1 MRKRL
6 LIVFSVL
13 LFLLCLSVV
22 SATDE
27 NTNSSIVAQDYDGNE
42 FYVDLGGDDS
52 NSGQLNSPFNSI
64 NKAVEVS
71 KSNDNV
77 VIHLGEGTF
86 EGNGNV
92 MISINKAHLS
102 QGGSITIVGAGADK
116 TIIKGSSAYYAFNI
130 YADSVVTL
138 RDLSIVDCK
147 SVEGGAICNSG
158 TLLVDNCIFRNN
170 FAFNTGGAIS
180 SIENGDCKIYNSV
193 FINNS
198 VICNDEYENANG
210 GAVYSLKSDLLV
222 DSCRFVGNF
231 AKGNC
236 LNAISGG
243 AIYSGTTANLN
254 IYSST
259 FEDNVVTNNGGAV
272 FSYSYVG
279 IYDSTF
285 LRNKGTGTY
294 STGGSIYIN
303 GNSNKYSVLNRN
315 IFKDTSVAR
324 QGGALYLSYVNV
336 TNCIFENAS
345 TTDTGSS
352 NGGGAIYGSS
362 FNLKNNTMTNC
373 VSKSGN
379 GNYIFASSGFNG
391 VVTILE
397 GKTADVTSSTFT
409 LNATATDDMGHPIH
423 GGSYTFYLD
432 DIRIGSASSVNG
444 FITGTFSKLL
454 DDGKYIVTVSGPLN
468 NNAIV
473 KTTTAN
479 VKIDRDYV
487 DYYVSPNGDD
497 DNNDGSKDK
506 PFKTINKAITEAFA
520 KNIYVNIYLLE
531 GTYSGTGNVNLEL
544 TKLLGY
550 LNIIGV
556 DGKTIIDGNDKDYA
570 FNFGTTL
577 NVNIKNIIFTNL
589 YSKKY
594 AGLIKGGSGD
604 FTVNIDN
611 CTFEK
616 CNAKTL
622 IQING
627 KVNDVIMRENVVSSS
642 FITNVISINNLLFE
656 NNSGNGH
663 ISAEK
668 GIYNSTFVNNK
679 ITVKSSTDYG
689 IIYVSRA
696 NFVSSNNVFENNTV
710 KGLYINRGS
719 ANFTSINDTFVNNDG
734 VSGGAVKG
742 GGTFINAKFINN
754 KATKGGAIYHDYGVL
769 TLKDCIFENN
779 KADDGDDIYGYIA
792 PNGLTGGS
800 CLNMSNTLTLVS
812 TSSSNVKSELK
823 AIFDLGGLKVSG
835 YNIKFYLNG
844 VYKGSAPLVNGVAT
858 FVAVANDGKYEISA
872 SGDYINKTTV
882 VKGVLN
888 VDANPVSVF
897 DVYVS
902 GTGSDESGDGSLAK
916 PFATIKKAF
925 EYGMSQNTLSLTIHI
940 IGTLKGE
947 GNVNLDLAPLIDLT
961 IVGEN
966 KETSIID
973 AEKNKYIFDFTP
985 AYDNVKVYLKNLT
998 IKNGVT
1004 TTYPTQGGG
1013 KTVDVGLVR
1022 IDGYYLSVDD
1032 CVFRNTTGH
1041 GISADKLFSTLIVN
1055 NTKFIESSGGV
1066 YSATKA
1072 LNVIVANTEFINC
1085 NLGVNKNGR
1094 TVYLTGLIAV
1104 SDIFISSSS
1113 IPRYNVT
1120 QVLLDN
1126 VTFDGNY
1133 KGTKTV
1139 GSALYLE
1146 GTNATVIN
1154 SKFINLKDISA
1165 IHAFS
1170 SSGYKCNVTII
1181 GTYFE
1186 NNTRDIDYGYGATN
1200 DYRPIFWLINSTFIN
1215 SGAFACP
1222 DMRYQD
1228 AWWVVNNTKF
1238 INMTN
1243 QVLFRG
1249 SVSSTH
1255 KDDSLPD
1262 GVNNIITIINSLF
1275 LNNEKGVHFIG
1286 GNVTGSSF
1294 YNTVVTASG
1303 RAYIVYLDNNFWN
1316 SSEPTYVYS
1325 PTISCDTWLVQ
1336 ALVTDNASGPV
1347 QTIKLVYLAFNG
1359 TDYSYYD
1366 VSKVPIFDVNANL
1379 TVSNGVINPNKGIF
1393 NTDGLTANYTY
1404 NGVGNQTVTATLS
1417 DGNILKLNVTFYRI
1431 DTFTNMTISNNAPQ
1445 TGDYITVNVV
1455 VRDKNGKLLNGSVN
1469 VYLNSVLKGTISLI
1483 NGMGS
1488 FDVLAEK
1495 TGPCEIFVNY
1505 TGDLDNSYSSNMT
1518 IVSVKNTQ
1526 MNVSVSDSDSASNV
1540 TFTVDFD
1547 HVANGFVF
1555 VTIGG
1560 VTYNAT
1566 VLGKEAKVIVPPLAV
1581 GKYDAIV
1588 SYNGVVN
1595 KTVAVNIS
1603 PDRNPVLNISDIVM
1617 IYKDGTRM
1625 VAVLTDYKGNPI
1637 ANATV
1642 YFSINGVTYVRTTDV
1657 NGSASIGLNLGSGVY
1672 GASVYYNGSD
1682 MYDKV
1687 SKNITVTINPTV
1699 LADDLVKMYK
1709 NATKFSAKFTDSTGK
1724 ALVNSDV
1731 RFNINGVFYT
1741 RTTDAN
1747 GVASLAINLRP
1758 GDYILTAYNPVNGEQ
1773 KGVTITVKS
1782 LIVQNDLTKYY
1793 LNASR
1798 FQATIYNKDGSLAVN
1813 KNVTFNINGV
1823 FYIRTTDSNGV
1834 VSLAINLRPGDYI
1847 ITTIFDGLDIGNKVT
1862 VLPTL
1867 VTKDLNMKYMDGSNF
1882 TAQTLDSQGKA
1893 LANQNVSFNVNGV
1906 FYHRITNEDGI
1917 ASLRIR
1923 LMSGEYIIT
1932 SYWNNFQTGNTI
1944 KISP

>member
-1 MRKRL
+1 LRNKLAILIL
-6 LIVFSVL
+6 LI
-13 LFLLCLSVV
+13 LFIVSISCV
-22 SATDE
+22 SAE
-27 NTNSSIVAQDYDGNE
+27 
-42 FYVDLGGDDS
+42 DS
-52 NSGQLNSPFNSI
+52 NSVSVLSGSNSDVYVSPTGNDNNVGDVNNPFATI
-64 NKAVEVS
+64 NKAIDSNVS
-71 KSNDNV
+71 N
-77 VIHLGEGTF
+77 IHLSEGKFIGT
-86 EGNGNV
+86 GNNGLT
-92 MISINKAHLS
+92 IENK
-102 QGGSITIVGAGADK
+102 SITIIGAGADK
-116 TIIKGSSAYYAFNI
+116 TIIDLNKTQFMDIKSTS
-130 YADSVVTL
+130 SVVLTNL
-138 RDLSIVDCK
+138 TIINGYTK
-147 SVEGGAICNSG
+147 YGGAIYNNGNLTIQNCN
-158 TLLVDNCIFRNN
+158 F
-170 FAFNTGGAIS
+170 
-180 SIENGDCKIYNSV
+180 K
-193 FINNS
+193 NNS
-198 VICNDEYENANG
+198 AT
-210 GAVYSLKSDLLV
+210 
-222 DSCRFVGNF
+222 
-231 AKGNC
+231 
-236 LNAISGG
+236 SGG
-243 AIYSGTTANLN
+243 AIYNNGNLD
-254 IYSST
+254 IYYST
-259 FEDNVVTNNGGAV
+259 FEDNVVTDRGGAV
-272 FSYSYVG
+272 LSYSYVG

-285 LRNKGTGTY
+285 IRNKGTGTS

-315 IFKDTSVAR
+315 IFKDTSVVR

-373 VSKSGN
+373 VAKSGN
-379 GNYIFASSGFNG
+379 GNYIFASYDFNG

-397 GKTADVTSSTFT
+397 GKTADITSSTFT

-444 FITGTFSKLL
+444 FINGTFSKLL
-454 DDGKYIVTVSGPLN
+454 DDGKYTVTVSDPLN
-468 NNAIV
+468 DNAVV
-473 KTTTAN
+473 KKATAN

-487 DYYVSPNGDD
+487 DYYVSPDGDD
-497 DNNDGSKDK
+497 VNNDGSKDK

-556 DGKTIIDGNDKDYA
+556 DGKTIIDGNGKDYA

-577 NVNIKNIIFTNL
+577 NVNLKNIIFTNL
-589 YSKKY
+589 YNKKY
-594 AGLIKGGSGD
+594 VDLIKGGSGD

-616 CNAKTL
+616 CNARYLIKTNGE
-622 IQING
+622 IN
-627 KVNDVIMRENVVSSS
+627 NVIMRDNNIASS
-642 FITNVISINNLLFE
+642 FISGAISIDNLLFE
-656 NNSGNGH
+656 NNSGNGQ
-663 ISAEK
+663 ISSIEK
-668 GIYNSTFVNNK
+668 GIYNSTFINNK
-679 ITVKSSTDYG
+679 ITAKSTNDYG
-689 IIYVSRA
+689 IISVSDA

-710 KGLYINRGS
+710 KGFSISRGC
-719 ANFTSINDTFVNNDG
+719 ANFTSINDTFINNAG
-734 VSGGAVKG
+734 VTGGAVKG
-742 GGTFINAKFINN
+742 GGTFIHAKFINN
-754 KATKGGAIYHDYGVL
+754 TATKGGAIYHDSNAL

-792 PNGLTGGS
+792 TNGMTRGL

-812 TSSSNVKSELK
+812 TNSSSIKSELK

-882 VKGVLN
+882 VNGVLN

-925 EYGMSQNTLSLTIHI
+925 EYGMSQNTLSLIIHI

-1004 TTYPTQGGG
+1004 TKYPSQGGG
-1013 KTVDVGLVR
+1013 ATVDVGLVR
-1022 IDGYYLSVDD
+1022 IDGYYLNVDN

-1066 YSATKA
+1066 SSARA
-1072 LNVIVANTEFINC
+1072 LNVIVVNTEFINC
-1085 NLGVNKNGR
+1085 NLGVNNNGR

-1104 SDIFISSSS
+1104 SDIFSSTGS
-1113 IPRYNVT
+1113 RYNVT

-1133 KGTKTV
+1133 NGTKTV
-1139 GSALYLE
+1139 GSALYLK
-1146 GTNATVIN
+1146 GTNTTVIN

-1165 IHAFS
+1165 IYAFS

-1181 GTYFE
+1181 DTYFE
-1186 NNTRDIDYGYGATN
+1186 NNTRDIDYGYVQTN

-1222 DMRYQD
+1222 DGRYQD

-1249 SVSSTH
+1249 SVSSPH
-1255 KDDSLPD
+1255 KDDPLPD

-1275 LNNEKGVHFIG
+1275 LNNEKGVRFIG

-1294 YNTVVTASG
+1294 YNTVVTAGGSYG
-1303 RAYIVYLDNNFWN
+1303 VYLDNNFWN

-1325 PTISCDTWLVQ
+1325 PSISCGSWIVPV
-1336 ALVTDNASGPV
+1336 LVTDNASGPV

-1366 VSKVPIFDVNANL
+1366 VSKVPILDVNA
-1379 TVSNGVINPNKGIF
+1379 TFSVSGGIINPGAGIF
-1393 NTDGLTANYTY
+1393 TRDGLTANYTY
-1404 NGVGNQTVTATLS
+1404 NGVGNQVVTATLS

-1431 DTFTNMTISNNAPQ
+1431 DTFTNMTISNNVPQ

-1566 VLGKEAKVIVPPLAV
+1566 VSGKEAKVIVPPLAV

-1625 VAVLTDYKGNPI
+1625 VAVLTDYLGNPI
-1637 ANATV
+1637 ANAIV
-1642 YFSINGVTYVRTTDV
+1642 YFTINGQTYNKTTDV
-1657 NGSASIGLNLGSGVY
+1657 NGTASMGLNLASNVY
-1672 GASVYYNGSD
+1672 KATVSYNGSD
-1682 MYDKV
+1682 KYNAV
-1687 SKNITVTINPTV
+1687 SKNITVTINPTIV
-1699 LADDLVKMYK
+1699 ADDLVKMYQ
-1709 NATKFSAKFTDSTGK
+1709 NATRFYAKFTDSTGK
-1724 ALVNSDV
+1724 AIANKEI

-1741 RTTDAN
+1741 KKTDKD
-1747 GVASLAINLRP
+1747 GVADLGIMLRP
-1758 GDYILTAYNPVNGEQ
+1758 GSYILTAYNPVTGEE
-1773 KGVTITVKS
+1773 KGFNITVKS
-1782 LIVQNDLTKYY
+1782 LIMQNDLTKYY

-1798 FQATIYNKDGSLAVN
+1798 FEATVYNKDGSLAVN
-1813 KNVTFNINGV
+1813 KEVTFNINGV
-1823 FYIRTTDSNGV
+1823 FYTKTTDKNGV
-1834 VSLAINLRPGDYI
+1834 ASLGIALRPGNYT
-1847 ITTIFDGLDIGNKVT
+1847 ITTMYDGLDIGNRVS

-1867 VTKDLNMKYMDGSNF
+1867 VTKDLNMKHLDGSNF
-1882 TAQTLDSQGKA
+1882 TALTLDGQGKP

-1906 FYHRITNEDGI
+1906 FYHKVTNKDGI
-1917 ASLRIR
+1917 ASLGIR

-1932 SYWNNFQTGNTI
+1932 SYWNDFQTGNTI
-1944 KISP
+1944 KISS

>member
-1 MRKRL
+1 MRNKLAILTL
-6 LIVFSVL
+6 LVLFIVSISCVSAEDNSSVSVL
-13 LFLLCLSVV
+13 S
-22 SATDE
+22 
-27 NTNSSIVAQDYDGNE
+27 G
-42 FYVDLGGDDS
+42 S
-52 NSGQLNSPFNSI
+52 NSDVYVSPTGNDNNVGDVNNPFATI
-64 NKAVEVS
+64 NKAIDSNVS
-71 KSNDNV
+71 N
-77 VIHLGEGTF
+77 IHLSEGKF
-86 EGNGNV
+86 IGAGNNGLT
-92 MISINKAHLS
+92 IENKT
-102 QGGSITIVGAGADK
+102 ITIIGAGVDK
-116 TIIKGSSAYYAFNI
+116 TIIDLNGTQFMDIKSTS
-130 YADSVVTL
+130 SVVLTNL
-138 RDLSIVDCK
+138 TIINGYGK
-147 SVEGGAICNSG
+147 YGGAIYGSGNLTIQNCN
-158 TLLVDNCIFRNN
+158 F
-170 FAFNTGGAIS
+170 
-180 SIENGDCKIYNSV
+180 K
-193 FINNS
+193 NNS
-198 VICNDEYENANG
+198 AT
-210 GAVYSLKSDLLV
+210 A
-222 DSCRFVGNF
+222 
-231 AKGNC
+231 
-236 LNAISGG
+236 GG
-243 AIYSGTTANLN
+243 AIYSGTSANLN

-259 FEDNVVTNNGGAV
+259 FEDNVVT
-272 FSYSYVG
+272 
-279 IYDSTF
+279 D
-285 LRNKGTGTY
+285 
-294 STGGSIYIN
+294 
-303 GNSNKYSVLNRN
+303 
-315 IFKDTSVAR
+315 
-324 QGGALYLSYVNV
+324 
-336 TNCIFENAS
+336 
-345 TTDTGSS
+345 
-352 NGGGAIYGSS
+352 
-362 FNLKNNTMTNC
+362 
-373 VSKSGN
+373 
-379 GNYIFASSGFNG
+379 
-391 VVTILE
+391 
-397 GKTADVTSSTFT
+397 
-409 LNATATDDMGHPIH
+409 
-423 GGSYTFYLD
+423 
-432 DIRIGSASSVNG
+432 
-444 FITGTFSKLL
+444 
-454 DDGKYIVTVSGPLN
+454 
-468 NNAIV
+468 
-473 KTTTAN
+473 
-479 VKIDRDYV
+479 
-487 DYYVSPNGDD
+487 
-497 DNNDGSKDK
+497 
-506 PFKTINKAITEAFA
+506 
-520 KNIYVNIYLLE
+520 
-531 GTYSGTGNVNLEL
+531 
-544 TKLLGY
+544 
-550 LNIIGV
+550 
-556 DGKTIIDGNDKDYA
+556 
-570 FNFGTTL
+570 
-577 NVNIKNIIFTNL
+577 
-589 YSKKY
+589 
-594 AGLIKGGSGD
+594 
-604 FTVNIDN
+604 
-611 CTFEK
+611 
-616 CNAKTL
+616 
-622 IQING
+622 
-627 KVNDVIMRENVVSSS
+627 
-642 FITNVISINNLLFE
+642 
-656 NNSGNGH
+656 
-663 ISAEK
+663 
-668 GIYNSTFVNNK
+668 
-679 ITVKSSTDYG
+679 
-689 IIYVSRA
+689 
-696 NFVSSNNVFENNTV
+696 
-710 KGLYINRGS
+710 
-719 ANFTSINDTFVNNDG
+719 
-734 VSGGAVKG
+734 SGGAVKG

-792 PNGLTGGS
+792 PNGITGGL

-925 EYGMSQNTLSLTIHI
+925 EYGMSQNTLSLIIHI

-1004 TTYPTQGGG
+1004 TKYPSQGGG
-1013 KTVDVGLVR
+1013 ATVDVGLVR
-1022 IDGYYLSVDD
+1022 IDGYYLNVDN

-1066 YSATKA
+1066 SSARA

-1085 NLGVNKNGR
+1085 NLGVNNKGR

-1104 SDIFISSSS
+1104 SDIFSSTSFS
-1113 IPRYNVT
+1113 PRYNVT

-1133 KGTKTV
+1133 NGTKTV
-1139 GSALYLE
+1139 GSALYLS
-1146 GTNATVIN
+1146 GTNTTVIN
-1154 SKFINLKDISA
+1154 SKFTNLKDISA

-1170 SSGYKCNVTII
+1170 DGGYKCNVTII

-1186 NNTRDIDYGYGATN
+1186 NNTRDIDYGYHQTN

-1222 DMRYQD
+1222 DIRYRD

-1249 SVSSTH
+1249 SISSTH

-1275 LNNEKGVHFIG
+1275 LNNERGVQFIG

-1294 YNTVVTASG
+1294 YNTEVTASG
-1303 RAYIVYLDNNFWN
+1303 TAYIVYLDNNFWN

-1325 PTISCDTWLVQ
+1325 PSISCGSWIVPVLVG
-1336 ALVTDNASGPV
+1336 DNASGPV
-1347 QTIKLVYLAFNG
+1347 QVIRLVYMAFNG

-1625 VAVLTDYKGNPI
+1625 VAVLTDYKSNPI

-1731 RFNINGVFYT
+1731 RFNINGVIYT
-1741 RTTDAN
+1741 RTTDAY

-1758 GDYILTAYNPVNGEQ
+1758 GDYILTA
-1773 KGVTITVKS
+1773 
-1782 LIVQNDLTKYY
+1782 
-1793 LNASR
+1793 
-1798 FQATIYNKDGSLAVN
+1798 
-1813 KNVTFNINGV
+1813 
-1823 FYIRTTDSNGV
+1823 
-1834 VSLAINLRPGDYI
+1834 
-1847 ITTIFDGLDIGNKVT
+1847 
-1862 VLPTL
+1862 
-1867 VTKDLNMKYMDGSNF
+1867 
-1882 TAQTLDSQGKA
+1882 
-1893 LANQNVSFNVNGV
+1893 
-1906 FYHRITNEDGI
+1906 
-1917 ASLRIR
+1917 
-1923 LMSGEYIIT
+1923 
-1932 SYWNNFQTGNTI
+1932 
-1944 KISP
+1944 

>member
-1 MRKRL
+1 MRNKLAILTL
-6 LIVFSVL
+6 LI
-13 LFLLCLSVV
+13 LFIVSISCV
-22 SATDE
+22 SAE
-27 NTNSSIVAQDYDGNE
+27 
-42 FYVDLGGDDS
+42 DS
-52 NSGQLNSPFNSI
+52 NSVSVLSDSNSDVYVSPTGNDNNVGDVNNPFATI
-64 NKAVEVS
+64 NKAIDSNVS
-71 KSNDNV
+71 N
-77 VIHLGEGTF
+77 IHLSEGKFIGT
-86 EGNGNV
+86 GNNGLT
-92 MISINKAHLS
+92 IENK
-102 QGGSITIVGAGADK
+102 SITIIGAGADK
-116 TIIKGSSAYYAFNI
+116 TIIDLNKTQFMDIKSTS
-130 YADSVVTL
+130 SVVLTNL
-138 RDLSIVDCK
+138 TIINGYTK
-147 SVEGGAICNSG
+147 YGGAIYNNGNLTIQNCN
-158 TLLVDNCIFRNN
+158 F
-170 FAFNTGGAIS
+170 
-180 SIENGDCKIYNSV
+180 K
-193 FINNS
+193 NNS
-198 VICNDEYENANG
+198 AT
-210 GAVYSLKSDLLV
+210 
-222 DSCRFVGNF
+222 
-231 AKGNC
+231 
-236 LNAISGG
+236 SGG
-243 AIYSGTTANLN
+243 AIYSGTTANLD
-254 IYSST
+254 IYYST
-259 FEDNVVTNNGGAV
+259 FEDNVVTDSGGAV

-285 LRNKGTGTY
+285 LRNRGTGTS

-432 DIRIGSASSVNG
+432 DIIIGSASSVNG

-1325 PTISCDTWLVQ
+1325 PTISCDTWLVP

-1404 NGVGNQTVTATLS
+1404 NGVGNQVVTATLS

-1431 DTFTNMTISNNAPQ
+1431 DTFTNMTISNNVPQ

-1483 NGMGS
+1483 NGRGS

-1566 VLGKEAKVIVPPLAV
+1566 VSGKEAKVIVPPLAV

-1625 VAVLTDYKGNPI
+1625 VAVLTDYLGNPI
-1637 ANATV
+1637 ANAIV
-1642 YFSINGVTYVRTTDV
+1642 YFTINGKTYNKTTDV
-1657 NGSASIGLNLGSGVY
+1657 NGTASMGLNLASNVY
-1672 GASVYYNGSD
+1672 KATVSYNGSD
-1682 MYDKV
+1682 KYNAV
-1687 SKNITVTINPTV
+1687 SKNITVTINPTIV
-1699 LADDLVKMYK
+1699 ADDLVKMYQ
-1709 NATKFSAKFTDSTGK
+1709 NATRFYAKFTDSTGK
-1724 ALVNSDV
+1724 AIANKEI

-1741 RTTDAN
+1741 KKTDKDGMADL
-1747 GVASLAINLRP
+1747 GIMLRP
-1758 GDYILTAYNPVNGEQ
+1758 GSYILTAYNPVTGEE
-1773 KGVTITVKS
+1773 KGFNITVKS
-1782 LIVQNDLTKYY
+1782 LIMQNDLTKYY

-1798 FQATIYNKDGSLAVN
+1798 FEATVYNKDGSLAVN
-1813 KNVTFNINGV
+1813 KEVTFNINGV
-1823 FYIRTTDSNGV
+1823 FYTKTTDKNGV
-1834 VSLAINLRPGDYI
+1834 ASLGIALRPGNYT
-1847 ITTIFDGLDIGNKVT
+1847 ITTMYDGLDIGNRVS

-1867 VTKDLNMKYMDGSNF
+1867 VTKDLNMKHLDGSNF
-1882 TAQTLDSQGKA
+1882 TALTLDGQGKP

-1906 FYHRITNEDGI
+1906 FYHKVTNKDGI
-1917 ASLRIR
+1917 ASLGIR

-1932 SYWNNFQTGNTI
+1932 SYWNDFQTGNTI

>member
-1 MRKRL
+1 MRNKLAILIL
-6 LIVFSVL
+6 LI
-13 LFLLCLSVV
+13 LFIVSISCV
-22 SATDE
+22 SAE
-27 NTNSSIVAQDYDGNE
+27 
-42 FYVDLGGDDS
+42 DS
-52 NSGQLNSPFNSI
+52 NSVSVLSGSNSDVYVSPTGNDNNVGDVNNPFATI
-64 NKAVEVS
+64 NKAIDSNVS
-71 KSNDNV
+71 N
-77 VIHLGEGTF
+77 IHLSEGKFIGT
-86 EGNGNV
+86 GNNGLT
-92 MISINKAHLS
+92 IENK
-102 QGGSITIVGAGADK
+102 SITIIGAGADK
-116 TIIKGSSAYYAFNI
+116 TIIDLNKTQFMDIKSTS
-130 YADSVVTL
+130 SVVLTNL
-138 RDLSIVDCK
+138 TIINGYTK
-147 SVEGGAICNSG
+147 YGGAIYNNGNLTIQNCN
-158 TLLVDNCIFRNN
+158 F
-170 FAFNTGGAIS
+170 
-180 SIENGDCKIYNSV
+180 K
-193 FINNS
+193 NNS
-198 VICNDEYENANG
+198 AT
-210 GAVYSLKSDLLV
+210 
-222 DSCRFVGNF
+222 
-231 AKGNC
+231 
-236 LNAISGG
+236 SGG
-243 AIYSGTTANLN
+243 AIYNNGNLD
-254 IYSST
+254 IYYST
-259 FEDNVVTNNGGAV
+259 FEDNVVTNRGGAV

-285 LRNKGTGTY
+285 IRNKGTGTS

-315 IFKDTSVAR
+315 IFKDTSVVR

-373 VSKSGN
+373 VAKSGN
-379 GNYIFASSGFNG
+379 GNYIFASYDFNG

-397 GKTADVTSSTFT
+397 GKTADITSSTFT

-444 FITGTFSKLL
+444 FINGTFSKLL
-454 DDGKYIVTVSGPLN
+454 DDGKYTVTVSGPLN
-468 NNAIV
+468 DNAVV
-473 KTTTAN
+473 KKATAN

-487 DYYVSPNGDD
+487 DYYVSPDGDD
-497 DNNDGSKDK
+497 VNNDGSKDK

-556 DGKTIIDGNDKDYA
+556 DGKTIIDGNGKDYA

-577 NVNIKNIIFTNL
+577 NVNLKNIIFTNL
-589 YSKKY
+589 YNKKY
-594 AGLIKGGSGD
+594 VDLIKGGSGD

-616 CNAKTL
+616 CNARYLIKTNGE
-622 IQING
+622 IN
-627 KVNDVIMRENVVSSS
+627 NVIMRDNNIASS
-642 FITNVISINNLLFE
+642 FISGAISIDNLLFE
-656 NNSGNGH
+656 NNSGNGQ
-663 ISAEK
+663 ISSIEK
-668 GIYNSTFVNNK
+668 GIYNSTFINNK
-679 ITVKSSTDYG
+679 ITAKSTNDYG
-689 IIYVSRA
+689 IISVSDA

-710 KGLYINRGS
+710 KGFSISRGC
-719 ANFTSINDTFVNNDG
+719 ANFTSINDTFINNAG
-734 VSGGAVKG
+734 VTGGAVKG
-742 GGTFINAKFINN
+742 GGTFIHAKFINN
-754 KATKGGAIYHDYGVL
+754 TATKGGAIYHDSNAL

-792 PNGLTGGS
+792 TNGMTRGL

-812 TSSSNVKSELK
+812 TNSSSIKSELK

-882 VKGVLN
+882 VNGVLN

-925 EYGMSQNTLSLTIHI
+925 EYGMSQNTLSLIIHI

-1004 TTYPTQGGG
+1004 TKYPSQGSGYA
-1013 KTVDVGLVR
+1013 VDTGLVR
-1022 IDGYYLSVDD
+1022 IDGYYLNVDN

-1066 YSATKA
+1066 SSARA

-1085 NLGVNKNGR
+1085 NLGVINNGR
-1094 TVYLTGLIAV
+1094 TVYLTGLIAI
-1104 SDIFISSSS
+1104 SDIFSSTSSS
-1113 IPRYNVT
+1113 PRYNVT

-1325 PTISCDTWLVQ
+1325 PTISCDTWLVP

-1566 VLGKEAKVIVPPLAV
+1566 VSGKEAKVIVPPLAV

-1625 VAVLTDYKGNPI
+1625 VAVLTDYLGNPI
-1637 ANATV
+1637 ANAIV
-1642 YFSINGVTYVRTTDV
+1642 YFTINGKTYNKTTDV
-1657 NGSASIGLNLGSGVY
+1657 NGTASMGLNLASNVY
-1672 GASVYYNGSD
+1672 KATVSYNGSD
-1682 MYDKV
+1682 KYNAV
-1687 SKNITVTINPTV
+1687 SKNITVTINPTIISK
-1699 LADDLVKMYK
+1699 DLVKMYQ
-1709 NATKFSAKFTDSTGK
+1709 NATRFYAKFTDSTGK
-1724 ALVNSDV
+1724 AIANKEI

-1741 RTTDAN
+1741 KKTDKD
-1747 GVASLAINLRP
+1747 GVADLGIMLRP
-1758 GDYILTAYNPVNGEQ
+1758 GNYILTAYNPVTGEE
-1773 KGVTITVKS
+1773 KGFNITVKS
-1782 LIVQNDLTKYY
+1782 LIMQNDLTKYY

-1798 FQATIYNKDGSLAVN
+1798 FEATVYNKDGSLAVN
-1813 KNVTFNINGV
+1813 KEVTFNINGV
-1823 FYIRTTDSNGV
+1823 FYHKKTDENGV
-1834 VSLAINLRPGDYI
+1834 ASLGIALRPGNYT
-1847 ITTIFDGLDIGNKVT
+1847 ITTMYDGLDIGNRVS

-1867 VTKDLNMKYMDGSNF
+1867 VTKDLNMKHLDGSNF
-1882 TAQTLDSQGKA
+1882 TALTLDGQGKP

-1906 FYHRITNEDGI
+1906 FYHKVTNKDGI
-1917 ASLRIR
+1917 ASLGIR

-1932 SYWNNFQTGNTI
+1932 SYWNDFQTGNTI

>member
-1 MRKRL
+1 MRNKLAILIL
-6 LIVFSVL
+6 LI
-13 LFLLCLSVV
+13 LFIVSISCV
-22 SATDE
+22 SAE
-27 NTNSSIVAQDYDGNE
+27 
-42 FYVDLGGDDS
+42 DS
-52 NSGQLNSPFNSI
+52 NSVSVLSGSNSDVYVSPTGNDNNVGDVNNPFATI
-64 NKAVEVS
+64 NKAIDSNVS
-71 KSNDNV
+71 N
-77 VIHLGEGTF
+77 IHLSEGKF
-86 EGNGNV
+86 IGAGNNGLT
-92 MISINKAHLS
+92 IENK
-102 QGGSITIVGAGADK
+102 SITIIGAGADK
-116 TIIKGSSAYYAFNI
+116 TIIDLNKTQFMDIKSTS
-130 YADSVVTL
+130 SVVLTNL
-138 RDLSIVDCK
+138 TIINGYTK
-147 SVEGGAICNSG
+147 YGGAIYNNGNLTIQNCN
-158 TLLVDNCIFRNN
+158 F
-170 FAFNTGGAIS
+170 
-180 SIENGDCKIYNSV
+180 K
-193 FINNS
+193 NNS
-198 VICNDEYENANG
+198 AT
-210 GAVYSLKSDLLV
+210 
-222 DSCRFVGNF
+222 
-231 AKGNC
+231 
-236 LNAISGG
+236 SGG

-285 LRNKGTGTY
+285 IRNKGTGTY

-303 GNSNKYSVLNRN
+303 GNSDKYSVLNRN

-324 QGGALYLSYVNV
+324 QGGAIYLSYGNV

-345 TTDTGSS
+345 TTATGSS
-352 NGGGAIYGSS
+352 YGGGAIYGSS

-373 VSKSGN
+373 VAKSGN

-397 GKTADVTSSTFT
+397 GKTADITSSTFT

-444 FITGTFSKLL
+444 FINGTFSKLL
-454 DDGKYIVTVSGPLN
+454 DDGKYTVTVSGPLN
-468 NNAIV
+468 DNAVV
-473 KTTTAN
+473 KKATAN

-487 DYYVSPNGDD
+487 DYYVSPGGDD
-497 DNNDGSKDK
+497 VNNDGSKDK

-556 DGKTIIDGNDKDYA
+556 DGKTIIDGNGKDYA

-577 NVNIKNIIFTNL
+577 NVNLKNIIFTNL
-589 YSKKY
+589 YNKKY
-594 AGLIKGGSGD
+594 VDLIKGGSGD

-616 CNAKTL
+616 CNARYL
-622 IQING
+622 IETNGEIN
-627 KVNDVIMRENVVSSS
+627 NVIMRDNNIASS
-642 FITNVISINNLLFE
+642 FISGAVSIDNLLFE
-656 NNSGNGH
+656 NNSGNGQ
-663 ISAEK
+663 ISSIEK
-668 GIYNSTFVNNK
+668 GIYNSTFINNK
-679 ITVKSSTDYG
+679 ITAKSTNDYG
-689 IIYVSRA
+689 IISVSDA

-710 KGLYINRGS
+710 KGFSISRGC
-719 ANFTSINDTFVNNDG
+719 ANFTSINDTFINNAG
-734 VSGGAVKG
+734 VTGGAVKG
-742 GGTFINAKFINN
+742 GGTFIHAKFINN
-754 KATKGGAIYHDYGVL
+754 TATKGGAIYHDSNVL

-779 KADDGDDIYGYIA
+779 KADDGDDIYGFIA
-792 PNGLTGGS
+792 TNGMTGGL

-812 TSSSNVKSELK
+812 TNSSSIKSELK

-844 VYKGSAPLVNGVAT
+844 VYKGSAPLVNSVAT
-858 FVAVANDGKYEISA
+858 FVVVANDGKYEISA

-882 VKGVLN
+882 VNGVLN

-925 EYGMSQNTLSLTIHI
+925 EYGMSQNTLSLIIHI

-1004 TTYPTQGGG
+1004 TKYPSQGGG
-1013 KTVDVGLVR
+1013 ATVDVGLVR

-1133 KGTKTV
+1133 NGTKTV

-1146 GTNATVIN
+1146 STNATVIN

-1186 NNTRDIDYGYGATN
+1186 NNTRDIDYGYGQTN

-1222 DMRYQD
+1222 DIRYQD

-1249 SVSSTH
+1249 SISSTH
-1255 KDDSLPD
+1255 KDDPLPD

-1275 LNNEKGVHFIG
+1275 LNNEKGVRFIG

-1294 YNTVVTASG
+1294 YNTVVTAGGSYG
-1303 RAYIVYLDNNFWN
+1303 VYLDNNFWN

-1325 PTISCDTWLVQ
+1325 PSISCGSWIVP

-1366 VSKVPIFDVNANL
+1366 VSKVPILDVNA
-1379 TVSNGVINPNKGIF
+1379 TFSVSGGIINPGAGIF
-1393 NTDGLTANYTY
+1393 TRDGLTANYTY

-1483 NGMGS
+1483 NGRGS

-1566 VLGKEAKVIVPPLAV
+1566 VSGKEAKVIVPPLAV

-1625 VAVLTDYKGNPI
+1625 VAVLTDYLGNPI
-1637 ANATV
+1637 ANAIV
-1642 YFSINGVTYVRTTDV
+1642 YFTINGKTYNKTTDV
-1657 NGSASIGLNLGSGVY
+1657 NGTASMGLNLASNVY
-1672 GASVYYNGSD
+1672 KATVSYNGSD
-1682 MYDKV
+1682 MYNAV
-1687 SKNITVTINPTV
+1687 SKNITVTINPTIV
-1699 LADDLVKMYK
+1699 ADDLVKMYQ
-1709 NATKFSAKFTDSTGK
+1709 NATRFYAKFTDSTGK
-1724 ALVNSDV
+1724 AIANKEI

-1741 RTTDAN
+1741 KKTDKD
-1747 GVASLAINLRP
+1747 GVADLGIMLRP
-1758 GDYILTAYNPVNGEQ
+1758 GSYILTAYNPVTGEE
-1773 KGVTITVKS
+1773 KGFNITVKS
-1782 LIVQNDLTKYY
+1782 LIMQNDLTKYY

-1798 FQATIYNKDGSLAVN
+1798 FEATVYNKDGSLAVN
-1813 KNVTFNINGV
+1813 KEVTFNINGV
-1823 FYIRTTDSNGV
+1823 FYTKTTDKNGV
-1834 VSLAINLRPGDYI
+1834 ASLGIALRPGEYT
-1847 ITTIFDGLDIGNKVT
+1847 ITTMYDGLDIGNKVN

-1867 VTKDLNMKYMDGSNF
+1867 VTKDLSMKYLDGSNF
-1882 TAQTLDSQGKA
+1882 TALTLDGQGKP

-1906 FYHRITNEDGI
+1906 FYHKVTNKDGI
-1917 ASLRIR
+1917 ASLGIR

-1932 SYWNNFQTGNTI
+1932 SYWNDFQTGNTI

>member
-1 MRKRL
+1 MRNKLAILIL
-6 LIVFSVL
+6 LI
-13 LFLLCLSVV
+13 LFIVSISCV
-22 SATDE
+22 SAE
-27 NTNSSIVAQDYDGNE
+27 
-42 FYVDLGGDDS
+42 DS
-52 NSGQLNSPFNSI
+52 NSVSVLSGSNSDVYVSPTGNDNNVGDVNNPFATI
-64 NKAVEVS
+64 NKAIDSNVS
-71 KSNDNV
+71 N
-77 VIHLGEGTF
+77 IHLSEGKFIGT
-86 EGNGNV
+86 GNNGLT
-92 MISINKAHLS
+92 IENK
-102 QGGSITIVGAGADK
+102 SITIIGAGADK
-116 TIIKGSSAYYAFNI
+116 TIIDLNKTQFMDIKSTS
-130 YADSVVTL
+130 SVVLTNL
-138 RDLSIVDCK
+138 TIINGYTK
-147 SVEGGAICNSG
+147 YGGAIYNNGNLTIQNCN
-158 TLLVDNCIFRNN
+158 F
-170 FAFNTGGAIS
+170 
-180 SIENGDCKIYNSV
+180 K
-193 FINNS
+193 NNS
-198 VICNDEYENANG
+198 AT
-210 GAVYSLKSDLLV
+210 
-222 DSCRFVGNF
+222 
-231 AKGNC
+231 
-236 LNAISGG
+236 SGG
-243 AIYSGTTANLN
+243 AIYSGTSANLD
-254 IYSST
+254 IYYST
-259 FEDNVVTNNGGAV
+259 FEDNVVTDRGGAI

-285 LRNKGTGTY
+285 IRNKGTGTS

-324 QGGALYLSYVNV
+324 QGGAIYLSYGNV

-345 TTDTGSS
+345 TTATGSS
-352 NGGGAIYGSS
+352 YGGGAIYGSS

-373 VSKSGN
+373 VAKSGN

-397 GKTADVTSSTFT
+397 GKTADITSSTFT

-444 FITGTFSKLL
+444 FINGTFSKLL
-454 DDGKYIVTVSGPLN
+454 DDGKYTVTVSGPLN
-468 NNAIV
+468 DNAVV
-473 KTTTAN
+473 KKATAN

-487 DYYVSPNGDD
+487 DYYVSPDGDD
-497 DNNDGSKDK
+497 VNNDGSKDK

-556 DGKTIIDGNDKDYA
+556 DGKTIIDGNGKDYA

-589 YSKKY
+589 YNKKY
-594 AGLIKGGSGD
+594 AGLIEGGSGD

-616 CNAKTL
+616 CNAKYL
-622 IQING
+622 IETNGEIN
-627 KVNDVIMRENVVSSS
+627 NVIMRDNNIASS
-642 FITNVISINNLLFE
+642 FISGAVSIDNLLFE
-656 NNSGNGH
+656 NNSGNGQ
-663 ISAEK
+663 ISSIEK
-668 GIYNSTFVNNK
+668 GIYNSTFINNK
-679 ITVKSSTDYG
+679 ITAKSTNDYG
-689 IIYVSRA
+689 IISVSDA

-710 KGLYINRGS
+710 KGFSISRGC
-719 ANFTSINDTFVNNDG
+719 ANFTSINDTFINNAG
-734 VSGGAVKG
+734 VTGGAVKG
-742 GGTFINAKFINN
+742 GGTFIHAKFINN
-754 KATKGGAIYHDYGVL
+754 TATKGGAIYHDSNVL

-779 KADDGDDIYGYIA
+779 KADDGDDIYGFIA
-792 PNGLTGGS
+792 TNGMTGGL

-812 TSSSNVKSELK
+812 TNSSSIKSELK

-844 VYKGSAPLVNGVAT
+844 VYKGSAPLVNSVAT

-882 VKGVLN
+882 VNGVLN

-925 EYGMSQNTLSLTIHI
+925 EYGMSQNTLSLIIHI

-1004 TTYPTQGGG
+1004 TKYPSQGGG
-1013 KTVDVGLVR
+1013 ATVDVGLVR
-1022 IDGYYLSVDD
+1022 IDGYYLNVDD

-1066 YSATKA
+1066 YSATQA

-1133 KGTKTV
+1133 NGTKTV

-1186 NNTRDIDYGYGATN
+1186 NNTRDIDYGYGQTN

-1222 DMRYQD
+1222 DIRYQD

-1249 SVSSTH
+1249 SISSTH
-1255 KDDSLPD
+1255 KDDPLPD

-1275 LNNEKGVHFIG
+1275 LNNEKGVRFIG

-1294 YNTVVTASG
+1294 YNTVVTAGGSYG
-1303 RAYIVYLDNNFWN
+1303 VYLDNNFWN

-1325 PTISCDTWLVQ
+1325 PSISCGSWIVP

-1366 VSKVPIFDVNANL
+1366 VSKVPILDVNA
-1379 TVSNGVINPNKGIF
+1379 TFSVSGGIINPGAGIF
-1393 NTDGLTANYTY
+1393 TRDGLTANYTY

-1566 VLGKEAKVIVPPLAV
+1566 VSGKEAKVIVPPLAV

-1625 VAVLTDYKGNPI
+1625 VAVLTDYLGNPI
-1637 ANATV
+1637 ANAIV
-1642 YFSINGVTYVRTTDV
+1642 YFTINGQTYNKTTDV
-1657 NGSASIGLNLGSGVY
+1657 NGTASMGLNLASNVY
-1672 GASVYYNGSD
+1672 KATVSYNGSD
-1682 MYDKV
+1682 KYNAV
-1687 SKNITVTINPTV
+1687 SKNITVTINPTIV
-1699 LADDLVKMYK
+1699 ADDLVKMYQ
-1709 NATKFSAKFTDSTGK
+1709 NATRFYAKFTDSTGK
-1724 ALVNSDV
+1724 AIANKEI

-1741 RTTDAN
+1741 KKTDKD
-1747 GVASLAINLRP
+1747 GVADLGIMLRP
-1758 GDYILTAYNPVNGEQ
+1758 GSYILTAYNPVTGEE
-1773 KGVTITVKS
+1773 KGFNITVKS
-1782 LIVQNDLTKYY
+1782 LIMQNDLTKYY

-1798 FQATIYNKDGSLAVN
+1798 FEATVYNKDGSLAVN
-1813 KNVTFNINGV
+1813 KEVTFNINGV
-1823 FYIRTTDSNGV
+1823 FYHKKTDENGV
-1834 VSLAINLRPGDYI
+1834 ASLGIALRPGEYT
-1847 ITTIFDGLDIGNKVT
+1847 ITTMYDGLDIGNKVT

-1867 VTKDLNMKYMDGSNF
+1867 VTKDLSMKYLDGSNF
-1882 TAQTLDSQGKA
+1882 TALTLDGQGKP

-1906 FYHRITNEDGI
+1906 FYHKVTNKNGI
-1917 ASLRIR
+1917 ASLGIR

-1932 SYWNNFQTGNTI
+1932 SYWNDFQTGNTI
-1944 KISP
+1944 KIS

>member
-1 MRKRL
+1 MRNKLAILIL
-6 LIVFSVL
+6 LI
-13 LFLLCLSVV
+13 LFIVSISCV
-22 SATDE
+22 SAE
-27 NTNSSIVAQDYDGNE
+27 
-42 FYVDLGGDDS
+42 DS
-52 NSGQLNSPFNSI
+52 NSVSVLSGSNSDVYVSPTGNDNNVGDVNNPFATI
-64 NKAVEVS
+64 NKAIDSNVS
-71 KSNDNV
+71 N
-77 VIHLGEGTF
+77 IHLSEGKFIGT
-86 EGNGNV
+86 GNNGLT
-92 MISINKAHLS
+92 IENK
-102 QGGSITIVGAGADK
+102 SITIIGAGADK
-116 TIIKGSSAYYAFNI
+116 TIIDLNKTQFMDIKSTS
-130 YADSVVTL
+130 SVVLTNL
-138 RDLSIVDCK
+138 TIINGYTK
-147 SVEGGAICNSG
+147 YGGAIYNNGNLTIQNCN
-158 TLLVDNCIFRNN
+158 F
-170 FAFNTGGAIS
+170 
-180 SIENGDCKIYNSV
+180 K
-193 FINNS
+193 NNS
-198 VICNDEYENANG
+198 AT
-210 GAVYSLKSDLLV
+210 
-222 DSCRFVGNF
+222 
-231 AKGNC
+231 
-236 LNAISGG
+236 SGG
-243 AIYSGTTANLN
+243 AIYNKGNLD
-254 IYSST
+254 IYYST
-259 FEDNVVTNNGGAV
+259 FEDNVVTYRGGAV
-272 FSYSYVG
+272 LSYSYVG

-285 LRNKGTGTY
+285 IRNKGTGTS

-315 IFKDTSVAR
+315 IFKDTSVVR

-373 VSKSGN
+373 VAKSGN
-379 GNYIFASSGFNG
+379 GNYIFASYDFNG

-397 GKTADVTSSTFT
+397 GKTADITSSTFT

-432 DIRIGSASSVNG
+432 DIAIGSAKSVNG
-444 FITGTFSKLL
+444 FIAGTFSKLL
-454 DDGKYIVTVSGPLN
+454 DDGKYTVTVSGPLN
-468 NNAIV
+468 DNAVV
-473 KTTTAN
+473 KKATAN
-479 VKIDRDYV
+479 VKINRDYV
-487 DYYVSPNGDD
+487 DYYVSPDGDD
-497 DNNDGSKDK
+497 VNNDGSKDK

-556 DGKTIIDGNDKDYA
+556 DGKTIIEGNGKNYA

-577 NVNIKNIIFTNL
+577 NVNLKNIIFTNL
-589 YSKKY
+589 YNKKY
-594 AGLIKGGSGD
+594 VDLIKGGSGD

-616 CNAKTL
+616 CNARYLIKTNGE
-622 IQING
+622 IN
-627 KVNDVIMRENVVSSS
+627 NVIMRDNNIASS
-642 FITNVISINNLLFE
+642 FISGAISIDNLLFE
-656 NNSGNGH
+656 NNSGNGQ
-663 ISAEK
+663 ISSIEK
-668 GIYNSTFVNNK
+668 GIYNSTFINNK
-679 ITVKSSTDYG
+679 ITAKSTNDYG
-689 IIYVSRA
+689 IISVSDA

-710 KGLYINRGS
+710 KGFSISRGC
-719 ANFTSINDTFVNNDG
+719 ANFTSINDTFINNAG
-734 VSGGAVKG
+734 VTGGAVKG
-742 GGTFINAKFINN
+742 GGTFIHAKFINN
-754 KATKGGAIYHDYGVL
+754 TATKGGAIYHDSNAL

-792 PNGLTGGS
+792 TNGMTRGL

-812 TSSSNVKSELK
+812 TNSSSIKSELK

-882 VKGVLN
+882 VNGVLN

-925 EYGMSQNTLSLTIHI
+925 EYGMSQNTLSLIIHI

-1004 TTYPTQGGG
+1004 TKYPSQGGG
-1013 KTVDVGLVR
+1013 ATVDVGLVR
-1022 IDGYYLSVDD
+1022 IDGYYLNVDD

-1133 KGTKTV
+1133 NGTKTV

-1186 NNTRDIDYGYGATN
+1186 NNTRDIDYGYGQTN
-1200 DYRPIFWLINSTFIN
+1200 DYCPIFWLINSTFIN

-1222 DMRYQD
+1222 DIRYQD

-1249 SVSSTH
+1249 SISSTH
-1255 KDDSLPD
+1255 KDDPLPD

-1275 LNNEKGVHFIG
+1275 LNNEKGVRFIG

-1294 YNTVVTASG
+1294 YNTVVTAGGSYG
-1303 RAYIVYLDNNFWN
+1303 VYLDNNFWN

-1325 PTISCDTWLVQ
+1325 PSISCGSWIVP

-1366 VSKVPIFDVNANL
+1366 VSKVPILDVNA
-1379 TVSNGVINPNKGIF
+1379 TFSVSGGIINPGAGIF
-1393 NTDGLTANYTY
+1393 TRDGLTANYTY

-1566 VLGKEAKVIVPPLAV
+1566 VSGKEAKVIVPPLVV

-1625 VAVLTDYKGNPI
+1625 VAVLTDYLGNPI
-1637 ANATV
+1637 ANAIV
-1642 YFSINGVTYVRTTDV
+1642 YFTINGKTYNKTTDV
-1657 NGSASIGLNLGSGVY
+1657 NGTASMGLNLASNVY
-1672 GASVYYNGSD
+1672 KATVSYNGSD
-1682 MYDKV
+1682 KYNAV
-1687 SKNITVTINPTV
+1687 SKNITVTINPTIV
-1699 LADDLVKMYK
+1699 ADDLVKMYQ
-1709 NATKFSAKFTDSTGK
+1709 NATRFYAKFTDSTGK
-1724 ALVNSDV
+1724 AIANKEI

-1741 RTTDAN
+1741 KKTDKD
-1747 GVASLAINLRP
+1747 GVADLGIMLRP
-1758 GDYILTAYNPVNGEQ
+1758 GSYILTAYNPVTGEE
-1773 KGVTITVKS
+1773 KGFNITVKS
-1782 LIVQNDLTKYY
+1782 LIMQNDLTKYY

-1798 FQATIYNKDGSLAVN
+1798 FEATVYNKDGSLAVN
-1813 KNVTFNINGV
+1813 KEVTFNINGV
-1823 FYIRTTDSNGV
+1823 FYHKKTDENGV
-1834 VSLAINLRPGDYI
+1834 ASLGIALRPGNYT
-1847 ITTIFDGLDIGNKVT
+1847 ITTMYDGLDIGNRVS

-1867 VTKDLNMKYMDGSNF
+1867 VTKDLNMKHLDGSNF
-1882 TAQTLDSQGKA
+1882 TALTLDGQGKP

-1906 FYHRITNEDGI
+1906 FYHKVTNKDGI
-1917 ASLRIR
+1917 ASLGIR

-1932 SYWNNFQTGNTI
+1932 SYWNDFQTGNTI

>member
-1 MRKRL
+1 MRNKLAILTL
-6 LIVFSVL
+6 LI
-13 LFLLCLSVV
+13 LFIVSISCV
-22 SATDE
+22 SAE
-27 NTNSSIVAQDYDGNE
+27 
-42 FYVDLGGDDS
+42 DS
-52 NSGQLNSPFNSI
+52 NSVSVLSDSNSDVYVSPTGNDNNVGDVNNPFATI
-64 NKAVEVS
+64 NKAIDSNVS
-71 KSNDNV
+71 N
-77 VIHLGEGTF
+77 IHLSEGKFIGT
-86 EGNGNV
+86 GNNGLT
-92 MISINKAHLS
+92 IENK
-102 QGGSITIVGAGADK
+102 SITIIGAGADK
-116 TIIKGSSAYYAFNI
+116 TIIDLNKTQFMDIKSTS
-130 YADSVVTL
+130 SVVLTNL
-138 RDLSIVDCK
+138 TIINGYTK
-147 SVEGGAICNSG
+147 YGGAIYNNGNLTIQNCN
-158 TLLVDNCIFRNN
+158 F
-170 FAFNTGGAIS
+170 
-180 SIENGDCKIYNSV
+180 K
-193 FINNS
+193 NNS
-198 VICNDEYENANG
+198 AT
-210 GAVYSLKSDLLV
+210 
-222 DSCRFVGNF
+222 
-231 AKGNC
+231 
-236 LNAISGG
+236 SGG
-243 AIYSGTTANLN
+243 AIYSGTTANLD
-254 IYSST
+254 IYYST
-259 FEDNVVTNNGGAV
+259 FEDNVVTDSGGAV

-285 LRNKGTGTY
+285 LRNRGTGTS

-432 DIRIGSASSVNG
+432 DIIIGSASSVNG

-1325 PTISCDTWLVQ
+1325 PTISCDTWLVP

-1404 NGVGNQTVTATLS
+1404 NGVGNQVVTATLS

-1431 DTFTNMTISNNAPQ
+1431 DTFTNMTISNNVPQ

-1483 NGMGS
+1483 NGRGS

-1566 VLGKEAKVIVPPLAV
+1566 VSGKEAKVIVPPLAV

-1625 VAVLTDYKGNPI
+1625 VAVLTDYLGNPI
-1637 ANATV
+1637 ANAIV
-1642 YFSINGVTYVRTTDV
+1642 YFTINGKTYNKTTDV
-1657 NGSASIGLNLGSGVY
+1657 NGTASMGLNLASNVY
-1672 GASVYYNGSD
+1672 KATVSYNGSD
-1682 MYDKV
+1682 KYNAV
-1687 SKNITVTINPTV
+1687 SKNITVTINPTIV
-1699 LADDLVKMYK
+1699 ADDLVKMYQ
-1709 NATKFSAKFTDSTGK
+1709 NATRFYAKFTDSTGK
-1724 ALVNSDV
+1724 AIANKEI

-1741 RTTDAN
+1741 KKTDKD
-1747 GVASLAINLRP
+1747 GVADLGIMLRP
-1758 GDYILTAYNPVNGEQ
+1758 GSYILTAYNPVTGEE
-1773 KGVTITVKS
+1773 KGFNITVKS
-1782 LIVQNDLTKYY
+1782 LIMQNDLTKYY

-1798 FQATIYNKDGSLAVN
+1798 FEATVYNKDGSLAVN

-1823 FYIRTTDSNGV
+1823 FYHKKTDENGV
-1834 VSLAINLRPGDYI
+1834 ASLGIALRPGEYT
-1847 ITTIFDGLDIGNKVT
+1847 ITTMYDGLDIGNRVS

-1867 VTKDLNMKYMDGSNF
+1867 VTKDLNMKHLDGSNF
-1882 TAQTLDSQGKA
+1882 TALTLDGQGKP

-1906 FYHRITNEDGI
+1906 FYHKVTNKDGI
-1917 ASLRIR
+1917 ASLGIR

-1932 SYWNNFQTGNTI
+1932 SYWNDFQTGNTI

>member
-1 MRKRL
+1 MKNKFAILIL
-6 LIVFSVL
+6 LI
-13 LFLLCLSVV
+13 LFMVSISCV
-22 SATDE
+22 SAEDNDSSNILTDGASDIYVSPSG
-27 NTNSSIVAQDYDGNE
+27 NDANVGDMNNPVAT
-42 FYVDLGGDDS
+42 
-52 NSGQLNSPFNSI
+52 I
-64 NKAVEVS
+64 NKAINS
-71 KSNDNV
+71 TATN
-77 VIHLGEGTF
+77 IHLSEGKFTGT
-86 EGNGNV
+86 GNNGLT
-92 MISINKAHLS
+92 IENKT
-102 QGGSITIVGAGADK
+102 ITIVGAGIDK
-116 TIIKGSSAYYAFNI
+116 TIIDLNGTQFMDIKSTS
-130 YADSVVTL
+130 SVVLTNL
-138 RDLSIVDCK
+138 TIINGYSNY
-147 SVEGGAICNSG
+147 GGAIYNDGNLTIQNCN
-158 TLLVDNCIFRNN
+158 F
-170 FAFNTGGAIS
+170 
-180 SIENGDCKIYNSV
+180 K
-193 FINNS
+193 NNS
-198 VICNDEYENANG
+198 AT
-210 GAVYSLKSDLLV
+210 
-222 DSCRFVGNF
+222 
-231 AKGNC
+231 
-236 LNAISGG
+236 SGG
-243 AIYSGTTANLN
+243 AIYSGTSANLD
-254 IYSST
+254 IYDST
-259 FEDNVVTNNGGAV
+259 FEDNVVTDRGGAI

-285 LRNKGTGTY
+285 IRNKGTGTS

-324 QGGALYLSYVNV
+324 QGGAIYLSYVNV

-373 VSKSGN
+373 VAKSGN
-379 GNYIFASSGFNG
+379 GNYIFASYDFNG

-397 GKTADVTSSTFT
+397 GKTADITSSTFT

-444 FITGTFSKLL
+444 FINGTFSKLL
-454 DDGKYIVTVSGPLN
+454 DDGKYTVTVSGPLN
-468 NNAIV
+468 DNAVV
-473 KTTTAN
+473 KKATAN

-487 DYYVSPNGDD
+487 DYYVSPDGDD
-497 DNNDGSKDK
+497 VNNDGSKDK

-556 DGKTIIDGNDKDYA
+556 DGKTIIDGNGKDYA

-577 NVNIKNIIFTNL
+577 NVNLKNIIFTNL
-589 YSKKY
+589 YNKKY
-594 AGLIKGGSGD
+594 VGLIKGGSGD

-616 CNAKTL
+616 CNARYLIKTNGE
-622 IQING
+622 IN
-627 KVNDVIMRENVVSSS
+627 NVIMRDNNIASS
-642 FITNVISINNLLFE
+642 FISGAVSIDNLLFE
-656 NNSGNGH
+656 NNSGNGQ
-663 ISAEK
+663 ISSIEK
-668 GIYNSTFVNNK
+668 GIYNSTFINNK
-679 ITVKSSTDYG
+679 ITAKSTNDYG
-689 IIYVSRA
+689 IISVSDA
-696 NFVSSNNVFENNTV
+696 NFVSFNNVFENNTV
-710 KGLYINRGS
+710 KGFSISRGC
-719 ANFTSINDTFVNNDG
+719 ANFTSINDTFINNAG
-734 VSGGAVKG
+734 VTGGAVKG
-742 GGTFINAKFINN
+742 GGTFIHAKFINN
-754 KATKGGAIYHDYGVL
+754 TATKGGAIYHDSNVL

-779 KADDGDDIYGYIA
+779 KADDGDDIYGFIA
-792 PNGLTGGS
+792 TNGMTGGL

-812 TSSSNVKSELK
+812 TNSSSIKSELK
-823 AIFDLGGLKVSG
+823 AIFDLDGLKVSG

-1133 KGTKTV
+1133 NGTKTV
-1139 GSALYLE
+1139 GYALYLS
-1146 GTNATVIN
+1146 GTNTTVIN

-1222 DMRYQD
+1222 DVRYQD

-1249 SVSSTH
+1249 SVSFSH
-1255 KDDSLPD
+1255 KDDPLPD

-1275 LNNEKGVHFIG
+1275 LNNEKGVRFIG

-1294 YNTVVTASG
+1294 YNTVVTAGGSYG
-1303 RAYIVYLDNNFWN
+1303 VYLDNNFWN

-1325 PTISCDTWLVQ
+1325 PSISCGSWIVP

-1366 VSKVPIFDVNANL
+1366 VSKVPILDVNA
-1379 TVSNGVINPNKGIF
+1379 TFSVSGGIINPGAGIF
-1393 NTDGLTANYTY
+1393 TRDGLTANYTY
-1404 NGVGNQTVTATLS
+1404 NGVGNQVVTATLS

-1431 DTFTNMTISNNAPQ
+1431 DTFTNMTISNNVPQ

-1566 VLGKEAKVIVPPLAV
+1566 VSGKEAKVIVPPLAV

-1625 VAVLTDYKGNPI
+1625 VAVLTDYLGNPI
-1637 ANATV
+1637 ANAIV
-1642 YFSINGVTYVRTTDV
+1642 YFTINGKTYNKTTDV
-1657 NGSASIGLNLGSGVY
+1657 NGTASMGLNLASNVY
-1672 GASVYYNGSD
+1672 KATVSYNGSD
-1682 MYDKV
+1682 KYNAV
-1687 SKNITVTINPTV
+1687 SKNITVTINPTIV
-1699 LADDLVKMYK
+1699 ADDLVKMYQ
-1709 NATKFSAKFTDSTGK
+1709 NATRFYAKFTDSTGK
-1724 ALVNSDV
+1724 AIANKEI

-1741 RTTDAN
+1741 KKTDKD
-1747 GVASLAINLRP
+1747 GVADLGIMLRP
-1758 GDYILTAYNPVNGEQ
+1758 GSYILTAYNPVTGEE
-1773 KGVTITVKS
+1773 KGFNITVKS
-1782 LIVQNDLTKYY
+1782 LIMQNDLTKYY

-1798 FQATIYNKDGSLAVN
+1798 FEATVYNKDGSLAVN
-1813 KNVTFNINGV
+1813 KEVTFNINGV
-1823 FYIRTTDSNGV
+1823 FYTKTTDKNGV
-1834 VSLAINLRPGDYI
+1834 ASLGIALRPGNYT
-1847 ITTIFDGLDIGNKVT
+1847 ITTMYDGLDIGNRVS

-1867 VTKDLNMKYMDGSNF
+1867 VTKDLSMKYLDGSNF
-1882 TAQTLDSQGKA
+1882 TALTLDGQGKP

-1906 FYHRITNEDGI
+1906 FYHKVTNKDGI
-1917 ASLRIR
+1917 ASLGIR

-1932 SYWNNFQTGNTI
+1932 SYWNDFQTGNTI

>member
-1 MRKRL
+1 MRNKLAILIL
-6 LIVFSVL
+6 LILVIVSIS
-13 LFLLCLSVV
+13 CV
-22 SATDE
+22 SAE
-27 NTNSSIVAQDYDGNE
+27 
-42 FYVDLGGDDS
+42 DS
-52 NSGQLNSPFNSI
+52 NSVSVLSGSNSDVYVSPTGNDNNVGDVNNPFATI
-64 NKAVEVS
+64 NKAIDSNVS
-71 KSNDNV
+71 N
-77 VIHLGEGTF
+77 IHLSEGKFIGT
-86 EGNGNV
+86 GNNGLT
-92 MISINKAHLS
+92 IENK
-102 QGGSITIVGAGADK
+102 SITIIGAGADK
-116 TIIKGSSAYYAFNI
+116 TIIDLNKTQFMDIKSTS
-130 YADSVVTL
+130 SVVLTNL
-138 RDLSIVDCK
+138 TIINGYTK
-147 SVEGGAICNSG
+147 YGGAIYNNGNLTIQNCN
-158 TLLVDNCIFRNN
+158 F
-170 FAFNTGGAIS
+170 
-180 SIENGDCKIYNSV
+180 K
-193 FINNS
+193 NNS
-198 VICNDEYENANG
+198 AT
-210 GAVYSLKSDLLV
+210 
-222 DSCRFVGNF
+222 
-231 AKGNC
+231 
-236 LNAISGG
+236 SGG
-243 AIYSGTTANLN
+243 AIYNNGNLD
-254 IYSST
+254 IYYST
-259 FEDNVVTNNGGAV
+259 FEDNVVTDRGGAV
-272 FSYSYVG
+272 LSYSYVG

-285 LRNKGTGTY
+285 IRNKGTGTS

-315 IFKDTSVAR
+315 IFKDTSVVR

-373 VSKSGN
+373 VAKSGN
-379 GNYIFASSGFNG
+379 GNYIFASYDFNG

-397 GKTADVTSSTFT
+397 GKTADITSSTFT

-444 FITGTFSKLL
+444 FINGTFSKLL
-454 DDGKYIVTVSGPLN
+454 DDGKYTVTVSGPLN
-468 NNAIV
+468 DNAVV
-473 KTTTAN
+473 KKATAN

-487 DYYVSPNGDD
+487 DYYVSPDGDD
-497 DNNDGSKDK
+497 VNNDGSKDK

-556 DGKTIIDGNDKDYA
+556 DGKTIIDGNGKDYA

-577 NVNIKNIIFTNL
+577 NVNLKNIIFTNL
-589 YSKKY
+589 YNKKY
-594 AGLIKGGSGD
+594 VDLIKGGSGD

-616 CNAKTL
+616 CNARYLIKTNGE
-622 IQING
+622 IN
-627 KVNDVIMRENVVSSS
+627 NVIMRDNNIAFS
-642 FITNVISINNLLFE
+642 FISGAISIDNLLFE
-656 NNSGNGH
+656 NNSGNGQ
-663 ISAEK
+663 ISSIEK
-668 GIYNSTFVNNK
+668 GIYNSTFINNK
-679 ITVKSSTDYG
+679 ITAKSTNDYG
-689 IIYVSRA
+689 IISVSDA

-710 KGLYINRGS
+710 KGFSISRGC
-719 ANFTSINDTFVNNDG
+719 ANFTSINDTFINNAG
-734 VSGGAVKG
+734 VTGGAVKG
-742 GGTFINAKFINN
+742 GGTFIHAKFINN
-754 KATKGGAIYHDYGVL
+754 TATKGGAIYHDSNAL

-792 PNGLTGGS
+792 TNGMTRGL

-812 TSSSNVKSELK
+812 TNSSSIKSELK

-882 VKGVLN
+882 VNGVLN

-925 EYGMSQNTLSLTIHI
+925 EYGMSQNTLSLIIHI

-1004 TTYPTQGGG
+1004 TKYPSQGGG
-1013 KTVDVGLVR
+1013 ATVDVGLVR
-1022 IDGYYLSVDD
+1022 IDGYYLNVDN

-1066 YSATKA
+1066 SSARA
-1072 LNVIVANTEFINC
+1072 LNVIVVNTEFINC
-1085 NLGVNKNGR
+1085 NLGVNNNGR

-1104 SDIFISSSS
+1104 SDIFSSTGS
-1113 IPRYNVT
+1113 RYNVT

-1133 KGTKTV
+1133 NGTKTV
-1139 GSALYLE
+1139 GSALYLK
-1146 GTNATVIN
+1146 GTNTTVIN

-1165 IHAFS
+1165 IYAFS

-1181 GTYFE
+1181 DTYFE
-1186 NNTRDIDYGYGATN
+1186 NNTRDIDYGYVQTN

-1222 DMRYQD
+1222 DGRYQD

-1249 SVSSTH
+1249 SVSFSH
-1255 KDDSLPD
+1255 KDDPLPD

-1275 LNNEKGVHFIG
+1275 LNNEKGVRFIG

-1294 YNTVVTASG
+1294 YNTVVTAGGSYG
-1303 RAYIVYLDNNFWN
+1303 VYLDNNFWN

-1325 PTISCDTWLVQ
+1325 PSISCGSWIVP

-1366 VSKVPIFDVNANL
+1366 VSKVPILDVNA
-1379 TVSNGVINPNKGIF
+1379 TFSVSGGIINPGAGIF
-1393 NTDGLTANYTY
+1393 TRDGLTANYTY
-1404 NGVGNQTVTATLS
+1404 NGVGNQVVTATLS

-1431 DTFTNMTISNNAPQ
+1431 DTFTNMTISNNVPQ

-1566 VLGKEAKVIVPPLAV
+1566 VSGKEAKVIVPPLAV

-1625 VAVLTDYKGNPI
+1625 
-1637 ANATV
+1637 
-1642 YFSINGVTYVRTTDV
+1642 
-1657 NGSASIGLNLGSGVY
+1657 
-1672 GASVYYNGSD
+1672 
-1682 MYDKV
+1682 
-1687 SKNITVTINPTV
+1687 
-1699 LADDLVKMYK
+1699 
-1709 NATKFSAKFTDSTGK
+1709 
-1724 ALVNSDV
+1724 
-1731 RFNINGVFYT
+1731 
-1741 RTTDAN
+1741 
-1747 GVASLAINLRP
+1747 
-1758 GDYILTAYNPVNGEQ
+1758 
-1773 KGVTITVKS
+1773 
-1782 LIVQNDLTKYY
+1782 
-1793 LNASR
+1793 
-1798 FQATIYNKDGSLAVN
+1798 
-1813 KNVTFNINGV
+1813 
-1823 FYIRTTDSNGV
+1823 
-1834 VSLAINLRPGDYI
+1834 
-1847 ITTIFDGLDIGNKVT
+1847 
-1862 VLPTL
+1862 
-1867 VTKDLNMKYMDGSNF
+1867 
-1882 TAQTLDSQGKA
+1882 
-1893 LANQNVSFNVNGV
+1893 
-1906 FYHRITNEDGI
+1906 
-1917 ASLRIR
+1917 
-1923 LMSGEYIIT
+1923 
-1932 SYWNNFQTGNTI
+1932 
-1944 KISP
+1944 

>member
-1 MRKRL
+1 MRNKLAILTL
-6 LIVFSVL
+6 LI
-13 LFLLCLSVV
+13 LFIVSISCV
-22 SATDE
+22 SAE
-27 NTNSSIVAQDYDGNE
+27 
-42 FYVDLGGDDS
+42 DS
-52 NSGQLNSPFNSI
+52 NSVSVLSDSNSD
-64 NKAVEVS
+64 VYVS
-71 KSNDNV
+71 PTGNDNNV
-77 VIHLGEGTF
+77 GDVNNPFATISKAIDSNVSNIHLSEGKF
-86 EGNGNV
+86 IGAGNNGLT
-92 MISINKAHLS
+92 IENKT
-102 QGGSITIVGAGADK
+102 ITIIGAGVDK
-116 TIIKGSSAYYAFNI
+116 TIIDLNGTQFMDIKSTS
-130 YADSVVTL
+130 SVVLTNL
-138 RDLSIVDCK
+138 TI
-147 SVEGGAICNSG
+147 I
-158 TLLVDNCIFRNN
+158 
-170 FAFNTGGAIS
+170 
-180 SIENGDCKIYNSV
+180 NGYG
-193 FINNS
+193 
-198 VICNDEYENANG
+198 EY
-210 GAVYSLKSDLLV
+210 
-222 DSCRFVGNF
+222 
-231 AKGNC
+231 
-236 LNAISGG
+236 GG
-243 AIYSGTTANLN
+243 AIYGSGNLTIQNCNFKNNSATAGGAIYFGTTANLN

-259 FEDNVVTNNGGAV
+259 FEDNVVTDSGGAV

-285 LRNKGTGTY
+285 IRNKGTGTY

-324 QGGALYLSYVNV
+324 QGGAIHLSYGNV

-345 TTDTGSS
+345 TTATGSS
-352 NGGGAIYGSS
+352 NGGGAIYGSD

-379 GNYIFASSGFNG
+379 GNYIFAFSGFNG

-423 GGSYTFYLD
+423 GGFYTFYLD
-432 DIRIGSASSVNG
+432 DIKIGSASSVNG

-531 GTYSGTGNVNLEL
+531 GTYLGTGNVNLAL
-544 TKLLGY
+544 TNLGY

-556 DGKTIIDGNDKDYA
+556 DGKTIIDGNGKDYA

-577 NVNIKNIIFTNL
+577 NVNLKNIIFTNL

-604 FTVNIDN
+604 YTVNIDN

-679 ITVKSSTDYG
+679 ITVKSTTDYG
-689 IIYVSRA
+689 IIYVSCA
-696 NFVSSNNVFENNTV
+696 NFVSANNVFENNTV
-710 KGLYINRGS
+710 KGLYINGGS

-902 GTGSDESGDGSLAK
+902 ESGSDESGDGSLAK

-1022 IDGYYLSVDD
+1022 IDGYLSVDD

-1055 NTKFIESSGGV
+1055 NTKFIESRGGV
-1066 YSATKA
+1066 CSATKA

-1085 NLGVNKNGR
+1085 NLGVNNKGR

-1104 SDIFISSSS
+1104 SDIVSSTSFS
-1113 IPRYNVT
+1113 PRYNVT

-1133 KGTKTV
+1133 NGTKTV
-1139 GSALYLE
+1139 GSALYLS
-1146 GTNATVIN
+1146 GTNTTVIN
-1154 SKFINLKDISA
+1154 SKFTNLKDISA

-1170 SSGYKCNVTII
+1170 DGGYKCNVTII

-1186 NNTRDIDYGYGATN
+1186 NNTRDIDYGYHQTN

-1222 DMRYQD
+1222 DIRYRD

-1249 SVSSTH
+1249 SISSTH
-1255 KDDSLPD
+1255 KDDPLPD

-1275 LNNEKGVHFIG
+1275 LNNEKGVRFIG

-1294 YNTVVTASG
+1294 YNTEVTASG
-1303 RAYIVYLDNNFWN
+1303 TAYIVYLDNNFWN

-1325 PTISCDTWLVQ
+1325 PSISCGSWIVPVLVG
-1336 ALVTDNASGPV
+1336 DNASGPV
-1347 QTIKLVYLAFNG
+1347 QVIRLVYMAFNG

-1625 VAVLTDYKGNPI
+1625 VAVLTDYKSNPI

-1642 YFSINGVTYVRTTDV
+1642 YFTINGVTYVRTTDV

-1773 KGVTITVKS
+1773 KGFNITVKS

-1823 FYIRTTDSNGV
+1823 FYIRTTDAYGV

-1867 VTKDLNMKYMDGSNF
+1867 VTKDLNMKYLDGSNF
-1882 TAQTLDSQGKA
+1882 TAQVLDGKGTP
-1893 LANQNVSFNVNGV
+1893 LANQTVSFNVNGV

>member
-1 MRKRL
+1 MRNKLAILIL
-6 LIVFSVL
+6 LI
-13 LFLLCLSVV
+13 LFIVSISCV
-22 SATDE
+22 SAE
-27 NTNSSIVAQDYDGNE
+27 
-42 FYVDLGGDDS
+42 DS
-52 NSGQLNSPFNSI
+52 NSVSVLSGSNSDVYVSPTGNDNNVGDVNNPFATI
-64 NKAVEVS
+64 NKAIDSNVS
-71 KSNDNV
+71 N
-77 VIHLGEGTF
+77 IHLSEGKFIGT
-86 EGNGNV
+86 GNNGLT
-92 MISINKAHLS
+92 IENK
-102 QGGSITIVGAGADK
+102 SITIIGAGADK
-116 TIIKGSSAYYAFNI
+116 TIIDLNKTQFMDIKSTS
-130 YADSVVTL
+130 SVVLTNL
-138 RDLSIVDCK
+138 TIINGYTK
-147 SVEGGAICNSG
+147 YGGAIYNNGNLTIQNCN
-158 TLLVDNCIFRNN
+158 F
-170 FAFNTGGAIS
+170 
-180 SIENGDCKIYNSV
+180 K
-193 FINNS
+193 NNS
-198 VICNDEYENANG
+198 AT
-210 GAVYSLKSDLLV
+210 
-222 DSCRFVGNF
+222 
-231 AKGNC
+231 
-236 LNAISGG
+236 SGG
-243 AIYSGTTANLN
+243 AIYNNGNLD
-254 IYSST
+254 IYYST
-259 FEDNVVTNNGGAV
+259 FEDNVVTDRGGAV
-272 FSYSYVG
+272 LSYSYVG

-285 LRNKGTGTY
+285 IRNKGTGTS

-315 IFKDTSVAR
+315 IFKDTSVVR

-373 VSKSGN
+373 VAKSGN
-379 GNYIFASSGFNG
+379 GNYIFASYDFNG

-397 GKTADVTSSTFT
+397 GKTADITSSTFT

-444 FITGTFSKLL
+444 FINGTFSKLL
-454 DDGKYIVTVSGPLN
+454 DDGKYTVTVSGPLN
-468 NNAIV
+468 DNAVV
-473 KTTTAN
+473 KKATAN

-487 DYYVSPNGDD
+487 DYYVSPDGDD
-497 DNNDGSKDK
+497 VNNDGSKDK

-556 DGKTIIDGNDKDYA
+556 DGKTIIDGNGKDYA

-589 YSKKY
+589 YNKKY
-594 AGLIKGGSGD
+594 AGLIEGGSGD

-616 CNAKTL
+616 CNAKYL
-622 IQING
+622 IETNGEIN
-627 KVNDVIMRENVVSSS
+627 NVIMRDNNIASS
-642 FITNVISINNLLFE
+642 FISGAVSIDNLLFE
-656 NNSGNGH
+656 NNSGNGQ
-663 ISAEK
+663 ISSIEK
-668 GIYNSTFVNNK
+668 GIYNSTFINNK
-679 ITVKSSTDYG
+679 ITAKSTNDYG
-689 IIYVSRA
+689 IISVSDA

-710 KGLYINRGS
+710 KGFSISRGC
-719 ANFTSINDTFVNNDG
+719 ANFTSINDTFINNAG
-734 VSGGAVKG
+734 VTGGAVKG
-742 GGTFINAKFINN
+742 GGTFIHAKFINN
-754 KATKGGAIYHDYGVL
+754 TATKGGAIYHDSNVL

-779 KADDGDDIYGYIA
+779 KADDGDDIYGFIA
-792 PNGLTGGS
+792 TNGMTGGL

-812 TSSSNVKSELK
+812 TNSSSIKSELK

-844 VYKGSAPLVNGVAT
+844 VYKGSAPLVNSVAT

-882 VKGVLN
+882 VNGVLN

-925 EYGMSQNTLSLTIHI
+925 EYGMSQNTLSLIIHI

-1004 TTYPTQGGG
+1004 TKYPSQGGG
-1013 KTVDVGLVR
+1013 ATVDVGLVR
-1022 IDGYYLSVDD
+1022 IDGYYLNVDD

-1133 KGTKTV
+1133 NGTKTV

-1186 NNTRDIDYGYGATN
+1186 NNTRDIDYGYGQTK

-1222 DMRYQD
+1222 DIRYQD

-1249 SVSSTH
+1249 SISSTH
-1255 KDDSLPD
+1255 KDDPLPD

-1275 LNNEKGVHFIG
+1275 LNNEKGVRFIG

-1294 YNTVVTASG
+1294 YNTVVTAGGSYG
-1303 RAYIVYLDNNFWN
+1303 VYLDNNFWN

-1325 PTISCDTWLVQ
+1325 PSISCGSWIVP

-1366 VSKVPIFDVNANL
+1366 VSKVPILDVNA
-1379 TVSNGVINPNKGIF
+1379 TFSVSGGIINPGAGIF
-1393 NTDGLTANYTY
+1393 TRDGLTANYTY

-1566 VLGKEAKVIVPPLAV
+1566 VSGKEAKVIVPPLAV

-1625 VAVLTDYKGNPI
+1625 VAVLTDYLGNPI
-1637 ANATV
+1637 ANAIV
-1642 YFSINGVTYVRTTDV
+1642 YFTINGKTYNKTTDV
-1657 NGSASIGLNLGSGVY
+1657 NGTASMGLNLASNVY
-1672 GASVYYNGSD
+1672 KATVSYNGSD
-1682 MYDKV
+1682 KYNAV
-1687 SKNITVTINPTV
+1687 SKNITVTINPTIV
-1699 LADDLVKMYK
+1699 ADDLVKMYQ
-1709 NATKFSAKFTDSTGK
+1709 NATRFYAKFTDSTGK
-1724 ALVNSDV
+1724 AIANKEI

-1741 RTTDAN
+1741 KKTDKD
-1747 GVASLAINLRP
+1747 GVADLGIMLRP
-1758 GDYILTAYNPVNGEQ
+1758 GSYILTAYNPVTGEE
-1773 KGVTITVKS
+1773 KGFNITVKS
-1782 LIVQNDLTKYY
+1782 LIMQNDLTKYY

-1798 FQATIYNKDGSLAVN
+1798 FEATVYNKDGSLAVN
-1813 KNVTFNINGV
+1813 KEVTFNINGV
-1823 FYIRTTDSNGV
+1823 FYTKTTDKNGV
-1834 VSLAINLRPGDYI
+1834 ASLGIALRPGNYT
-1847 ITTIFDGLDIGNKVT
+1847 ITTMYDGLDIGNRVS

-1867 VTKDLNMKYMDGSNF
+1867 VTKDLNMKHLDGSNF
-1882 TAQTLDSQGKA
+1882 TALTLDGQGKP

-1906 FYHRITNEDGI
+1906 FYHKVTNKDGI
-1917 ASLRIR
+1917 ASLGIR

-1932 SYWNNFQTGNTI
+1932 SYWNDFQTGNTI
-1944 KISP
+1944 KISS

>member
-1 MRKRL
+1 MRNKLAILIL
-6 LIVFSVL
+6 LI
-13 LFLLCLSVV
+13 LFIVSISCV
-22 SATDE
+22 SAE
-27 NTNSSIVAQDYDGNE
+27 
-42 FYVDLGGDDS
+42 DS
-52 NSGQLNSPFNSI
+52 NSVSVLSGSNSDVYVSPTGNDNNVGDVNNPFATI
-64 NKAVEVS
+64 NKAIDSNVS
-71 KSNDNV
+71 N
-77 VIHLGEGTF
+77 IHLSEGKFIGT
-86 EGNGNV
+86 GNNGLT
-92 MISINKAHLS
+92 IENK
-102 QGGSITIVGAGADK
+102 SITIIGAGADK
-116 TIIKGSSAYYAFNI
+116 TIIDLNKTQFMDIKSTS
-130 YADSVVTL
+130 SVVLTNL
-138 RDLSIVDCK
+138 TIINGYTK
-147 SVEGGAICNSG
+147 YGGAIYNNGNLTIQNCN
-158 TLLVDNCIFRNN
+158 F
-170 FAFNTGGAIS
+170 
-180 SIENGDCKIYNSV
+180 K
-193 FINNS
+193 NNS
-198 VICNDEYENANG
+198 AT
-210 GAVYSLKSDLLV
+210 
-222 DSCRFVGNF
+222 
-231 AKGNC
+231 
-236 LNAISGG
+236 SGG
-243 AIYSGTTANLN
+243 AIYNNGNLD
-254 IYSST
+254 IYYST
-259 FEDNVVTNNGGAV
+259 FEDNVVTDRGGAV
-272 FSYSYVG
+272 LSYSYVG

-285 LRNKGTGTY
+285 IRNKGTGTS

-315 IFKDTSVAR
+315 IFKDTSVVR

-373 VSKSGN
+373 VAKSGN
-379 GNYIFASSGFNG
+379 GNYIFASYDFNG

-397 GKTADVTSSTFT
+397 GKTADITSSTFT

-444 FITGTFSKLL
+444 FINGTFSKLL
-454 DDGKYIVTVSGPLN
+454 DDGKYTVTVSDPLN
-468 NNAIV
+468 DNAVV
-473 KTTTAN
+473 KKATAN

-487 DYYVSPNGDD
+487 DYYVSPDGDD
-497 DNNDGSKDK
+497 VNNDGSKDK

-556 DGKTIIDGNDKDYA
+556 DGKTIIDGNGKDYA

-577 NVNIKNIIFTNL
+577 NVNLKNIIFTNL
-589 YSKKY
+589 YNKKY
-594 AGLIKGGSGD
+594 VDLIKGGSGD

-616 CNAKTL
+616 CNARYLIKTNGE
-622 IQING
+622 IN
-627 KVNDVIMRENVVSSS
+627 NVIMRDNNIASS
-642 FITNVISINNLLFE
+642 FISGAISIDNLLFE
-656 NNSGNGH
+656 NNSGNGQ
-663 ISAEK
+663 ISSIEK
-668 GIYNSTFVNNK
+668 GIYNSTFINNK
-679 ITVKSSTDYG
+679 ITAKSTNDYG
-689 IIYVSRA
+689 IISVSDA

-710 KGLYINRGS
+710 KGFSISRGC
-719 ANFTSINDTFVNNDG
+719 ANFTSINDTFINNAG
-734 VSGGAVKG
+734 VTGGAVKG
-742 GGTFINAKFINN
+742 GGTFIHAKFINN
-754 KATKGGAIYHDYGVL
+754 TATKGGAIYHDSNAL

-792 PNGLTGGS
+792 TNGMTRGL

-812 TSSSNVKSELK
+812 TNSSSIKSELK

-882 VKGVLN
+882 VNGVLN

-925 EYGMSQNTLSLTIHI
+925 EYGMSQNTLSLIIHI

-1004 TTYPTQGGG
+1004 TKYPSQGSGYA
-1013 KTVDVGLVR
+1013 VDTGLVR
-1022 IDGYYLSVDD
+1022 IDGYYLNVDN

-1066 YSATKA
+1066 SSARA

-1085 NLGVNKNGR
+1085 NLGVINNGR
-1094 TVYLTGLIAV
+1094 TVYLTGLIAI
-1104 SDIFISSSS
+1104 SDIFSSTSSS
-1113 IPRYNVT
+1113 PRYNVT

-1133 KGTKTV
+1133 NGTKTV
-1139 GSALYLE
+1139 GSLYLS
-1146 GTNATVIN
+1146 GTNTTVIN

-1186 NNTRDIDYGYGATN
+1186 NNTRDIDYGYGQTN

-1249 SVSSTH
+1249 SVSSPH
-1255 KDDSLPD
+1255 KDDPLPD

-1275 LNNEKGVHFIG
+1275 LNNEKGVRFIG

-1294 YNTVVTASG
+1294 YNTVVTAGGSYG
-1303 RAYIVYLDNNFWN
+1303 VYLDNNFWN

-1325 PTISCDTWLVQ
+1325 PSISCGSWIVP

-1366 VSKVPIFDVNANL
+1366 VSKVPILDVNA
-1379 TVSNGVINPNKGIF
+1379 TFSVSGGIINPGAGIF
-1393 NTDGLTANYTY
+1393 TRDGLTANYTY
-1404 NGVGNQTVTATLS
+1404 NGVGNQVVTATLS

-1455 VRDKNGKLLNGSVN
+1455 VRDKNGKLL
-1469 VYLNSVLKGTISLI
+1469 
-1483 NGMGS
+1483 M
-1488 FDVLAEK
+1488 
-1495 TGPCEIFVNY
+1495 
-1505 TGDLDNSYSSNMT
+1505 
-1518 IVSVKNTQ
+1518 
-1526 MNVSVSDSDSASNV
+1526 
-1540 TFTVDFD
+1540 
-1547 HVANGFVF
+1547 
-1555 VTIGG
+1555 
-1560 VTYNAT
+1560 
-1566 VLGKEAKVIVPPLAV
+1566 
-1581 GKYDAIV
+1581 
-1588 SYNGVVN
+1588 VV
-1595 KTVAVNIS
+1595 
-1603 PDRNPVLNISDIVM
+1603 
-1617 IYKDGTRM
+1617 
-1625 VAVLTDYKGNPI
+1625 
-1637 ANATV
+1637 
-1642 YFSINGVTYVRTTDV
+1642 
-1657 NGSASIGLNLGSGVY
+1657 
-1672 GASVYYNGSD
+1672 
-1682 MYDKV
+1682 
-1687 SKNITVTINPTV
+1687 
-1699 LADDLVKMYK
+1699 
-1709 NATKFSAKFTDSTGK
+1709 
-1724 ALVNSDV
+1724 
-1731 RFNINGVFYT
+1731 
-1741 RTTDAN
+1741 
-1747 GVASLAINLRP
+1747 
-1758 GDYILTAYNPVNGEQ
+1758 
-1773 KGVTITVKS
+1773 
-1782 LIVQNDLTKYY
+1782 
-1793 LNASR
+1793 
-1798 FQATIYNKDGSLAVN
+1798 
-1813 KNVTFNINGV
+1813 
-1823 FYIRTTDSNGV
+1823 
-1834 VSLAINLRPGDYI
+1834 
-1847 ITTIFDGLDIGNKVT
+1847 
-1862 VLPTL
+1862 
-1867 VTKDLNMKYMDGSNF
+1867 
-1882 TAQTLDSQGKA
+1882 
-1893 LANQNVSFNVNGV
+1893 
-1906 FYHRITNEDGI
+1906 
-1917 ASLRIR
+1917 
-1923 LMSGEYIIT
+1923 
-1932 SYWNNFQTGNTI
+1932 
-1944 KISP
+1944 

>member
-1 MRKRL
+1 MRNKLAILIL
-6 LIVFSVL
+6 LI
-13 LFLLCLSVV
+13 LFIVSISCV
-22 SATDE
+22 SAE
-27 NTNSSIVAQDYDGNE
+27 
-42 FYVDLGGDDS
+42 DS
-52 NSGQLNSPFNSI
+52 NSVSVLSGSNSDVYVSPTGNDNNVGDVNNPFATI
-64 NKAVEVS
+64 NKAIDSNVS
-71 KSNDNV
+71 N
-77 VIHLGEGTF
+77 IHLSEGKFIGT
-86 EGNGNV
+86 GNNGLT
-92 MISINKAHLS
+92 IENK
-102 QGGSITIVGAGADK
+102 SITIIGAGADK
-116 TIIKGSSAYYAFNI
+116 TIIDLNKTQFMDIKSTS
-130 YADSVVTL
+130 SVVLTNL
-138 RDLSIVDCK
+138 TIINGYTK
-147 SVEGGAICNSG
+147 YGGAIYNNGNLTIQNCN
-158 TLLVDNCIFRNN
+158 F
-170 FAFNTGGAIS
+170 
-180 SIENGDCKIYNSV
+180 K
-193 FINNS
+193 NNS
-198 VICNDEYENANG
+198 AT
-210 GAVYSLKSDLLV
+210 
-222 DSCRFVGNF
+222 
-231 AKGNC
+231 
-236 LNAISGG
+236 SGG
-243 AIYSGTTANLN
+243 AIYSGTSANLD
-254 IYSST
+254 IYYST
-259 FEDNVVTNNGGAV
+259 FEDNVVTDRGGAV

-285 LRNKGTGTY
+285 IRNKCTGTS

-315 IFKDTSVAR
+315 IFKDTSVVR

-373 VSKSGN
+373 VAKSGN
-379 GNYIFASSGFNG
+379 GNYIFATSEFNG

-397 GKTADVTSSTFT
+397 GKTADITSSTFT

-444 FITGTFSKLL
+444 FINGTFSKLL
-454 DDGKYIVTVSGPLN
+454 DDGKYTVTVSGPLN
-468 NNAIV
+468 DNAVV
-473 KTTTAN
+473 KKATAN

-487 DYYVSPNGDD
+487 DYYVSPDGDD
-497 DNNDGSKDK
+497 VNNDGSKDK

-556 DGKTIIDGNDKDYA
+556 DGKTIIDGNGKDYA

-589 YSKKY
+589 YNKKY
-594 AGLIKGGSGD
+594 VVLIKGGSGD
-604 FTVNIDN
+604 YTVNIDN

-616 CNAKTL
+616 CNAKSL

-627 KVNDVIMRENVVSSS
+627 KVNNVIMRDNSLSSS
-642 FITNVISINNLLFE
+642 FISGAVSIDNLLFE
-656 NNSGNGH
+656 NNSGKGQ
-663 ISAEK
+663 ISSIKK
-668 GIYNSTFVNNK
+668 GIYNSTFINNK
-679 ITVKSSTDYG
+679 ITSTNDYG
-689 IIYVSRA
+689 IISVSNA
-696 NFVSSNNVFENNTV
+696 NFVSANNVFENNTV
-710 KGLYINRGS
+710 KGLYINKGC
-719 ANFTSINDTFVNNDG
+719 ANFTSINDTFINNAG
-734 VSGGAVKG
+734 VTGGAVKG
-742 GGTFINAKFINN
+742 GGTFIHAKFINN
-754 KATKGGAIYHDYGVL
+754 TATKGGAIYHDSNVL

-779 KADDGDDIYGYIA
+779 KADDGDDIYGFIA
-792 PNGLTGGS
+792 TNGMTGGL

-812 TSSSNVKSELK
+812 TNSSSIKSELK

-882 VKGVLN
+882 VNGVLN

-925 EYGMSQNTLSLTIHI
+925 EYGMSQNTLSLIIHI

-1004 TTYPTQGGG
+1004 TKYPSQGGG
-1013 KTVDVGLVR
+1013 ATVDVGLVR
-1022 IDGYYLSVDD
+1022 IDGYYLNVDN

-1066 YSATKA
+1066 SSARA

-1085 NLGVNKNGR
+1085 NLGVINNGR
-1094 TVYLTGLIAV
+1094 TVYLTGLIAI
-1104 SDIFISSSS
+1104 SDIFSSTSSS
-1113 IPRYNVT
+1113 PRYNVT

-1133 KGTKTV
+1133 NGTKAV
-1139 GSALYLE
+1139 GSALYLS
-1146 GTNATVIN
+1146 GTNTTVIN

-1170 SSGYKCNVTII
+1170 SSEYKCNVTII

-1186 NNTRDIDYGYGATN
+1186 NNTRDIDYGYGQTN

-1249 SVSSTH
+1249 SVSSPH
-1255 KDDSLPD
+1255 KDDPLPD

-1275 LNNEKGVHFIG
+1275 LNNEKGVRFIG

-1294 YNTVVTASG
+1294 YNTVVTAGGSYG
-1303 RAYIVYLDNNFWN
+1303 VYLDNNFWN

-1325 PTISCDTWLVQ
+1325 PSISCGSWIVP

-1366 VSKVPIFDVNANL
+1366 VSKVPILDVNA
-1379 TVSNGVINPNKGIF
+1379 TFSVSGGIINPGAGIF
-1393 NTDGLTANYTY
+1393 TRDGLTANYTY
-1404 NGVGNQTVTATLS
+1404 NGVGNQVVTATLS

-1566 VLGKEAKVIVPPLAV
+1566 VSGKEAKVIVPPLAV

-1625 VAVLTDYKGNPI
+1625 VAVLTDYLGNPI
-1637 ANATV
+1637 ANAIV
-1642 YFSINGVTYVRTTDV
+1642 YFTINGKTYNKTTDV
-1657 NGSASIGLNLGSGVY
+1657 NGTASMGLNLASNVY
-1672 GASVYYNGSD
+1672 KATVSYKGSD
-1682 MYDKV
+1682 KYNAV
-1687 SKNITVTINPTV
+1687 SKNITVTINPTIISK
-1699 LADDLVKMYK
+1699 DLVKMYQ
-1709 NATKFSAKFTDSTGK
+1709 NATRFYAKFTDSTGK
-1724 ALVNSDV
+1724 AIANKEI

-1741 RTTDAN
+1741 KKTDKD
-1747 GVASLAINLRP
+1747 GVADLGIMLRP
-1758 GDYILTAYNPVNGEQ
+1758 GNYILTAYNPVTGEE
-1773 KGVTITVKS
+1773 KGFNITVKS
-1782 LIVQNDLTKYY
+1782 LIMQNDLTKYY

-1798 FQATIYNKDGSLAVN
+1798 FEATVYNKDGSLAVN

-1823 FYIRTTDSNGV
+1823 FYTKTTDKNGV
-1834 VSLAINLRPGDYI
+1834 ASLGIALRPGNYT
-1847 ITTIFDGLDIGNKVT
+1847 ITTMYDGLDIGNRVS

-1867 VTKDLNMKYMDGSNF
+1867 VTKDLNMKHLDGSNF
-1882 TAQTLDSQGKA
+1882 TALTLDGQGKP

-1906 FYHRITNEDGI
+1906 FYHKVTNKDGI
-1917 ASLRIR
+1917 ASLGIR

-1932 SYWNNFQTGNTI
+1932 SYWNDFQTGNTI

>member
-1 MRKRL
+1 MRNKLAILIL
-6 LIVFSVL
+6 LI
-13 LFLLCLSVV
+13 LFIVSISCV
-22 SATDE
+22 SAE
-27 NTNSSIVAQDYDGNE
+27 
-42 FYVDLGGDDS
+42 DS
-52 NSGQLNSPFNSI
+52 NSVSVLSGSNSDVYVSPTGNDNNVGDVNNPFATI
-64 NKAVEVS
+64 NKAIDSNVS
-71 KSNDNV
+71 N
-77 VIHLGEGTF
+77 IHLSEGKFIGT
-86 EGNGNV
+86 GNNGLT
-92 MISINKAHLS
+92 IENK
-102 QGGSITIVGAGADK
+102 SITIIGAGADK
-116 TIIKGSSAYYAFNI
+116 TIIDLNKTQFMDIKSTS
-130 YADSVVTL
+130 SVVLTNL
-138 RDLSIVDCK
+138 TIINGYTK
-147 SVEGGAICNSG
+147 YGGAIYNNGNLTIQNCN
-158 TLLVDNCIFRNN
+158 F
-170 FAFNTGGAIS
+170 
-180 SIENGDCKIYNSV
+180 K
-193 FINNS
+193 NNS
-198 VICNDEYENANG
+198 AT
-210 GAVYSLKSDLLV
+210 
-222 DSCRFVGNF
+222 
-231 AKGNC
+231 
-236 LNAISGG
+236 SGG
-243 AIYSGTTANLN
+243 AIYNNGNLD
-254 IYSST
+254 IYYST
-259 FEDNVVTNNGGAV
+259 FEDNVVTDRGGAV
-272 FSYSYVG
+272 LSYSYVG

-285 LRNKGTGTY
+285 IRNKGTGTS

-315 IFKDTSVAR
+315 IFKDTSVVR

-345 TTDTGSS
+345 TTATGSS

-373 VSKSGN
+373 VAKSGN
-379 GNYIFASSGFNG
+379 GNYIFASYDFNG

-397 GKTADVTSSTFT
+397 GKTADITSSTFT

-444 FITGTFSKLL
+444 FINGTFSKLL
-454 DDGKYIVTVSGPLN
+454 DDGKYTVTVSDPLN
-468 NNAIV
+468 DNAVV
-473 KTTTAN
+473 KKATAN

-487 DYYVSPNGDD
+487 DYYVSPDGDD
-497 DNNDGSKDK
+497 VNNDGSKDK

-556 DGKTIIDGNDKDYA
+556 DGKTIIDGNGKDYA

-577 NVNIKNIIFTNL
+577 NVNLKNIIFTNL
-589 YSKKY
+589 YNKKY
-594 AGLIKGGSGD
+594 VDLIKGGSGD

-616 CNAKTL
+616 CNARYLIKTNGE
-622 IQING
+622 IN
-627 KVNDVIMRENVVSSS
+627 NVIMRDNNIASS
-642 FITNVISINNLLFE
+642 FISGAISIDNLLFE
-656 NNSGNGH
+656 NNSGNGQ
-663 ISAEK
+663 ISSIEK
-668 GIYNSTFVNNK
+668 GIYNSTFINNK
-679 ITVKSSTDYG
+679 ITAKSTNDYG
-689 IIYVSRA
+689 IISVSDA

-710 KGLYINRGS
+710 KGFSISRGC
-719 ANFTSINDTFVNNDG
+719 ANFTSINDTFINNAG
-734 VSGGAVKG
+734 VTGGAVKG
-742 GGTFINAKFINN
+742 GGTFIHAKFINN
-754 KATKGGAIYHDYGVL
+754 TATKGGAIYHDSNAL

-792 PNGLTGGS
+792 TNGMTRGL

-812 TSSSNVKSELK
+812 TNSSSIKSELK

-844 VYKGSAPLVNGVAT
+844 VYKGSTPLVNGVAT

-882 VKGVLN
+882 VNGVLN

-925 EYGMSQNTLSLTIHI
+925 EYGMSQNTLSLIIHI

-1004 TTYPTQGGG
+1004 TTYPSQGGG
-1013 KTVDVGLVR
+1013 ATVDVGLVR
-1022 IDGYYLSVDD
+1022 IDGYYLNVDN

-1055 NTKFIESSGGV
+1055 NTKFIESRGGV
-1066 YSATKA
+1066 SSARA
-1072 LNVIVANTEFINC
+1072 LNVIVVNTEFINC
-1085 NLGVNKNGR
+1085 NLGVNNNGR

-1104 SDIFISSSS
+1104 SDIFSSTGS
-1113 IPRYNVT
+1113 RYNVT

-1133 KGTKTV
+1133 NGTKTV

-1146 GTNATVIN
+1146 GTNTTVIN

-1165 IHAFS
+1165 IYAFS

-1181 GTYFE
+1181 DTYFE
-1186 NNTRDIDYGYGATN
+1186 NNTRDIDYGYHQTN

-1222 DMRYQD
+1222 DGRYQD

-1249 SVSSTH
+1249 SVSFSH
-1255 KDDSLPD
+1255 KDDPLPD

-1275 LNNEKGVHFIG
+1275 LNNEKGVRFIG

-1294 YNTVVTASG
+1294 YNTVVTAGGSYG
-1303 RAYIVYLDNNFWN
+1303 VYLDNNFWN

-1325 PTISCDTWLVQ
+1325 PTISCDTWLVP

-1366 VSKVPIFDVNANL
+1366 VSKVPILDVNA
-1379 TVSNGVINPNKGIF
+1379 TFSVSGGIINPGAGIF
-1393 NTDGLTANYTY
+1393 TRDGLTANYTY
-1404 NGVGNQTVTATLS
+1404 NGVGNQVVTATLS

-1431 DTFTNMTISNNAPQ
+1431 DTFTNMTISNNVPQ

-1566 VLGKEAKVIVPPLAV
+1566 VSGKEAKVIVPPLAV

-1625 VAVLTDYKGNPI
+1625 VAVLTDYLGNPI
-1637 ANATV
+1637 ANAIV
-1642 YFSINGVTYVRTTDV
+1642 YFTINGKTYNKTTDV
-1657 NGSASIGLNLGSGVY
+1657 NGTASMGLNLASNVY
-1672 GASVYYNGSD
+1672 KATVSYNGSD
-1682 MYDKV
+1682 KYNAV
-1687 SKNITVTINPTV
+1687 SKNITVTINPTIV
-1699 LADDLVKMYK
+1699 ADDLVKMYQ
-1709 NATKFSAKFTDSTGK
+1709 NATRFYAKFTDSTGK
-1724 ALVNSDV
+1724 AIANKEI

-1741 RTTDAN
+1741 KKTDKD
-1747 GVASLAINLRP
+1747 GVADLGIMLRP
-1758 GDYILTAYNPVNGEQ
+1758 GSYILTAYNPVTGEE
-1773 KGVTITVKS
+1773 KGFNITVKS
-1782 LIVQNDLTKYY
+1782 LIMQNDLTKYY

-1798 FQATIYNKDGSLAVN
+1798 FEATVYNKDGSLAVN
-1813 KNVTFNINGV
+1813 KEVTFNINGV
-1823 FYIRTTDSNGV
+1823 FYHKKTDENGV
-1834 VSLAINLRPGDYI
+1834 ASLGIALRPGNYT
-1847 ITTIFDGLDIGNKVT
+1847 ITTMYDGLDIGNKVN

-1867 VTKDLNMKYMDGSNF
+1867 VTKDLSMKYLDGSNF
-1882 TAQTLDSQGKA
+1882 TAQTLDGQGKP

-1906 FYHRITNEDGI
+1906 FYHKVTNKEGI
-1917 ASLRIR
+1917 ASLGIR

-1932 SYWNNFQTGNTI
+1932 SYWNDFQTGNTI
-1944 KISP
+1944 KISS

>member
-1 MRKRL
+1 MRNKLAILTL
-6 LIVFSVL
+6 LI
-13 LFLLCLSVV
+13 LFIVSISCV
-22 SATDE
+22 SAE
-27 NTNSSIVAQDYDGNE
+27 
-42 FYVDLGGDDS
+42 DS
-52 NSGQLNSPFNSI
+52 NSVSVLSDSNSDVYVSPTGNDNNVGDVNNPFATI
-64 NKAVEVS
+64 NKAIDSNVS
-71 KSNDNV
+71 N
-77 VIHLGEGTF
+77 IHLSEGKFIGT
-86 EGNGNV
+86 GNNGLT
-92 MISINKAHLS
+92 IENK
-102 QGGSITIVGAGADK
+102 SITIIGAGADK
-116 TIIKGSSAYYAFNI
+116 TIIDLNKTQFMDIKSTS
-130 YADSVVTL
+130 SVVLTNL
-138 RDLSIVDCK
+138 TIINGYTK
-147 SVEGGAICNSG
+147 YGGAIYNNGNLTIQNCN
-158 TLLVDNCIFRNN
+158 F
-170 FAFNTGGAIS
+170 
-180 SIENGDCKIYNSV
+180 K
-193 FINNS
+193 NNS
-198 VICNDEYENANG
+198 AT
-210 GAVYSLKSDLLV
+210 
-222 DSCRFVGNF
+222 
-231 AKGNC
+231 
-236 LNAISGG
+236 SGG

-259 FEDNVVTNNGGAV
+259 FEDNVVTDSGGAV

-285 LRNKGTGTY
+285 IRNKGTGTY

-303 GNSNKYSVLNRN
+303 GNSDKYSVLNRN

-324 QGGALYLSYVNV
+324 QGGAIHLSYGNV

-345 TTDTGSS
+345 TTATGSS
-352 NGGGAIYGSS
+352 NGGGAIYGSD

-373 VSKSGN
+373 VAKSGN
-379 GNYIFASSGFNG
+379 GNYIFAFSGFNG

-397 GKTADVTSSTFT
+397 GKTIDITSSTFS

-423 GGSYTFYLD
+423 GGFYTFYLD
-432 DIRIGSASSVNG
+432 DIKIGSASSVNG

-556 DGKTIIDGNDKDYA
+556 DGKTIIDGNGKDYA

-642 FITNVISINNLLFE
+642 FITDVISINNLLFE
-656 NNSGNGH
+656 NNSGNGQ

-668 GIYNSTFVNNK
+668 GIYNSTFINNK
-679 ITVKSSTDYG
+679 ITVKSTNDYG

-696 NFVSSNNVFENNTV
+696 NFVSANNVFENNTV

-779 KADDGDDIYGYIA
+779 KADDGDDIYGHIA
-792 PNGLTGGS
+792 PNGITNGL

-812 TSSSNVKSELK
+812 TNSSSIRSELK
-823 AIFDLGGLKVSG
+823 AIFDLDGLKVSG

-1133 KGTKTV
+1133 NGTKTV

-1186 NNTRDIDYGYGATN
+1186 NNTRDIDYGYGQTN

-1228 AWWVVNNTKF
+1228 ALWVVNNTKF

-1325 PTISCDTWLVQ
+1325 PTISCDTWLVP

-1773 KGVTITVKS
+1773 KGVNITVKS

-1867 VTKDLNMKYMDGSNF
+1867 VTKDLNMKYLDGSNF
-1882 TAQTLDSQGKA
+1882 TAQVLDGKGTP
-1893 LANQNVSFNVNGV
+1893 LANQTVSFNVNGV

>member
-1 MRKRL
+1 MRNKLAILIL
-6 LIVFSVL
+6 LI
-13 LFLLCLSVV
+13 LFIVSISCV
-22 SATDE
+22 SAE
-27 NTNSSIVAQDYDGNE
+27 
-42 FYVDLGGDDS
+42 DS
-52 NSGQLNSPFNSI
+52 NSVSVLSGSNSDVYVSPTGNDNNVGDVNNPFATI
-64 NKAVEVS
+64 NKAIDSNVS
-71 KSNDNV
+71 N
-77 VIHLGEGTF
+77 IHLSEGKFIGT
-86 EGNGNV
+86 GNNGLT
-92 MISINKAHLS
+92 IENK
-102 QGGSITIVGAGADK
+102 SITIIGAGADK
-116 TIIKGSSAYYAFNI
+116 TIIDLNKTQFMDIKSTS
-130 YADSVVTL
+130 SVVLTNL
-138 RDLSIVDCK
+138 TIINGYTK
-147 SVEGGAICNSG
+147 YGGAIYNNGNLTIQNCN
-158 TLLVDNCIFRNN
+158 F
-170 FAFNTGGAIS
+170 
-180 SIENGDCKIYNSV
+180 K
-193 FINNS
+193 NNS
-198 VICNDEYENANG
+198 AT
-210 GAVYSLKSDLLV
+210 
-222 DSCRFVGNF
+222 
-231 AKGNC
+231 
-236 LNAISGG
+236 SGG
-243 AIYSGTTANLN
+243 AIYSGTSANLD
-254 IYSST
+254 IYYST
-259 FEDNVVTNNGGAV
+259 FEDNVVTDRGGAI

-285 LRNKGTGTY
+285 IRNKGTGTS

-324 QGGALYLSYVNV
+324 QGGAIYLSYGNV

-345 TTDTGSS
+345 TTATGSS
-352 NGGGAIYGSS
+352 YGGGAIYGSS

-373 VSKSGN
+373 VAKSGN

-397 GKTADVTSSTFT
+397 GKTADITSSTFT

-444 FITGTFSKLL
+444 FINGTFSKLL
-454 DDGKYIVTVSGPLN
+454 DDGKYTVTVSGPLN
-468 NNAIV
+468 DNAVV
-473 KTTTAN
+473 KKATAN

-487 DYYVSPNGDD
+487 DYYVSPDGDD
-497 DNNDGSKDK
+497 VNNDGSKDK

-556 DGKTIIDGNDKDYA
+556 DGKTIIDGNGKDYA

-589 YSKKY
+589 YNKKY
-594 AGLIKGGSGD
+594 AGLIEGGSGD

-616 CNAKTL
+616 CNAKYL
-622 IQING
+622 IETNGEIN
-627 KVNDVIMRENVVSSS
+627 NVIMRDNNIASS
-642 FITNVISINNLLFE
+642 FISGAVSIDNLLFE
-656 NNSGNGH
+656 NNSGNGQ
-663 ISAEK
+663 ISSIEK
-668 GIYNSTFVNNK
+668 GIYNSTFINNK
-679 ITVKSSTDYG
+679 ITAKSTNDYG
-689 IIYVSRA
+689 IISVSDA

-710 KGLYINRGS
+710 KGFSISRGC
-719 ANFTSINDTFVNNDG
+719 ANFTSINDTFINNAG
-734 VSGGAVKG
+734 VTGGAVKG
-742 GGTFINAKFINN
+742 GGTFIHAKFINN
-754 KATKGGAIYHDYGVL
+754 TATKGGAIYHDSNVL

-779 KADDGDDIYGYIA
+779 KADDGDDIYGFIA
-792 PNGLTGGS
+792 TNGMTGGL

-812 TSSSNVKSELK
+812 TNSSSIKSELK

-844 VYKGSAPLVNGVAT
+844 VYKGSAPLVNSVAT

-882 VKGVLN
+882 VNGVLN

-925 EYGMSQNTLSLTIHI
+925 EYGMSQNTLSLIIHI

-1004 TTYPTQGGG
+1004 TKYPSQGGG
-1013 KTVDVGLVR
+1013 ATVDVGLVR
-1022 IDGYYLSVDD
+1022 IDGYYLNVDD

-1133 KGTKTV
+1133 NGTKTV

-1186 NNTRDIDYGYGATN
+1186 NNTRDIDYGYGQTN

-1222 DMRYQD
+1222 DIRYQD

-1249 SVSSTH
+1249 SISSTH
-1255 KDDSLPD
+1255 KDDPLPD

-1275 LNNEKGVHFIG
+1275 LNNEKGVRFIG

-1294 YNTVVTASG
+1294 YNTVVTAGGSYG
-1303 RAYIVYLDNNFWN
+1303 VYLDNNFWN

-1325 PTISCDTWLVQ
+1325 PSISCGSWIVP

-1366 VSKVPIFDVNANL
+1366 VSKVPILDVNA
-1379 TVSNGVINPNKGIF
+1379 TFSVSGGIINPGAGIF
-1393 NTDGLTANYTY
+1393 TRDGLTANYTY

-1625 VAVLTDYKGNPI
+1625 VAVLTDYLGNPI

-1642 YFSINGVTYVRTTDV
+1642 YFTINGKTYAKSTDA
-1657 NGSASIGLNLGSGVY
+1657 NGTASMGLNLASNVY
-1672 GASVYYNGSD
+1672 KATVSYNGSD
-1682 MYDKV
+1682 MYNAV
-1687 SKNITVTINPTV
+1687 SKNITVTINPTIISK
-1699 LADDLVKMYK
+1699 DLVKMYQ
-1709 NATKFSAKFTDSTGK
+1709 NATRFYAKFTDSTGK
-1724 ALVNSDV
+1724 AIANKEI

-1741 RTTDAN
+1741 KKTDKD
-1747 GVASLAINLRP
+1747 GVADLGIMLRP
-1758 GDYILTAYNPVNGEQ
+1758 GSYILTAYNPVTGEE
-1773 KGVTITVKS
+1773 KGFNIIVKS
-1782 LIVQNDLTKYY
+1782 LIMQNDLTKYY

-1798 FQATIYNKDGSLAVN
+1798 FEATVYNKDGSLAVN
-1813 KNVTFNINGV
+1813 KEVTFNINGV
-1823 FYIRTTDSNGV
+1823 FYHKKTDENGV
-1834 VSLAINLRPGDYI
+1834 ASLGIALRPGNYT
-1847 ITTIFDGLDIGNKVT
+1847 ITTMYDGLDIGNKVS
-1862 VLPTL
+1862 VLSTL
-1867 VTKDLNMKYMDGSNF
+1867 VTKDLSMKYLDGSNF
-1882 TAQTLDSQGKA
+1882 TAQTLDGQGKP

-1906 FYHRITNEDGI
+1906 FYHKVTNKDGI
-1917 ASLRIR
+1917 ASLGIR

-1932 SYWNNFQTGNTI
+1932 SYWNDFQTGNTI

>member
-1 MRKRL
+1 MRNKLAILIL
-6 LIVFSVL
+6 LI
-13 LFLLCLSVV
+13 LFIVSISCV
-22 SATDE
+22 SAE
-27 NTNSSIVAQDYDGNE
+27 
-42 FYVDLGGDDS
+42 DS
-52 NSGQLNSPFNSI
+52 NSVSVLSGSNSDVYVSPTGNDNNVGDVNNPFATI
-64 NKAVEVS
+64 NKAIDSNVS
-71 KSNDNV
+71 N
-77 VIHLGEGTF
+77 IHLSEGKF
-86 EGNGNV
+86 IGAGNNGLT
-92 MISINKAHLS
+92 IENK
-102 QGGSITIVGAGADK
+102 SITIIGAGADK
-116 TIIKGSSAYYAFNI
+116 TIIDLNKTQFMDIKSTS
-130 YADSVVTL
+130 SVVLTNL
-138 RDLSIVDCK
+138 TIINGYTK
-147 SVEGGAICNSG
+147 YGGAIYNNGNLTIQNCN
-158 TLLVDNCIFRNN
+158 F
-170 FAFNTGGAIS
+170 
-180 SIENGDCKIYNSV
+180 K
-193 FINNS
+193 NNS
-198 VICNDEYENANG
+198 AT
-210 GAVYSLKSDLLV
+210 
-222 DSCRFVGNF
+222 
-231 AKGNC
+231 
-236 LNAISGG
+236 SGG

-285 LRNKGTGTY
+285 IRNKGTGTY

-303 GNSNKYSVLNRN
+303 GNSDKYSVLNRN

-324 QGGALYLSYVNV
+324 QGGAIYLSYGNV

-345 TTDTGSS
+345 TTATGSS
-352 NGGGAIYGSS
+352 YGGGAIYGSS

-373 VSKSGN
+373 VAKSGN

-397 GKTADVTSSTFT
+397 GKTADITSSTFT

-444 FITGTFSKLL
+444 FINGTFSKLL
-454 DDGKYIVTVSGPLN
+454 DDGKYTVTVSGPLN
-468 NNAIV
+468 DNAVV
-473 KTTTAN
+473 KKATAN

-487 DYYVSPNGDD
+487 DYYVSPGGDD
-497 DNNDGSKDK
+497 VNNDGSKDK

-556 DGKTIIDGNDKDYA
+556 DGKTIIDGNGKDYA

-577 NVNIKNIIFTNL
+577 NVNLKNIIFTNL
-589 YSKKY
+589 YNKKY
-594 AGLIKGGSGD
+594 VDLIKGGSGD

-616 CNAKTL
+616 CNARYL
-622 IQING
+622 IETNGEIN
-627 KVNDVIMRENVVSSS
+627 NVIMRDNNIASS
-642 FITNVISINNLLFE
+642 FISGAVSIDNLLFE
-656 NNSGNGH
+656 NNSGNGQ
-663 ISAEK
+663 ISSIEK
-668 GIYNSTFVNNK
+668 GIYNSTFINNK
-679 ITVKSSTDYG
+679 ITAKSTNDYG
-689 IIYVSRA
+689 IISVSDA

-710 KGLYINRGS
+710 KGFSISRGC
-719 ANFTSINDTFVNNDG
+719 ANFTSINDTFINNAG
-734 VSGGAVKG
+734 VTGGAVKG
-742 GGTFINAKFINN
+742 GGTFIHAKFINN
-754 KATKGGAIYHDYGVL
+754 TATKGGAIYHDSNVL

-779 KADDGDDIYGYIA
+779 KADDGDDIYGFIA
-792 PNGLTGGS
+792 TNGMTGGL

-812 TSSSNVKSELK
+812 TNSSSIKSELK

-844 VYKGSAPLVNGVAT
+844 VYKGSAPLVNSVAT
-858 FVAVANDGKYEISA
+858 FVVVANDGKYEISA

-882 VKGVLN
+882 VNGVLN

-925 EYGMSQNTLSLTIHI
+925 EYGMSQNTLSLIIHI

-1004 TTYPTQGGG
+1004 TKYPSQGGG
-1013 KTVDVGLVR
+1013 ATVDVGLVR

-1133 KGTKTV
+1133 NGTKTV

-1186 NNTRDIDYGYGATN
+1186 NNTRDIDYGYGQTN

-1222 DMRYQD
+1222 DIRYQD

-1249 SVSSTH
+1249 SISSTH
-1255 KDDSLPD
+1255 KDDPLPD

-1275 LNNEKGVHFIG
+1275 LNNEKGVRFIG

-1294 YNTVVTASG
+1294 YNTVVTAGGSYG
-1303 RAYIVYLDNNFWN
+1303 VYLDNNFWN

-1325 PTISCDTWLVQ
+1325 PSISCGSWIVP

-1366 VSKVPIFDVNANL
+1366 VSKVPILDVNA
-1379 TVSNGVINPNKGIF
+1379 TFSVSGGIINPGAGIF
-1393 NTDGLTANYTY
+1393 TRDGLTANYTY

-1566 VLGKEAKVIVPPLAV
+1566 VSGKEAKVIVPPLAV

-1625 VAVLTDYKGNPI
+1625 VAGLTDYLGNPI
-1637 ANATV
+1637 ANAIV
-1642 YFSINGVTYVRTTDV
+1642 YFTINGKTYAKSTDA
-1657 NGSASIGLNLGSGVY
+1657 NGTASMGLNLASNVY
-1672 GASVYYNGSD
+1672 KATVSYNGSD
-1682 MYDKV
+1682 MYNAV
-1687 SKNITVTINPTV
+1687 SKNITVTINPTIV
-1699 LADDLVKMYK
+1699 ADDLVKMYQ
-1709 NATKFSAKFTDSTGK
+1709 NATRFYAKFTDSTGK
-1724 ALVNSDV
+1724 AIANKEI

-1741 RTTDAN
+1741 KKTDKD
-1747 GVASLAINLRP
+1747 GVADLGIMLRP
-1758 GDYILTAYNPVNGEQ
+1758 GNYILTAYNPVTGEE
-1773 KGVTITVKS
+1773 KGFNITVKS
-1782 LIVQNDLTKYY
+1782 LIMQNDLTKYY

-1798 FQATIYNKDGSLAVN
+1798 FEATVYNKDGSLAVN
-1813 KNVTFNINGV
+1813 KEVTFNINGV
-1823 FYIRTTDSNGV
+1823 FYHKKTDEKGV
-1834 VSLAINLRPGDYI
+1834 ASLGIALRPGEYT
-1847 ITTIFDGLDIGNKVT
+1847 ITTMYDGLDIGNKVN

-1867 VTKDLNMKYMDGSNF
+1867 VTKDLSMKYLDGSNF
-1882 TAQTLDSQGKA
+1882 TALTLDGQGKP

-1906 FYHRITNEDGI
+1906 FYHKVTNKDGI
-1917 ASLRIR
+1917 ASLGIR

-1932 SYWNNFQTGNTI
+1932 SYWNDFQTGNTI

>member
-1 MRKRL
+1 LRNKLAILTL
-6 LIVFSVL
+6 LILFIVSISCVSAEDNSSVSVL
-13 LFLLCLSVV
+13 S
-22 SATDE
+22 
-27 NTNSSIVAQDYDGNE
+27 G
-42 FYVDLGGDDS
+42 S
-52 NSGQLNSPFNSI
+52 NSDVYVSPTGNDNNVGDVNNPFATI
-64 NKAVEVS
+64 NKAIDSNVS
-71 KSNDNV
+71 N
-77 VIHLGEGTF
+77 IHLSEGKFIGT
-86 EGNGNV
+86 GNNGLT
-92 MISINKAHLS
+92 IENKT
-102 QGGSITIVGAGADK
+102 ITIIGAGVDK
-116 TIIKGSSAYYAFNI
+116 TIIDLNKTQFMDIKSTS
-130 YADSVVTL
+130 SVVLTNL
-138 RDLSIVDCK
+138 TIINGYTK
-147 SVEGGAICNSG
+147 YGGAIYNNGNLTIQNCN
-158 TLLVDNCIFRNN
+158 F
-170 FAFNTGGAIS
+170 
-180 SIENGDCKIYNSV
+180 K
-193 FINNS
+193 NNS
-198 VICNDEYENANG
+198 AT
-210 GAVYSLKSDLLV
+210 
-222 DSCRFVGNF
+222 
-231 AKGNC
+231 
-236 LNAISGG
+236 SGG
-243 AIYSGTTANLN
+243 AIYNNGNLD
-254 IYSST
+254 IYYST
-259 FEDNVVTNNGGAV
+259 FEDNVVTDRGGAV
-272 FSYSYVG
+272 LSYSYVG

-285 LRNKGTGTY
+285 IRNKGTGTS

-315 IFKDTSVAR
+315 IFKDTSVVR

-373 VSKSGN
+373 VAKSGN
-379 GNYIFASSGFNG
+379 GNYIFASYDFNG

-397 GKTADVTSSTFT
+397 GKTADITSSTFT

-444 FITGTFSKLL
+444 FINGTFSKLL
-454 DDGKYIVTVSGPLN
+454 DDGKYTVTVSDPLN
-468 NNAIV
+468 DNAVV
-473 KTTTAN
+473 KKATAN

-487 DYYVSPNGDD
+487 DYYVSPDGDD
-497 DNNDGSKDK
+497 VNNDGSKDK

-556 DGKTIIDGNDKDYA
+556 DGKTIIDGNGKDYA

-577 NVNIKNIIFTNL
+577 NVNLKNIIFTNL
-589 YSKKY
+589 YNKKY
-594 AGLIKGGSGD
+594 VDLIKGGSGD

-616 CNAKTL
+616 CNARYLIKTNGE
-622 IQING
+622 IN
-627 KVNDVIMRENVVSSS
+627 NVIMRDNNIASS
-642 FITNVISINNLLFE
+642 FISGAISIDNLLFE
-656 NNSGNGH
+656 NNSGNGQ
-663 ISAEK
+663 ISSIEK
-668 GIYNSTFVNNK
+668 GIYNSTFINNK
-679 ITVKSSTDYG
+679 ITAKSTNDYG
-689 IIYVSRA
+689 IISVSDA

-710 KGLYINRGS
+710 KGFSISRGC
-719 ANFTSINDTFVNNDG
+719 ANFTSINDTFINNAG
-734 VSGGAVKG
+734 VTGGAVKG
-742 GGTFINAKFINN
+742 GGTFIHAKFINN
-754 KATKGGAIYHDYGVL
+754 TATKGGAIYHDSNAL

-792 PNGLTGGS
+792 TNGMTRGL

-812 TSSSNVKSELK
+812 TNSSSIKSELK

-882 VKGVLN
+882 VNGVLN

-925 EYGMSQNTLSLTIHI
+925 EYGMSQNTLSLIIHI

-1004 TTYPTQGGG
+1004 TKYPSQGSGYA
-1013 KTVDVGLVR
+1013 VDTGLVR
-1022 IDGYYLSVDD
+1022 IDGYYLNVDN

-1066 YSATKA
+1066 SSARA

-1085 NLGVNKNGR
+1085 NLGVINNGR
-1094 TVYLTGLIAV
+1094 TVYLTGLIAI
-1104 SDIFISSSS
+1104 SDIFSSTSSS
-1113 IPRYNVT
+1113 PRYNVT

-1133 KGTKTV
+1133 NGTKIV
-1139 GSALYLE
+1139 GSLYLS
-1146 GTNATVIN
+1146 GTNTTVIN

-1186 NNTRDIDYGYGATN
+1186 NNTRDIDYGYGQTN

-1249 SVSSTH
+1249 SVSSPH
-1255 KDDSLPD
+1255 KDDPLPD

-1275 LNNEKGVHFIG
+1275 LNNEKGVRFIG

-1294 YNTVVTASG
+1294 YNTVVTAGGSYG
-1303 RAYIVYLDNNFWN
+1303 VYLDNNFWN

-1325 PTISCDTWLVQ
+1325 PSISCGSWIVP

-1366 VSKVPIFDVNANL
+1366 VSKVPILDVNA
-1379 TVSNGVINPNKGIF
+1379 TFSVSGGIINPGAGIF
-1393 NTDGLTANYTY
+1393 TRDGLTANYTY
-1404 NGVGNQTVTATLS
+1404 NGVGNQVVTATLS

-1431 DTFTNMTISNNAPQ
+1431 DTFTNMTISNNVPQ

-1566 VLGKEAKVIVPPLAV
+1566 VSGKEAKVIVPPLAV

-1625 VAVLTDYKGNPI
+1625 VAVLTDYLGNPI
-1637 ANATV
+1637 ANAIV
-1642 YFSINGVTYVRTTDV
+1642 YFTINGQTYNKTTDV
-1657 NGSASIGLNLGSGVY
+1657 NGTASMGLNLASNVY
-1672 GASVYYNGSD
+1672 KATVSYNGSD
-1682 MYDKV
+1682 KYNAV
-1687 SKNITVTINPTV
+1687 SKNITVTINPTIV
-1699 LADDLVKMYK
+1699 ADDLVKMYQ
-1709 NATKFSAKFTDSTGK
+1709 NATRFYAKFTDSTGK
-1724 ALVNSDV
+1724 AIANKEI

-1741 RTTDAN
+1741 KKTDKD
-1747 GVASLAINLRP
+1747 GVADLGIMLRP
-1758 GDYILTAYNPVNGEQ
+1758 GSYILTAYNPVTGEE
-1773 KGVTITVKS
+1773 KGFNIIVKS
-1782 LIVQNDLTKYY
+1782 LIMQNDLTKYY

-1798 FQATIYNKDGSLAVN
+1798 FEATVYNKDGSLAVN
-1813 KNVTFNINGV
+1813 KEVTFNINGV
-1823 FYIRTTDSNGV
+1823 FYTKTTDKNGV
-1834 VSLAINLRPGDYI
+1834 ASLGIALRPGNYT
-1847 ITTIFDGLDIGNKVT
+1847 ITTMYDGLDIGNKVN

-1867 VTKDLNMKYMDGSNF
+1867 VTKDLSMKYLDGSNF
-1882 TAQTLDSQGKA
+1882 TALTLDGQGKP

-1906 FYHRITNEDGI
+1906 FYHKVTNKDGI
-1917 ASLRIR
+1917 ASLGIR

-1932 SYWNNFQTGNTI
+1932 SYWNDFQTGNTI

>member
-1 MRKRL
+1 MRNKLAILTL
-6 LIVFSVL
+6 LI
-13 LFLLCLSVV
+13 LFIVSISCV
-22 SATDE
+22 SAE
-27 NTNSSIVAQDYDGNE
+27 
-42 FYVDLGGDDS
+42 DS
-52 NSGQLNSPFNSI
+52 NSVSVLSDSNSD
-64 NKAVEVS
+64 VYVS
-71 KSNDNV
+71 PTGNDNNV
-77 VIHLGEGTF
+77 GDVNNPFATISKAIDSNVSNIHLSEGKF
-86 EGNGNV
+86 IGAGNNGLT
-92 MISINKAHLS
+92 IENKT
-102 QGGSITIVGAGADK
+102 ITIIGAGVDK
-116 TIIKGSSAYYAFNI
+116 TIIDLNGTQFMDIKSTS
-130 YADSVVTL
+130 SVVLTNL
-138 RDLSIVDCK
+138 TI
-147 SVEGGAICNSG
+147 I
-158 TLLVDNCIFRNN
+158 
-170 FAFNTGGAIS
+170 
-180 SIENGDCKIYNSV
+180 NGYG
-193 FINNS
+193 
-198 VICNDEYENANG
+198 EY
-210 GAVYSLKSDLLV
+210 
-222 DSCRFVGNF
+222 
-231 AKGNC
+231 
-236 LNAISGG
+236 GG
-243 AIYSGTTANLN
+243 AIYGSGNLTIQNCNFKNNSATAGGAIYFGTTANLN

-259 FEDNVVTNNGGAV
+259 FEDNVVTDSGGAV

-285 LRNKGTGTY
+285 IRNKGTGTY

-324 QGGALYLSYVNV
+324 QGGAIHLSYGNV

-345 TTDTGSS
+345 TTATGSS
-352 NGGGAIYGSS
+352 NGGGAIYGSD

-379 GNYIFASSGFNG
+379 GNYIFAFSGFNG

-423 GGSYTFYLD
+423 GGFYTFYLD
-432 DIRIGSASSVNG
+432 DIKIGSASSVNG

-531 GTYSGTGNVNLEL
+531 GTYLGTGNVNLAL
-544 TKLLGY
+544 TNLGY

-556 DGKTIIDGNDKDYA
+556 DGKTIIDGNGKDYA

-577 NVNIKNIIFTNL
+577 NVNLKNIIFTNL
-589 YSKKY
+589 YSKNY

-604 FTVNIDN
+604 YTVNIDN

-679 ITVKSSTDYG
+679 ITVKSTTDYG

-696 NFVSSNNVFENNTV
+696 NFVSANNVFENNTV
-710 KGLYINRGS
+710 KGLYINGGS

-902 GTGSDESGDGSLAK
+902 ESGSDESGDGSLAK

-1022 IDGYYLSVDD
+1022 IDGYLSVDD

-1055 NTKFIESSGGV
+1055 NTKFIESRGGV
-1066 YSATKA
+1066 CSATKA

-1085 NLGVNKNGR
+1085 NLGVNNKGR

-1104 SDIFISSSS
+1104 SDIFSSTSFS
-1113 IPRYNVT
+1113 PRYNVT

-1133 KGTKTV
+1133 NGTKTV
-1139 GSALYLE
+1139 GSALYLS
-1146 GTNATVIN
+1146 GTNTTVIN
-1154 SKFINLKDISA
+1154 SKFTNLKDISA

-1170 SSGYKCNVTII
+1170 DGGYKCNVTII

-1186 NNTRDIDYGYGATN
+1186 NNTRDIDYGYHQTN

-1222 DMRYQD
+1222 DIRYRD

-1249 SVSSTH
+1249 SISSTH

-1275 LNNEKGVHFIG
+1275 LNNERGVQFIG

-1294 YNTVVTASG
+1294 YNTEVTASG
-1303 RAYIVYLDNNFWN
+1303 TAYIVYLDNNFWN

-1325 PTISCDTWLVQ
+1325 PSISCGSWIVPVLVG
-1336 ALVTDNASGPV
+1336 DNASGPV
-1347 QTIKLVYLAFNG
+1347 QVIRLVYMAFNG

-1625 VAVLTDYKGNPI
+1625 VAVLTDYKSNPI

-1773 KGVTITVKS
+1773 KGVNITVKS

-1867 VTKDLNMKYMDGSNF
+1867 VTKDLNMKYLDGSNF
-1882 TAQTLDSQGKA
+1882 TAQVLDGKGTP
-1893 LANQNVSFNVNGV
+1893 LANQTVSFNVNGV

>member
-1 MRKRL
+1 MRNKLAILIL
-6 LIVFSVL
+6 LI
-13 LFLLCLSVV
+13 LFIVSISCV
-22 SATDE
+22 SAE
-27 NTNSSIVAQDYDGNE
+27 
-42 FYVDLGGDDS
+42 DS
-52 NSGQLNSPFNSI
+52 NSVSVLSGSNSDVYVSPTGNDNNVGDVNNPFATI
-64 NKAVEVS
+64 NKAIDSNVS
-71 KSNDNV
+71 N
-77 VIHLGEGTF
+77 IHLSEGKFIGT
-86 EGNGNV
+86 GNNGLT
-92 MISINKAHLS
+92 IENK
-102 QGGSITIVGAGADK
+102 SITIIGAGADK
-116 TIIKGSSAYYAFNI
+116 TIIDLNKTQFMDIKSTS
-130 YADSVVTL
+130 SVVLTNL
-138 RDLSIVDCK
+138 TIINGYTK
-147 SVEGGAICNSG
+147 YGGAIYNNGNLTIQNCN
-158 TLLVDNCIFRNN
+158 F
-170 FAFNTGGAIS
+170 
-180 SIENGDCKIYNSV
+180 K
-193 FINNS
+193 NNS
-198 VICNDEYENANG
+198 AT
-210 GAVYSLKSDLLV
+210 
-222 DSCRFVGNF
+222 
-231 AKGNC
+231 
-236 LNAISGG
+236 SGG
-243 AIYSGTTANLN
+243 AIYSGTSANLD
-254 IYSST
+254 IYYST
-259 FEDNVVTNNGGAV
+259 FEDNVVTDRGGAV

-285 LRNKGTGTY
+285 IRNKGTGTS

-315 IFKDTSVAR
+315 IFKDTSVVR
-324 QGGALYLSYVNV
+324 QGGAIYLSYGNV

-345 TTDTGSS
+345 TTATGSS
-352 NGGGAIYGSS
+352 YGGGAIYGSS

-373 VSKSGN
+373 VAKSGN
-379 GNYIFASSGFNG
+379 GNYIFASYDFNG

-397 GKTADVTSSTFT
+397 GKTADITSSTFT

-444 FITGTFSKLL
+444 FINGTFSKLL
-454 DDGKYIVTVSGPLN
+454 DDGKYTVTVSGPLN
-468 NNAIV
+468 DNAVV
-473 KTTTAN
+473 KKATAN

-487 DYYVSPNGDD
+487 DYYVSPDGDD
-497 DNNDGSKDK
+497 VNNDGSKDK

-556 DGKTIIDGNDKDYA
+556 DGKTIIDGNGKDYA

-589 YSKKY
+589 YNKKY
-594 AGLIKGGSGD
+594 AGLIEGGSGD

-616 CNAKTL
+616 CNAKYL
-622 IQING
+622 IETNGEIN
-627 KVNDVIMRENVVSSS
+627 NVIMRDNNIASS
-642 FITNVISINNLLFE
+642 FISGAVSIDNLLFE
-656 NNSGNGH
+656 NNSGNGQ
-663 ISAEK
+663 ISSIEK
-668 GIYNSTFVNNK
+668 GIYNSTFINNK
-679 ITVKSSTDYG
+679 ITAKSTNDYG
-689 IIYVSRA
+689 IISVSDA

-710 KGLYINRGS
+710 KGFSISRGC
-719 ANFTSINDTFVNNDG
+719 ANFTSINDTFINNAG
-734 VSGGAVKG
+734 VTGGAVKG
-742 GGTFINAKFINN
+742 GGTFIHAKFINN
-754 KATKGGAIYHDYGVL
+754 TATKGGAIYHDSNAL

-792 PNGLTGGS
+792 TNGMTGGL

-812 TSSSNVKSELK
+812 TNSSSIKSELK

-844 VYKGSAPLVNGVAT
+844 VYKGSAPLVNSVAT

-882 VKGVLN
+882 VNGVLN

-925 EYGMSQNTLSLTIHI
+925 EYGMSQNTLSLIIHI

-1004 TTYPTQGGG
+1004 TKYPSQGSGYA
-1013 KTVDVGLVR
+1013 VDTGLVR
-1022 IDGYYLSVDD
+1022 IDGYYLNVDN

-1104 SDIFISSSS
+1104 SDIFSSSSS

-1133 KGTKTV
+1133 NGTKTV

-1186 NNTRDIDYGYGATN
+1186 NNTRDIDYGYGQTN

-1222 DMRYQD
+1222 DIRYQD

-1249 SVSSTH
+1249 SVSSPH
-1255 KDDSLPD
+1255 KDDPLPD

-1275 LNNEKGVHFIG
+1275 LNNEKGVRFIG

-1294 YNTVVTASG
+1294 YNTVVTAGGSYG
-1303 RAYIVYLDNNFWN
+1303 VYLDNNFWN

-1325 PTISCDTWLVQ
+1325 PSISCGSWIVP

-1366 VSKVPIFDVNANL
+1366 VSKVPILDVNA
-1379 TVSNGVINPNKGIF
+1379 TFSVSGGIINPGAGIF
-1393 NTDGLTANYTY
+1393 TRDGLTANYTY

-1431 DTFTNMTISNNAPQ
+1431 DTFTNMTISNNVPQ

-1483 NGMGS
+1483 NGRGS

-1566 VLGKEAKVIVPPLAV
+1566 VSGKEAKVIVPPLAV

-1625 VAVLTDYKGNPI
+1625 VAVLTDYLGNPI
-1637 ANATV
+1637 ANAIV
-1642 YFSINGVTYVRTTDV
+1642 YFTINGQTYNKTTDV
-1657 NGSASIGLNLGSGVY
+1657 NGTASMGLNLASNVY
-1672 GASVYYNGSD
+1672 KATVSYNGSD
-1682 MYDKV
+1682 KYNAV
-1687 SKNITVTINPTV
+1687 SKNITVTINPTIV
-1699 LADDLVKMYK
+1699 ADDLVKMYQ
-1709 NATKFSAKFTDSTGK
+1709 NATRFYAKFTDSTGK
-1724 ALVNSDV
+1724 AIANKEI

-1741 RTTDAN
+1741 KKTDKD
-1747 GVASLAINLRP
+1747 GVADLGIMLRP
-1758 GDYILTAYNPVNGEQ
+1758 GNYILTAYNPVTGEE
-1773 KGVTITVKS
+1773 KGFNITVKS
-1782 LIVQNDLTKYY
+1782 LIMQNDLTKYY

-1798 FQATIYNKDGSLAVN
+1798 FEATVYNKDGSLAVN
-1813 KNVTFNINGV
+1813 KEVTFNINGV
-1823 FYIRTTDSNGV
+1823 FYTKTTDKNGV
-1834 VSLAINLRPGDYI
+1834 ASLGIALRPGNYT
-1847 ITTIFDGLDIGNKVT
+1847 ITTMYDGLDIGNKVT
-1862 VLPTL
+1862 VMPTL
-1867 VTKDLNMKYMDGSNF
+1867 VTKDLNMKHLDGSNF
-1882 TAQTLDSQGKA
+1882 TALTLDGQGKP

-1906 FYHRITNEDGI
+1906 FYHKVTNKDGI
-1917 ASLRIR
+1917 ASLGIR

-1932 SYWNNFQTGNTI
+1932 SYWNDFQTGNTI
-1944 KISP
+1944 KIS

>member
-1 MRKRL
+1 MRNKLAILTL
-6 LIVFSVL
+6 LVLFIVSISCVSAEDNSSVSVL
-13 LFLLCLSVV
+13 SGSNSDVYV
-22 SATDE
+22 SPTGNDNNVGDVNNPFATI
-27 NTNSSIVAQDYDGNE
+27 SKAI
-42 FYVDLGGDDS
+42 DS
-52 NSGQLNSPFNSI
+52 N
-64 NKAVEVS
+64 VS
-71 KSNDNV
+71 N
-77 VIHLGEGTF
+77 IHLSEGKF
-86 EGNGNV
+86 IGAGNNGLT
-92 MISINKAHLS
+92 IENKT
-102 QGGSITIVGAGADK
+102 ITIIGAGVDK
-116 TIIKGSSAYYAFNI
+116 TIIDLNGTQFMDIKSTS
-130 YADSVVTL
+130 SVVLTNL
-138 RDLSIVDCK
+138 TI
-147 SVEGGAICNSG
+147 I
-158 TLLVDNCIFRNN
+158 
-170 FAFNTGGAIS
+170 
-180 SIENGDCKIYNSV
+180 NGYG
-193 FINNS
+193 
-198 VICNDEYENANG
+198 EY
-210 GAVYSLKSDLLV
+210 
-222 DSCRFVGNF
+222 
-231 AKGNC
+231 
-236 LNAISGG
+236 GG
-243 AIYSGTTANLN
+243 AIYGSGNLTIQNCNFKNNSATAGGAIYFGTTANLN

-259 FEDNVVTNNGGAV
+259 FEDNVVTDSGGAV

-285 LRNKGTGTY
+285 IRNKGTGTY

-324 QGGALYLSYVNV
+324 QGGAIHLSYGNV

-345 TTDTGSS
+345 TTATGSS
-352 NGGGAIYGSS
+352 NGGGAIYGSD

-373 VSKSGN
+373 VAKSGN
-379 GNYIFASSGFNG
+379 GNYIFAFSGFNG

-397 GKTADVTSSTFT
+397 GKTIDITSSTFS

-423 GGSYTFYLD
+423 GGFYTFYLD
-432 DIRIGSASSVNG
+432 DIKIGSASSVNG

-531 GTYSGTGNVNLEL
+531 GTYLGTGNVNLAL
-544 TKLLGY
+544 TNLGY

-556 DGKTIIDGNDKDYA
+556 DGKTIIDGDGKNYA

-577 NVNIKNIIFTNL
+577 NVNLKNIIFTNL
-589 YSKKY
+589 YSTKS

-604 FTVNIDN
+604 YTVNIDN

-627 KVNDVIMRENVVSSS
+627 KVNDVIMRENVVSYS

-679 ITVKSSTDYG
+679 ITVKSTTDYG

-696 NFVSSNNVFENNTV
+696 NFVSANNVFENNTV

-792 PNGLTGGS
+792 PNGITGGL

-835 YNIKFYLNG
+835 YNIKFYLNLLING

-902 GTGSDESGDGSLAK
+902 ESGSDESGDGSLAK

-1004 TTYPTQGGG
+1004 TKYPSQGGG
-1013 KTVDVGLVR
+1013 ATVDVGLVR
-1022 IDGYYLSVDD
+1022 IDGYYLNVDN

-1066 YSATKA
+1066 SSARA

-1085 NLGVNKNGR
+1085 NLGVNNKGR

-1104 SDIFISSSS
+1104 SDIFSSTSFS
-1113 IPRYNVT
+1113 PRYNVT

-1133 KGTKTV
+1133 NGTKTV
-1139 GSALYLE
+1139 GSALYLS
-1146 GTNATVIN
+1146 GTNTTVIN
-1154 SKFINLKDISA
+1154 SKFTNLKDISA

-1170 SSGYKCNVTII
+1170 DGGYKCNVTII

-1186 NNTRDIDYGYGATN
+1186 NNTRDIDYGYHQTN

-1222 DMRYQD
+1222 DIRYQD

-1249 SVSSTH
+1249 SISSTH
-1255 KDDSLPD
+1255 KDDPLPD
-1262 GVNNIITIINSLF
+1262 DVNNIITIINSLF
-1275 LNNEKGVHFIG
+1275 LNNEKGVRFIG

-1294 YNTVVTASG
+1294 YNTVVTAGGSYG
-1303 RAYIVYLDNNFWN
+1303 VYLDNNFWN

-1325 PTISCDTWLVQ
+1325 PSISCGSWIVP

-1366 VSKVPIFDVNANL
+1366 VSKVPILDVNA
-1379 TVSNGVINPNKGIF
+1379 TFSVSGGIINPGAGIF
-1393 NTDGLTANYTY
+1393 TRDGLTANYTY

-1505 TGDLDNSYSSNMT
+1505 TGDLDNSYSST
-1518 IVSVKNTQ
+1518 CT
-1526 MNVSVSDSDSASNV
+1526 
-1540 TFTVDFD
+1540 
-1547 HVANGFVF
+1547 
-1555 VTIGG
+1555 
-1560 VTYNAT
+1560 
-1566 VLGKEAKVIVPPLAV
+1566 
-1581 GKYDAIV
+1581 
-1588 SYNGVVN
+1588 
-1595 KTVAVNIS
+1595 
-1603 PDRNPVLNISDIVM
+1603 
-1617 IYKDGTRM
+1617 
-1625 VAVLTDYKGNPI
+1625 
-1637 ANATV
+1637 
-1642 YFSINGVTYVRTTDV
+1642 
-1657 NGSASIGLNLGSGVY
+1657 
-1672 GASVYYNGSD
+1672 
-1682 MYDKV
+1682 
-1687 SKNITVTINPTV
+1687 
-1699 LADDLVKMYK
+1699 
-1709 NATKFSAKFTDSTGK
+1709 
-1724 ALVNSDV
+1724 
-1731 RFNINGVFYT
+1731 
-1741 RTTDAN
+1741 
-1747 GVASLAINLRP
+1747 
-1758 GDYILTAYNPVNGEQ
+1758 
-1773 KGVTITVKS
+1773 KS
-1782 LIVQNDLTKYY
+1782 LPLT
-1793 LNASR
+1793 
-1798 FQATIYNKDGSLAVN
+1798 
-1813 KNVTFNINGV
+1813 
-1823 FYIRTTDSNGV
+1823 
-1834 VSLAINLRPGDYI
+1834 RP
-1847 ITTIFDGLDIGNKVT
+1847 
-1862 VLPTL
+1862 
-1867 VTKDLNMKYMDGSNF
+1867 
-1882 TAQTLDSQGKA
+1882 
-1893 LANQNVSFNVNGV
+1893 
-1906 FYHRITNEDGI
+1906 
-1917 ASLRIR
+1917 
-1923 LMSGEYIIT
+1923 SGYRN
-1932 SYWNNFQTGNTI
+1932 WV
-1944 KISP
+1944 

>member
-1 MRKRL
+1 MRNKLAILIL
-6 LIVFSVL
+6 LI
-13 LFLLCLSVV
+13 LFIVSISCV
-22 SATDE
+22 SAE
-27 NTNSSIVAQDYDGNE
+27 
-42 FYVDLGGDDS
+42 DS
-52 NSGQLNSPFNSI
+52 NSVSVLSGSNSDVYVSPTGNDNNVGDVNNPFATI
-64 NKAVEVS
+64 NKAIDSNVS
-71 KSNDNV
+71 N
-77 VIHLGEGTF
+77 IHLSEGKFIGT
-86 EGNGNV
+86 GNNGLT
-92 MISINKAHLS
+92 IENK
-102 QGGSITIVGAGADK
+102 SITIIGAGADK
-116 TIIKGSSAYYAFNI
+116 TIIDLNKTQFMDIKSTS
-130 YADSVVTL
+130 SVVLTNL
-138 RDLSIVDCK
+138 TIINGYTK
-147 SVEGGAICNSG
+147 YGGAIYNNGNLTIQNCN
-158 TLLVDNCIFRNN
+158 F
-170 FAFNTGGAIS
+170 
-180 SIENGDCKIYNSV
+180 K
-193 FINNS
+193 NNS
-198 VICNDEYENANG
+198 AT
-210 GAVYSLKSDLLV
+210 
-222 DSCRFVGNF
+222 
-231 AKGNC
+231 
-236 LNAISGG
+236 SGG
-243 AIYSGTTANLN
+243 AIYNNGNLD
-254 IYSST
+254 IYYST
-259 FEDNVVTNNGGAV
+259 FEDNVVTDRGGAV
-272 FSYSYVG
+272 LSYSYVG

-285 LRNKGTGTY
+285 IRNKGTGTS

-315 IFKDTSVAR
+315 IFKDTSVVR

-373 VSKSGN
+373 VAKSGN

-397 GKTADVTSSTFT
+397 GKTADITSSTFT

-444 FITGTFSKLL
+444 FINGTFSKLL
-454 DDGKYIVTVSGPLN
+454 DDGKYTVTVSGPLN
-468 NNAIV
+468 DNAVV
-473 KTTTAN
+473 KKATAN

-487 DYYVSPNGDD
+487 DYYVSPDGDD
-497 DNNDGSKDK
+497 VNNDGSKDK

-556 DGKTIIDGNDKDYA
+556 DGKTIIDGNGKDYA

-577 NVNIKNIIFTNL
+577 NVNLKNIIFTNL
-589 YSKKY
+589 YNKKY
-594 AGLIKGGSGD
+594 VVLIEGGSGD

-616 CNAKTL
+616 CNARYL
-622 IQING
+622 IETNGEIN
-627 KVNDVIMRENVVSSS
+627 NVIMRDNNIASS
-642 FITNVISINNLLFE
+642 FISGAVSIDNLLFE
-656 NNSGNGH
+656 NNSGNGQ
-663 ISAEK
+663 ISSIEK
-668 GIYNSTFVNNK
+668 GIYNSTFINNK
-679 ITVKSSTDYG
+679 ITAKSTNDYG
-689 IIYVSRA
+689 IISVSDA

-710 KGLYINRGS
+710 KGFSISRER
-719 ANFTSINDTFVNNDG
+719 ANFTSINDTFINNAG
-734 VSGGAVKG
+734 VTGGAVKG
-742 GGTFINAKFINN
+742 GGTFIHAKFINN
-754 KATKGGAIYHDYGVL
+754 TATKGGAIYHDSNVL

-779 KADDGDDIYGYIA
+779 KADDGDDIYGFIA
-792 PNGLTGGS
+792 TNGMTRGL

-812 TSSSNVKSELK
+812 TNSSSIKSELK

-882 VKGVLN
+882 VNGVLN

-925 EYGMSQNTLSLTIHI
+925 EYGMSQNTLSLIIHI

-1004 TTYPTQGGG
+1004 TKYPSQGGG
-1013 KTVDVGLVR
+1013 ATVDVGLVR
-1022 IDGYYLSVDD
+1022 IDGYYLNVDD

-1133 KGTKTV
+1133 NGTKTV

-1186 NNTRDIDYGYGATN
+1186 NNTRDIDYGYGQTN

-1222 DMRYQD
+1222 DIRYQD

-1249 SVSSTH
+1249 SISSTH
-1255 KDDSLPD
+1255 KDDPLPD

-1275 LNNEKGVHFIG
+1275 LNNEKGVRFIG

-1294 YNTVVTASG
+1294 YNTVVTAGGSYG
-1303 RAYIVYLDNNFWN
+1303 VYLDNNFWN

-1325 PTISCDTWLVQ
+1325 PSISCGSWIVP

-1366 VSKVPIFDVNANL
+1366 VSKVPILDVNA
-1379 TVSNGVINPNKGIF
+1379 TFSVSGGIINPGAGIF
-1393 NTDGLTANYTY
+1393 TRDGLTANYTY
-1404 NGVGNQTVTATLS
+1404 NGVGNQVVTATLS

-1566 VLGKEAKVIVPPLAV
+1566 VSGKEAKVIVPPLAV

-1625 VAVLTDYKGNPI
+1625 VAVLTDYLGNPI
-1637 ANATV
+1637 ANAIV
-1642 YFSINGVTYVRTTDV
+1642 YFTINGKTYNKTTDV
-1657 NGSASIGLNLGSGVY
+1657 NGTASMGLNLASNVY
-1672 GASVYYNGSD
+1672 KATVSYNGSD
-1682 MYDKV
+1682 KYNAV
-1687 SKNITVTINPTV
+1687 SKNITVTINPTIISK
-1699 LADDLVKMYK
+1699 DLVKMYQ
-1709 NATKFSAKFTDSTGK
+1709 NATRFYAKFTDSTGK
-1724 ALVNSDV
+1724 AIANKEI

-1741 RTTDAN
+1741 KKTDKD
-1747 GVASLAINLRP
+1747 GVADLGIMLRP
-1758 GDYILTAYNPVNGEQ
+1758 GSYILTAYNPVTGEE
-1773 KGVTITVKS
+1773 KGFNITVKS
-1782 LIVQNDLTKYY
+1782 LIMQNDLTKYY

-1798 FQATIYNKDGSLAVN
+1798 FEATVYNKDGSLAVN
-1813 KNVTFNINGV
+1813 KEVTFNINGV
-1823 FYIRTTDSNGV
+1823 FYTKTTDKNGV
-1834 VSLAINLRPGDYI
+1834 ASLGISLRPGNYT
-1847 ITTIFDGLDIGNKVT
+1847 ITTMYDGLDIGNRVS

-1867 VTKDLNMKYMDGSNF
+1867 VTKDLNMKHLDGSNF
-1882 TAQTLDSQGKA
+1882 TALTLDGQGKP

-1906 FYHRITNEDGI
+1906 FYHKVTNKDGI
-1917 ASLRIR
+1917 ASLGIR

-1932 SYWNNFQTGNTI
+1932 SYWNDFQTGNTI
-1944 KISP
+1944 KISS

>member
-1 MRKRL
+1 MRNKLAILIL
-6 LIVFSVL
+6 LI
-13 LFLLCLSVV
+13 LFIVSISCV
-22 SATDE
+22 SAE
-27 NTNSSIVAQDYDGNE
+27 
-42 FYVDLGGDDS
+42 DS
-52 NSGQLNSPFNSI
+52 NSVSVLSGSNSDVYVSPTGNDNNVGDVNNPFATI
-64 NKAVEVS
+64 NKAIDSNVS
-71 KSNDNV
+71 N
-77 VIHLGEGTF
+77 IHLSEGKFIGT
-86 EGNGNV
+86 GNNGLT
-92 MISINKAHLS
+92 IENK
-102 QGGSITIVGAGADK
+102 SITIIGAGADK
-116 TIIKGSSAYYAFNI
+116 TIIDLNKTQFMDIKSTS
-130 YADSVVTL
+130 SVVLTNL
-138 RDLSIVDCK
+138 TIINGYTK
-147 SVEGGAICNSG
+147 YGGAIYNNGNLTIQNCN
-158 TLLVDNCIFRNN
+158 F
-170 FAFNTGGAIS
+170 
-180 SIENGDCKIYNSV
+180 K
-193 FINNS
+193 NNS
-198 VICNDEYENANG
+198 AT
-210 GAVYSLKSDLLV
+210 
-222 DSCRFVGNF
+222 
-231 AKGNC
+231 
-236 LNAISGG
+236 SGG
-243 AIYSGTTANLN
+243 AIYNNGNLTIQNCNFKNNSATSGGAIYNNGNLD
-254 IYSST
+254 IYYST
-259 FEDNVVTNNGGAV
+259 FEDNVVTDRGGAV
-272 FSYSYVG
+272 LSYSYVG

-285 LRNKGTGTY
+285 IRNKGTGTS

-315 IFKDTSVAR
+315 IFKDTSVVR
-324 QGGALYLSYVNV
+324 QGGAIYLSYGNV

-345 TTDTGSS
+345 TTATGSS
-352 NGGGAIYGSS
+352 YGGGAIYGSS

-373 VSKSGN
+373 VAKSGN
-379 GNYIFASSGFNG
+379 GNYIFASYDFNG

-397 GKTADVTSSTFT
+397 GKTADITSSTFT

-444 FITGTFSKLL
+444 FINGTFSKLL
-454 DDGKYIVTVSGPLN
+454 DDGKYTVTVSGPLN
-468 NNAIV
+468 DNAVV
-473 KTTTAN
+473 KKATAN

-487 DYYVSPNGDD
+487 DYYVSPDGDD
-497 DNNDGSKDK
+497 VNNDGSKDK

-556 DGKTIIDGNDKDYA
+556 DGKTIIDGNGKDYA

-589 YSKKY
+589 YNKKY
-594 AGLIKGGSGD
+594 AGLIEGGSGD

-616 CNAKTL
+616 CNAKYL
-622 IQING
+622 IETNGEIN
-627 KVNDVIMRENVVSSS
+627 NVIMRDNNIASS
-642 FITNVISINNLLFE
+642 FISGAVSIDNLLFE
-656 NNSGNGH
+656 NNSGNGQ
-663 ISAEK
+663 ISSIEK
-668 GIYNSTFVNNK
+668 GIYNSTFINNK
-679 ITVKSSTDYG
+679 ITAKSTNDYG
-689 IIYVSRA
+689 IISVSDA

-710 KGLYINRGS
+710 KGFSISRGC
-719 ANFTSINDTFVNNDG
+719 ANFTSINDTFINNAG
-734 VSGGAVKG
+734 VTGGAVKG
-742 GGTFINAKFINN
+742 GGTFIHAKFINN
-754 KATKGGAIYHDYGVL
+754 TATKGGAIYHDSNVL

-779 KADDGDDIYGYIA
+779 KADDGDDIYGFIA
-792 PNGLTGGS
+792 TNGMTGGL

-812 TSSSNVKSELK
+812 TNSSSIKSELK

-844 VYKGSAPLVNGVAT
+844 VYKGSAPLVNSVAT

-882 VKGVLN
+882 VNGVLN

-925 EYGMSQNTLSLTIHI
+925 EYGMSQNTLSLIIHI

-1004 TTYPTQGGG
+1004 TKYPSQGGG
-1013 KTVDVGLVR
+1013 ATVDVGLVR
-1022 IDGYYLSVDD
+1022 IDGYYLNVDD

-1133 KGTKTV
+1133 NGTKTV

-1186 NNTRDIDYGYGATN
+1186 NNTRDIDYGYGQTN

-1222 DMRYQD
+1222 DIRYQD

-1249 SVSSTH
+1249 SISSTH
-1255 KDDSLPD
+1255 KDDPLPD

-1275 LNNEKGVHFIG
+1275 LNNEKGVRFIG

-1294 YNTVVTASG
+1294 YNTVVTAGGSYG
-1303 RAYIVYLDNNFWN
+1303 VYLDNNFWN

-1325 PTISCDTWLVQ
+1325 PSISCGSWIVP

-1366 VSKVPIFDVNANL
+1366 VSKVPILDVNA
-1379 TVSNGVINPNKGIF
+1379 TFSVSGGIINPGAGIF
-1393 NTDGLTANYTY
+1393 TRDGLTANYTY

-1625 VAVLTDYKGNPI
+1625 VAVLTDYLGNPI
-1637 ANATV
+1637 ANAIV
-1642 YFSINGVTYVRTTDV
+1642 YFTINGQTYNKTTDV
-1657 NGSASIGLNLGSGVY
+1657 NGTASMGLNLASNVY
-1672 GASVYYNGSD
+1672 KATVSYKGSD
-1682 MYDKV
+1682 KYNAV
-1687 SKNITVTINPTV
+1687 SKNITVTINPTIISK
-1699 LADDLVKMYK
+1699 DLVKMYQ
-1709 NATKFSAKFTDSTGK
+1709 NATRFYAKFTDSTGK
-1724 ALVNSDV
+1724 AIANKEI

-1741 RTTDAN
+1741 KKTDKD
-1747 GVASLAINLRP
+1747 GVADLGIMLRP
-1758 GDYILTAYNPVNGEQ
+1758 GSYILTAYNPVTGEE
-1773 KGVTITVKS
+1773 KGFNITVKS
-1782 LIVQNDLTKYY
+1782 LIMQNDLTKYY

-1798 FQATIYNKDGSLAVN
+1798 FEATVYNKDGSLAVN
-1813 KNVTFNINGV
+1813 KEVTFNINGV
-1823 FYIRTTDSNGV
+1823 FYHKKTDENGV
-1834 VSLAINLRPGDYI
+1834 ASLGIALRPGNYT
-1847 ITTIFDGLDIGNKVT
+1847 ITTMYDGLDIGNKVS

-1867 VTKDLNMKYMDGSNF
+1867 VTKDLNMKHLDGSNF
-1882 TAQTLDSQGKA
+1882 TALTLDGQGKP

-1906 FYHRITNEDGI
+1906 FYHKVTNKDGI
-1917 ASLRIR
+1917 ASLGIR

-1932 SYWNNFQTGNTI
+1932 SYWNDFQTGNTI

>member
-1 MRKRL
+1 MRNKLAILIL
-6 LIVFSVL
+6 LI
-13 LFLLCLSVV
+13 LFIVSISCV
-22 SATDE
+22 SAE
-27 NTNSSIVAQDYDGNE
+27 
-42 FYVDLGGDDS
+42 DS
-52 NSGQLNSPFNSI
+52 NSVSVLSGSNSDVYVSPTGNDNNVGDVNNPFATI
-64 NKAVEVS
+64 NKAIDSNVS
-71 KSNDNV
+71 N
-77 VIHLGEGTF
+77 IHLSEGKFIGT
-86 EGNGNV
+86 GNNGLT
-92 MISINKAHLS
+92 IENK
-102 QGGSITIVGAGADK
+102 SITIIGAGADK
-116 TIIKGSSAYYAFNI
+116 TIIDLNKTQFMDIKSTS
-130 YADSVVTL
+130 SVVLTNL
-138 RDLSIVDCK
+138 TIINGYTK
-147 SVEGGAICNSG
+147 YGGAIYNNGNLTIQNCN
-158 TLLVDNCIFRNN
+158 F
-170 FAFNTGGAIS
+170 
-180 SIENGDCKIYNSV
+180 K
-193 FINNS
+193 NNS
-198 VICNDEYENANG
+198 AT
-210 GAVYSLKSDLLV
+210 
-222 DSCRFVGNF
+222 
-231 AKGNC
+231 
-236 LNAISGG
+236 SGG
-243 AIYSGTTANLN
+243 AIYSGTSANLD
-254 IYSST
+254 IYYST
-259 FEDNVVTNNGGAV
+259 FEDNVVTNRGGAI

-285 LRNKGTGTY
+285 IRNKGTGTS

-324 QGGALYLSYVNV
+324 QGGAIYLSYGNV

-345 TTDTGSS
+345 TTATGSS
-352 NGGGAIYGSS
+352 YGGGAIYGSS

-373 VSKSGN
+373 VAKSGN

-397 GKTADVTSSTFT
+397 GKTADITSSTFT

-444 FITGTFSKLL
+444 FINGTFSKLL
-454 DDGKYIVTVSGPLN
+454 DDGKYTVTVSGPLN
-468 NNAIV
+468 DNAVV
-473 KTTTAN
+473 KKATAN

-487 DYYVSPNGDD
+487 DYYVSPDGDD
-497 DNNDGSKDK
+497 VNNDGSKDK

-556 DGKTIIDGNDKDYA
+556 DGKTIIDGNGKDYA

-589 YSKKY
+589 YNKKY
-594 AGLIKGGSGD
+594 AGLIEGGSGD

-616 CNAKTL
+616 CNAIYL
-622 IQING
+622 IETNGEIN
-627 KVNDVIMRENVVSSS
+627 NVIMRDNNIASS
-642 FITNVISINNLLFE
+642 FISGAVSIDNLLFE
-656 NNSGNGH
+656 NNSGNGQ
-663 ISAEK
+663 ISSIEK
-668 GIYNSTFVNNK
+668 GIYNSTFINNK
-679 ITVKSSTDYG
+679 ITAKSTNDYG
-689 IIYVSRA
+689 IISVSDA

-710 KGLYINRGS
+710 KGFSISRGC
-719 ANFTSINDTFVNNDG
+719 ANFTSINDTFINNAG
-734 VSGGAVKG
+734 VTGGAVKG
-742 GGTFINAKFINN
+742 GGTFIHAKFINN
-754 KATKGGAIYHDYGVL
+754 TATKGGAIYHDSNVL

-779 KADDGDDIYGYIA
+779 KADDGDDIYGFIA
-792 PNGLTGGS
+792 TNGMTGGL

-812 TSSSNVKSELK
+812 TNSSSIKSELK

-844 VYKGSAPLVNGVAT
+844 VYKGSAPLVNSVAT

-882 VKGVLN
+882 VNGVLN

-925 EYGMSQNTLSLTIHI
+925 EYGMSQNTLSLIIHI

-1004 TTYPTQGGG
+1004 TKYPSQGDGA
-1013 KTVDVGLVR
+1013 TVDVGLVR
-1022 IDGYYLSVDD
+1022 IDGYYLNVDD

-1133 KGTKTV
+1133 NGTKTV

-1186 NNTRDIDYGYGATN
+1186 NNTRDIDYGYGQTN

-1222 DMRYQD
+1222 DIRYQD

-1249 SVSSTH
+1249 SISSTH
-1255 KDDSLPD
+1255 KDDPLPD

-1275 LNNEKGVHFIG
+1275 LNNEKGVRFIG

-1294 YNTVVTASG
+1294 YNTVVTAGGSYG
-1303 RAYIVYLDNNFWN
+1303 VYLDNNFWN

-1325 PTISCDTWLVQ
+1325 PSISCGSWIVP

-1366 VSKVPIFDVNANL
+1366 VSKVPILDVNA
-1379 TVSNGVINPNKGIF
+1379 TFSVSGGIINPGAGIF
-1393 NTDGLTANYTY
+1393 TRDGLTANYTY

-1625 VAVLTDYKGNPI
+1625 VAVLTDYLGNPI

-1642 YFSINGVTYVRTTDV
+1642 YFTINGKTYAKSTDA
-1657 NGSASIGLNLGSGVY
+1657 NGTASMGLNLASNVY
-1672 GASVYYNGSD
+1672 KATVSYNGSD
-1682 MYDKV
+1682 MYNAV
-1687 SKNITVTINPTV
+1687 SKNITVTINPTIV
-1699 LADDLVKMYK
+1699 ADDLVKMYQ
-1709 NATKFSAKFTDSTGK
+1709 NATRFYAKFTDSTGK
-1724 ALVNSDV
+1724 AIANKEI

-1741 RTTDAN
+1741 KKTDKD
-1747 GVASLAINLRP
+1747 GVADLGIMLRP
-1758 GDYILTAYNPVNGEQ
+1758 GSYILTAYNPVTGEE
-1773 KGVTITVKS
+1773 KGFNIIVKS
-1782 LIVQNDLTKYY
+1782 LIMQNDLTKYY

-1798 FQATIYNKDGSLAVN
+1798 FEATVYNKDGSLAVN
-1813 KNVTFNINGV
+1813 KEVTFNINGV
-1823 FYIRTTDSNGV
+1823 FYHKKTDEKGV
-1834 VSLAINLRPGDYI
+1834 ASLGIALRPGNYT
-1847 ITTIFDGLDIGNKVT
+1847 ITTMYDGLDIGNKVN

-1867 VTKDLNMKYMDGSNF
+1867 VTKDLSMKYLDGSNF
-1882 TAQTLDSQGKA
+1882 TALTLDGQGKP

-1906 FYHRITNEDGI
+1906 FYHKVTNKDGI
-1917 ASLRIR
+1917 ASLGIR

-1932 SYWNNFQTGNTI
+1932 SYWNDFQTGNTI
-1944 KISP
+1944 KISS

>member
-1 MRKRL
+1 MRNKLAILTL
-6 LIVFSVL
+6 LI
-13 LFLLCLSVV
+13 LFIVSISCV
-22 SATDE
+22 SAE
-27 NTNSSIVAQDYDGNE
+27 
-42 FYVDLGGDDS
+42 DS
-52 NSGQLNSPFNSI
+52 NSVSVLSDSNSDVYVSPTGNDNNVGDVNNPFATI
-64 NKAVEVS
+64 NKAIDSNVS
-71 KSNDNV
+71 N
-77 VIHLGEGTF
+77 IHLSEGKF
-86 EGNGNV
+86 IGAGNNGLT
-92 MISINKAHLS
+92 IENKT
-102 QGGSITIVGAGADK
+102 ITIIGAGADK
-116 TIIKGSSAYYAFNI
+116 TIIDLNKTQFMDIKSTS
-130 YADSVVTL
+130 SVVLTNL
-138 RDLSIVDCK
+138 TI
-147 SVEGGAICNSG
+147 
-158 TLLVDNCIFRNN
+158 
-170 FAFNTGGAIS
+170 
-180 SIENGDCKIYNSV
+180 NGYTKY
-193 FINNS
+193 
-198 VICNDEYENANG
+198 
-210 GAVYSLKSDLLV
+210 
-222 DSCRFVGNF
+222 
-231 AKGNC
+231 
-236 LNAISGG
+236 GG
-243 AIYSGTTANLN
+243 AIY
-254 IYSST
+254 
-259 FEDNVVTNNGGAV
+259 NNGNLTIQNCN
-272 FSYSYVG
+272 FK
-279 IYDSTF
+279 
-285 LRNKGTGTY
+285 N
-294 STGGSIYIN
+294 
-303 GNSNKYSVLNRN
+303 NSA
-315 IFKDTSVAR
+315 T
-324 QGGALYLSYVNV
+324 
-336 TNCIFENAS
+336 FENAS
-345 TTDTGSS
+345 TTATGSS
-352 NGGGAIYGSS
+352 YGGGAIYGSS

-373 VSKSGN
+373 VAKSGN

-397 GKTADVTSSTFT
+397 GKTADITSSTFT

-444 FITGTFSKLL
+444 FINGTFSKLL
-454 DDGKYIVTVSGPLN
+454 DDGKYTVTVSGPLN
-468 NNAIV
+468 DNAVV
-473 KTTTAN
+473 KKATAN

-487 DYYVSPNGDD
+487 DYYVSPDGDD
-497 DNNDGSKDK
+497 VNNDGSKDK

-556 DGKTIIDGNDKDYA
+556 DGKTIIDGNGKDYA

-589 YSKKY
+589 YNKKY
-594 AGLIKGGSGD
+594 AGLIEGGSGD

-616 CNAKTL
+616 CNAKYL
-622 IQING
+622 IETNGEIN
-627 KVNDVIMRENVVSSS
+627 NVIMRDNNIASS
-642 FITNVISINNLLFE
+642 FISGAVSIDNLLFE
-656 NNSGNGH
+656 NNSGNGQ
-663 ISAEK
+663 ISSIEK
-668 GIYNSTFVNNK
+668 GIYNSTFINNK
-679 ITVKSSTDYG
+679 ITAKSTNDYG
-689 IIYVSRA
+689 IISVSDA

-710 KGLYINRGS
+710 KGFSISREC
-719 ANFTSINDTFVNNDG
+719 ANFTSINDTFINNAG
-734 VSGGAVKG
+734 VTGGAVKG
-742 GGTFINAKFINN
+742 GGTFIHAKFINN
-754 KATKGGAIYHDYGVL
+754 TATKGGAIYHDSNVL

-779 KADDGDDIYGYIA
+779 KADDGDDIYGFIA
-792 PNGLTGGS
+792 TKGMTRGL

-812 TSSSNVKSELK
+812 TNSSSIKSELK

-844 VYKGSAPLVNGVAT
+844 VYKGSAPLVNSVAT

-882 VKGVLN
+882 VNGVLN

-925 EYGMSQNTLSLTIHI
+925 EYGMSQNTLSLIIHI

-1133 KGTKTV
+1133 NGTKTV

-1186 NNTRDIDYGYGATN
+1186 NNTRDIDYGYGQTN

-1222 DMRYQD
+1222 DIRYRD

-1249 SVSSTH
+1249 SISSTH

-1275 LNNEKGVHFIG
+1275 LNNERGVQFIG

-1294 YNTVVTASG
+1294 YNTVVTAGGSYG
-1303 RAYIVYLDNNFWN
+1303 VYLDNNFWN

-1325 PTISCDTWLVQ
+1325 PSISCGSWIVP

-1366 VSKVPIFDVNANL
+1366 VSKVPILDVNA
-1379 TVSNGVINPNKGIF
+1379 TFSVSGGIINPGAGIF
-1393 NTDGLTANYTY
+1393 TRDGLTAITY
-1404 NGVGNQTVTATLS
+1404 NGVGNQVVTATLS

-1566 VLGKEAKVIVPPLAV
+1566 VSGKEAKVIVPPLAV

-1773 KGVTITVKS
+1773 KGFNITVKS

-1867 VTKDLNMKYMDGSNF
+1867 VTKDLNMKYLDGSNF
-1882 TAQTLDSQGKA
+1882 TAQVLDGKGTP

>member
-1 MRKRL
+1 MRNKLAILIL
-6 LIVFSVL
+6 LI
-13 LFLLCLSVV
+13 LFIVSISCV
-22 SATDE
+22 SAE
-27 NTNSSIVAQDYDGNE
+27 
-42 FYVDLGGDDS
+42 DS
-52 NSGQLNSPFNSI
+52 NSVSVLSGSNSDVYVSPTGNDNNVGDVNNPFATI
-64 NKAVEVS
+64 NKAIDSNVS
-71 KSNDNV
+71 N
-77 VIHLGEGTF
+77 IHLSEGKFIGT
-86 EGNGNV
+86 GNNGLT
-92 MISINKAHLS
+92 IENK
-102 QGGSITIVGAGADK
+102 SITIIGAGADK
-116 TIIKGSSAYYAFNI
+116 TIIDLNKTQFMDIKSTS
-130 YADSVVTL
+130 SVVLTNL
-138 RDLSIVDCK
+138 TIINGYTK
-147 SVEGGAICNSG
+147 YGGAIYNNGNLTIQNCN
-158 TLLVDNCIFRNN
+158 F
-170 FAFNTGGAIS
+170 
-180 SIENGDCKIYNSV
+180 K
-193 FINNS
+193 NNS
-198 VICNDEYENANG
+198 AT
-210 GAVYSLKSDLLV
+210 
-222 DSCRFVGNF
+222 
-231 AKGNC
+231 
-236 LNAISGG
+236 SGG
-243 AIYSGTTANLN
+243 AIYNNGNLD
-254 IYSST
+254 IYYST
-259 FEDNVVTNNGGAV
+259 FEDNVVTDRGGAV
-272 FSYSYVG
+272 LSYSYVG

-285 LRNKGTGTY
+285 IRNKGTGTS

-315 IFKDTSVAR
+315 IFKDTSVVR

-373 VSKSGN
+373 VAKSGN
-379 GNYIFASSGFNG
+379 GNYIFASYDFNG

-397 GKTADVTSSTFT
+397 GKTADITSSTFT

-444 FITGTFSKLL
+444 FINGTFSKLL
-454 DDGKYIVTVSGPLN
+454 DDGKYTVTVSGPLN
-468 NNAIV
+468 DNAVV
-473 KTTTAN
+473 KKATAN

-487 DYYVSPNGDD
+487 DYYVSPDGDD
-497 DNNDGSKDK
+497 VNNDGSKDK

-556 DGKTIIDGNDKDYA
+556 DGKTIIDGNGKDYA

-589 YSKKY
+589 YNKKY
-594 AGLIKGGSGD
+594 AGLIEGGSGD

-616 CNAKTL
+616 CNAKYL
-622 IQING
+622 IETNGEIN
-627 KVNDVIMRENVVSSS
+627 NVIMRDNNIASS
-642 FITNVISINNLLFE
+642 FISGAVSIDNLLFE
-656 NNSGNGH
+656 NNSGNGQ
-663 ISAEK
+663 ISSIEK
-668 GIYNSTFVNNK
+668 GIYNSTFINNK
-679 ITVKSSTDYG
+679 ITAKSTNDYG
-689 IIYVSRA
+689 IISVSDA

-710 KGLYINRGS
+710 KGFSISRGC
-719 ANFTSINDTFVNNDG
+719 ANFTSINDTFINNAG
-734 VSGGAVKG
+734 VTGGAVKG
-742 GGTFINAKFINN
+742 GGTFIHAKFINN
-754 KATKGGAIYHDYGVL
+754 TATKGGAIYHDSNVL

-779 KADDGDDIYGYIA
+779 KADDGDDIYGFIA
-792 PNGLTGGS
+792 TNGMTGGL

-812 TSSSNVKSELK
+812 TNSSSIKSELK

-844 VYKGSAPLVNGVAT
+844 VYKGSAPLVNSVAT

-882 VKGVLN
+882 VNGVLN

-925 EYGMSQNTLSLTIHI
+925 EYGMSQNTLSLIIHI

-1004 TTYPTQGGG
+1004 TKYPSQGGDA
-1013 KTVDVGLVR
+1013 TVDVGLVR
-1022 IDGYYLSVDD
+1022 IDGYYLNVDD

-1133 KGTKTV
+1133 NGTKTV
-1139 GSALYLE
+1139 GSALYLK

-1186 NNTRDIDYGYGATN
+1186 NNTRDIDYGYGQTN

-1222 DMRYQD
+1222 DIRYQD

-1249 SVSSTH
+1249 SISSTH
-1255 KDDSLPD
+1255 KDDPLPD

-1275 LNNEKGVHFIG
+1275 LNNEKGVRFIG

-1294 YNTVVTASG
+1294 YNTVVTAGGSYG
-1303 RAYIVYLDNNFWN
+1303 VYLDNNFWN

-1325 PTISCDTWLVQ
+1325 PSISCGSWIVP

-1366 VSKVPIFDVNANL
+1366 VSKVPILDVNA
-1379 TVSNGVINPNKGIF
+1379 TFSVSGGIINPGAGIF
-1393 NTDGLTANYTY
+1393 TRDGLTANYTY

-1566 VLGKEAKVIVPPLAV
+1566 VSGKEAKVIVPPLAV

-1625 VAVLTDYKGNPI
+1625 VAVLTDYLGNPI
-1637 ANATV
+1637 ANAIV
-1642 YFSINGVTYVRTTDV
+1642 YFTINGQTYNKTTDV
-1657 NGSASIGLNLGSGVY
+1657 NGTASMGLNLASNVY
-1672 GASVYYNGSD
+1672 KATVSYNGSD
-1682 MYDKV
+1682 KYNAV
-1687 SKNITVTINPTV
+1687 SKNITVTINPTIV
-1699 LADDLVKMYK
+1699 ADDLVKMYQ
-1709 NATKFSAKFTDSTGK
+1709 NATRFYAKFTDSTGK
-1724 ALVNSDV
+1724 AIANKEI

-1741 RTTDAN
+1741 KKTDKD
-1747 GVASLAINLRP
+1747 GVADLGIMLRP
-1758 GDYILTAYNPVNGEQ
+1758 GSYILTAYNPVTGEE
-1773 KGVTITVKS
+1773 KGFNITVKS
-1782 LIVQNDLTKYY
+1782 LIMQNDLTKYY

-1798 FQATIYNKDGSLAVN
+1798 FEATVYNKDGSLAVN
-1813 KNVTFNINGV
+1813 KEVTFNINGV
-1823 FYIRTTDSNGV
+1823 FYHKKTDENGV
-1834 VSLAINLRPGDYI
+1834 ASLGIALRPGEYT
-1847 ITTIFDGLDIGNKVT
+1847 ITTMYDGLDIGNRVS

-1867 VTKDLNMKYMDGSNF
+1867 VTKDLNMKHLDGSNF
-1882 TAQTLDSQGKA
+1882 TALTLDGQGKP

-1906 FYHRITNEDGI
+1906 FYHKVTNKDGI
-1917 ASLRIR
+1917 ASLGIR

-1932 SYWNNFQTGNTI
+1932 SYWNDFQTGNTI
-1944 KISP
+1944 KISS

>member
-1 MRKRL
+1 MRNKL
-6 LIVFSVL
+6 AILTLWILFIVSIS
-13 LFLLCLSVV
+13 CV
-22 SATDE
+22 SAE
-27 NTNSSIVAQDYDGNE
+27 
-42 FYVDLGGDDS
+42 DS
-52 NSGQLNSPFNSI
+52 NSVSVLSDSNSDVYVSPTGNDNNVGDVNNPFATI
-64 NKAVEVS
+64 NKAIDSNVS
-71 KSNDNV
+71 N
-77 VIHLGEGTF
+77 IHLSEGKFIGT
-86 EGNGNV
+86 GNNGLT
-92 MISINKAHLS
+92 IENK
-102 QGGSITIVGAGADK
+102 SITIIGAGADK
-116 TIIKGSSAYYAFNI
+116 TIIDLNKTQFMDIKSTS
-130 YADSVVTL
+130 SVVLTNL
-138 RDLSIVDCK
+138 TIINGYTK
-147 SVEGGAICNSG
+147 YGGAIYNNGNLTIQNCN
-158 TLLVDNCIFRNN
+158 F
-170 FAFNTGGAIS
+170 
-180 SIENGDCKIYNSV
+180 K
-193 FINNS
+193 NNS
-198 VICNDEYENANG
+198 AT
-210 GAVYSLKSDLLV
+210 
-222 DSCRFVGNF
+222 
-231 AKGNC
+231 
-236 LNAISGG
+236 SGG

-259 FEDNVVTNNGGAV
+259 FEDNVVTDSGGAV
-272 FSYSYVG
+272 FSYNVG

-285 LRNKGTGTY
+285 IRNKGTGTY

-352 NGGGAIYGSS
+352 NGGGAIYGSD

-373 VSKSGN
+373 VAKSGN
-379 GNYIFASSGFNG
+379 GNYIFAFSGFNG

-397 GKTADVTSSTFT
+397 GKTIDITSSTFS

-423 GGSYTFYLD
+423 GGFYTFYLD
-432 DIRIGSASSVNG
+432 DIKIGSASSVNG

-531 GTYSGTGNVNLEL
+531 GTYLGTGNVNLAL
-544 TKLLGY
+544 TNLGY

-556 DGKTIIDGNDKDYA
+556 DGKTIIDGNGKDYA

-642 FITNVISINNLLFE
+642 FITDVISINNLLFE
-656 NNSGNGH
+656 NNSGNGQ
-663 ISAEK
+663 ISAKK
-668 GIYNSTFVNNK
+668 GIYNSTFINNK
-679 ITVKSSTDYG
+679 ITVKSTTDYG

-696 NFVSSNNVFENNTV
+696 NFVSANNVFENNTV
-710 KGLYINRGS
+710 KGLYINIGS

-742 GGTFINAKFINN
+742 GGIFINAKFINN

-792 PNGLTGGS
+792 PNGITGGS

-902 GTGSDESGDGSLAK
+902 ESGSDESGDGSLAK

-1022 IDGYYLSVDD
+1022 IDGYLSVDD

-1055 NTKFIESSGGV
+1055 NTKFIESRGGV
-1066 YSATKA
+1066 CSATKA

-1085 NLGVNKNGR
+1085 NLGVNNKGR

-1104 SDIFISSSS
+1104 SDIFSSTSFS
-1113 IPRYNVT
+1113 PRYNVT

-1133 KGTKTV
+1133 NGTKTV
-1139 GSALYLE
+1139 GSALYLS
-1146 GTNATVIN
+1146 GTNTTVIN
-1154 SKFINLKDISA
+1154 SKFTNLKDISA

-1170 SSGYKCNVTII
+1170 DGGYKCNVTII

-1186 NNTRDIDYGYGATN
+1186 NNTRDIDYGYHQTN

-1222 DMRYQD
+1222 DIRYRD

-1249 SVSSTH
+1249 SISSTH

-1275 LNNEKGVHFIG
+1275 LNNERGVQFIG

-1303 RAYIVYLDNNFWN
+1303 SAYIVYLDNNFWN

-1325 PTISCDTWLVQ
+1325 PTISCDTWLVP

-1741 RTTDAN
+1741 RTTDAY

-1773 KGVTITVKS
+1773 KGVNITVKS

-1867 VTKDLNMKYMDGSNF
+1867 VTKDLNMKYLDGSNF

-1893 LANQNVSFNVNGV
+1893 LANQTVSFNVNGV

>member
-1 MRKRL
+1 MRNKLAILTL
-6 LIVFSVL
+6 LVLFIVSISCVSAEDNSSVSVL
-13 LFLLCLSVV
+13 SGSNSDVYV
-22 SATDE
+22 SPTGNDNNVGDVNNPFATI
-27 NTNSSIVAQDYDGNE
+27 SKAI
-42 FYVDLGGDDS
+42 DS
-52 NSGQLNSPFNSI
+52 N
-64 NKAVEVS
+64 VS
-71 KSNDNV
+71 N
-77 VIHLGEGTF
+77 IHLSEGKF
-86 EGNGNV
+86 IGAGNNGLT
-92 MISINKAHLS
+92 IENKT
-102 QGGSITIVGAGADK
+102 ITIIGAGVDK
-116 TIIKGSSAYYAFNI
+116 TIIDLNGTQFMDIKSTS
-130 YADSVVTL
+130 SVVLTNL
-138 RDLSIVDCK
+138 TI
-147 SVEGGAICNSG
+147 I
-158 TLLVDNCIFRNN
+158 
-170 FAFNTGGAIS
+170 
-180 SIENGDCKIYNSV
+180 NGYG
-193 FINNS
+193 
-198 VICNDEYENANG
+198 EY
-210 GAVYSLKSDLLV
+210 
-222 DSCRFVGNF
+222 
-231 AKGNC
+231 
-236 LNAISGG
+236 GG
-243 AIYSGTTANLN
+243 AIYGSGNLTIQNCNFKNNSATAGGAIYFGTTANLN

-259 FEDNVVTNNGGAV
+259 FEDNVVTDSGGAV

-285 LRNKGTGTY
+285 IRNKGTGTY

-324 QGGALYLSYVNV
+324 QGGAIHLSYGNV

-345 TTDTGSS
+345 TTATGSS
-352 NGGGAIYGSS
+352 NGGGAIYGSD

-373 VSKSGN
+373 VAKSGN
-379 GNYIFASSGFNG
+379 GNYIFAFSGFNG

-397 GKTADVTSSTFT
+397 GKTIDITSSTFS

-423 GGSYTFYLD
+423 GGFYTFYLD
-432 DIRIGSASSVNG
+432 DIKIGSASSVNG

-531 GTYSGTGNVNLEL
+531 GTYLGTGNVNLAL
-544 TKLLGY
+544 TNLGY

-556 DGKTIIDGNDKDYA
+556 DGKTIIDGDGKNYA

-577 NVNIKNIIFTNL
+577 NVNLKNIIFTNL
-589 YSKKY
+589 YSTKS

-604 FTVNIDN
+604 YTVNIDN

-627 KVNDVIMRENVVSSS
+627 KVNDVIMRENVVSYS

-679 ITVKSSTDYG
+679 ITVKSTIDYG

-696 NFVSSNNVFENNTV
+696 NFVSANNVFENNTV

-792 PNGLTGGS
+792 PNGITGGL

-902 GTGSDESGDGSLAK
+902 ESGSDESGDGSLAK

-1004 TTYPTQGGG
+1004 TKYPSQGGG
-1013 KTVDVGLVR
+1013 ATVDVGLVR
-1022 IDGYYLSVDD
+1022 IDGYYLNVDN

-1066 YSATKA
+1066 SSARA

-1085 NLGVNKNGR
+1085 NLGVNNKGR
-1094 TVYLTGLIAV
+1094 TVYLTGLIEV
-1104 SDIFISSSS
+1104 SDIFSSTSFS
-1113 IPRYNVT
+1113 PRYNVT

-1133 KGTKTV
+1133 NGTKTV
-1139 GSALYLE
+1139 GSALYLS
-1146 GTNATVIN
+1146 GTNTTVIN
-1154 SKFINLKDISA
+1154 SKFTNLKDISA

-1170 SSGYKCNVTII
+1170 GGGYKCNVTII

-1186 NNTRDIDYGYGATN
+1186 NNTRDIDYGYHQTN

-1222 DMRYQD
+1222 DIRYQD

-1249 SVSSTH
+1249 SISSTH
-1255 KDDSLPD
+1255 KDDPLPD
-1262 GVNNIITIINSLF
+1262 DVNNIITIINSLF
-1275 LNNEKGVHFIG
+1275 LNNEKGVRFIG

-1294 YNTVVTASG
+1294 YNTVVTAGGSYG
-1303 RAYIVYLDNNFWN
+1303 VYLDNNFWN

-1325 PTISCDTWLVQ
+1325 PSISCGSWIVP

-1366 VSKVPIFDVNANL
+1366 VSKVPILDVNA
-1379 TVSNGVINPNKGIF
+1379 TFSVSGGIINPGAGIF
-1393 NTDGLTANYTY
+1393 TRDGLTANYTY

-1867 VTKDLNMKYMDGSNF
+1867 VTKDLNMKYLDGSNF
-1882 TAQTLDSQGKA
+1882 TAQVLDGKGTP
-1893 LANQNVSFNVNGV
+1893 LANQTVSFNVNGV

>member
-1 MRKRL
+1 MRNKLAILIL
-6 LIVFSVL
+6 LI
-13 LFLLCLSVV
+13 LFIVSISCV
-22 SATDE
+22 SAE
-27 NTNSSIVAQDYDGNE
+27 
-42 FYVDLGGDDS
+42 DS
-52 NSGQLNSPFNSI
+52 NSVSVLSGSNSDVYVSPTGNDNNVGDVNNPFATI
-64 NKAVEVS
+64 NKAIDSNVS
-71 KSNDNV
+71 N
-77 VIHLGEGTF
+77 IHLSEGKFIGT
-86 EGNGNV
+86 GNNGLT
-92 MISINKAHLS
+92 IENK
-102 QGGSITIVGAGADK
+102 SITIIGAGADK
-116 TIIKGSSAYYAFNI
+116 TIIDLNKTQFMDIKSTS
-130 YADSVVTL
+130 SVVLTNL
-138 RDLSIVDCK
+138 TIINGYTK
-147 SVEGGAICNSG
+147 YGGAIYNNGNLTIQNCN
-158 TLLVDNCIFRNN
+158 F
-170 FAFNTGGAIS
+170 
-180 SIENGDCKIYNSV
+180 K
-193 FINNS
+193 NNS
-198 VICNDEYENANG
+198 AT
-210 GAVYSLKSDLLV
+210 
-222 DSCRFVGNF
+222 
-231 AKGNC
+231 
-236 LNAISGG
+236 SGG
-243 AIYSGTTANLN
+243 AIYSGTSANLD
-254 IYSST
+254 IYYST
-259 FEDNVVTNNGGAV
+259 FEDNVVTDRGGAI

-285 LRNKGTGTY
+285 IRNKGTGTS

-324 QGGALYLSYVNV
+324 QGGAIYLSYGNV

-345 TTDTGSS
+345 TTATGSS
-352 NGGGAIYGSS
+352 YGGGAIYGSS

-373 VSKSGN
+373 VAKSGN

-397 GKTADVTSSTFT
+397 GKTADITSSTFT

-444 FITGTFSKLL
+444 FINGTFSKLL
-454 DDGKYIVTVSGPLN
+454 DDGKYTVTVSGPLN
-468 NNAIV
+468 DNAVV
-473 KTTTAN
+473 KKATAN

-487 DYYVSPNGDD
+487 DYYVSPDGDD
-497 DNNDGSKDK
+497 VNNDGSKDK

-556 DGKTIIDGNDKDYA
+556 DGKTIIDGNGKDYA

-589 YSKKY
+589 YNKKY
-594 AGLIKGGSGD
+594 AGLIEGGSGD

-616 CNAKTL
+616 CNAKYL
-622 IQING
+622 IETNGEIN
-627 KVNDVIMRENVVSSS
+627 NVIMRDNNIASS
-642 FITNVISINNLLFE
+642 FISGAVSIDNLLFE
-656 NNSGNGH
+656 NNSGNGQ
-663 ISAEK
+663 ISSIEK
-668 GIYNSTFVNNK
+668 GIYNSTFINNK
-679 ITVKSSTDYG
+679 ITAKSTNDYG
-689 IIYVSRA
+689 IISVSDA

-710 KGLYINRGS
+710 KGFSISRGC
-719 ANFTSINDTFVNNDG
+719 ANFTSINDTFINNAG
-734 VSGGAVKG
+734 VTGGAVKG
-742 GGTFINAKFINN
+742 GGTFIHAKFINN
-754 KATKGGAIYHDYGVL
+754 TATKGGAIYHDSNVL

-779 KADDGDDIYGYIA
+779 KADDGDDIYGFIA
-792 PNGLTGGS
+792 TNGMTGGL

-812 TSSSNVKSELK
+812 TNSSSIKSELK

-844 VYKGSAPLVNGVAT
+844 VYKGSAPLVNSVAT

-882 VKGVLN
+882 VNGVLN

-925 EYGMSQNTLSLTIHI
+925 EYGMSQNTLSLIIHI

-1004 TTYPTQGGG
+1004 TKYPSQGGG
-1013 KTVDVGLVR
+1013 ATVDVGLVR
-1022 IDGYYLSVDD
+1022 IDGYYLNVDD

-1133 KGTKTV
+1133 NGTKTV

-1186 NNTRDIDYGYGATN
+1186 NNTRDIDYGYGQTN

-1222 DMRYQD
+1222 DIRYQD

-1249 SVSSTH
+1249 SISSTH
-1255 KDDSLPD
+1255 KDDPLPD

-1275 LNNEKGVHFIG
+1275 LNNEKGVRFIG

-1294 YNTVVTASG
+1294 YNTVVTAGGSYG
-1303 RAYIVYLDNNFWN
+1303 VYLDNNFWN

-1325 PTISCDTWLVQ
+1325 PSISCGSWIVP

-1366 VSKVPIFDVNANL
+1366 VSKVPILDVNA
-1379 TVSNGVINPNKGIF
+1379 TFSVSGGIINPGAGIF
-1393 NTDGLTANYTY
+1393 TRDGLTANYTY

-1566 VLGKEAKVIVPPLAV
+1566 VSGKEAKVIVPPLAV

-1625 VAVLTDYKGNPI
+1625 VAVLTDYLGNPI
-1637 ANATV
+1637 ANAIV
-1642 YFSINGVTYVRTTDV
+1642 YFTINGKTYNKTTDV
-1657 NGSASIGLNLGSGVY
+1657 NGTASMGLNLASNVY
-1672 GASVYYNGSD
+1672 KATVSYNGSD
-1682 MYDKV
+1682 KYNAV
-1687 SKNITVTINPTV
+1687 SKNITVTINPTIV
-1699 LADDLVKMYK
+1699 ADDLVKMYQ
-1709 NATKFSAKFTDSTGK
+1709 NATRFYAKFTDSTGK
-1724 ALVNSDV
+1724 AIANKEI

-1741 RTTDAN
+1741 KKTDKD
-1747 GVASLAINLRP
+1747 GVADLGIMLRP
-1758 GDYILTAYNPVNGEQ
+1758 GSYILTAYNPVTGEE
-1773 KGVTITVKS
+1773 KGFNITVKS
-1782 LIVQNDLTKYY
+1782 LIMQNDLTKYY

-1798 FQATIYNKDGSLAVN
+1798 FEATVYNKDGSLAVN
-1813 KNVTFNINGV
+1813 KEVTFNINGV
-1823 FYIRTTDSNGV
+1823 FYTKTTDKNGV
-1834 VSLAINLRPGDYI
+1834 ASLGIALRPGNYT
-1847 ITTIFDGLDIGNKVT
+1847 ITTMYDGLDIGNRVS

-1867 VTKDLNMKYMDGSNF
+1867 VTNDLNMKHLDGSNF
-1882 TAQTLDSQGKA
+1882 TALTLDGQGKP

-1906 FYHRITNEDGI
+1906 FYHKVTNKDGI
-1917 ASLRIR
+1917 ASLGIR

-1932 SYWNNFQTGNTI
+1932 SYWNDFQTGNTI
-1944 KISP
+1944 KISS

>member
-1 MRKRL
+1 MRNKLAILIL
-6 LIVFSVL
+6 LI
-13 LFLLCLSVV
+13 LFIVSISCV
-22 SATDE
+22 SAE
-27 NTNSSIVAQDYDGNE
+27 
-42 FYVDLGGDDS
+42 DS
-52 NSGQLNSPFNSI
+52 NSVSVLSGSNSDVYVSPTGNDNNVGDVNNPFATI
-64 NKAVEVS
+64 NKAIDSNVS
-71 KSNDNV
+71 N
-77 VIHLGEGTF
+77 IHLSEGKFIGT
-86 EGNGNV
+86 GNNGLT
-92 MISINKAHLS
+92 IENK
-102 QGGSITIVGAGADK
+102 SITIIGAGADK
-116 TIIKGSSAYYAFNI
+116 TIIDLNKTQFMDIKSTS
-130 YADSVVTL
+130 SVVLTNL
-138 RDLSIVDCK
+138 TIINGYTK
-147 SVEGGAICNSG
+147 YGGAIYNNGNLTIQNCN
-158 TLLVDNCIFRNN
+158 F
-170 FAFNTGGAIS
+170 
-180 SIENGDCKIYNSV
+180 K
-193 FINNS
+193 NNS
-198 VICNDEYENANG
+198 AT
-210 GAVYSLKSDLLV
+210 
-222 DSCRFVGNF
+222 
-231 AKGNC
+231 
-236 LNAISGG
+236 SGG
-243 AIYSGTTANLN
+243 AIYNNGNLD
-254 IYSST
+254 IYYST
-259 FEDNVVTNNGGAV
+259 FEDNVVTDRGGAV
-272 FSYSYVG
+272 LSYSYVG

-285 LRNKGTGTY
+285 IRNKGTGTS

-315 IFKDTSVAR
+315 IFKDTSVVR

-373 VSKSGN
+373 VAKSGN
-379 GNYIFASSGFNG
+379 GNYIFASYDFNG

-397 GKTADVTSSTFT
+397 GKTADITSSTFT

-444 FITGTFSKLL
+444 FINGTFSKLL
-454 DDGKYIVTVSGPLN
+454 DDGKYTVTVSDPLN
-468 NNAIV
+468 DNAVV
-473 KTTTAN
+473 KKATAN

-487 DYYVSPNGDD
+487 DYYVSPDGDD
-497 DNNDGSKDK
+497 VNNDGSKDK

-556 DGKTIIDGNDKDYA
+556 DGKTIIDGNGKDYA

-577 NVNIKNIIFTNL
+577 NVNLKNIIFTNL
-589 YSKKY
+589 YNKKY
-594 AGLIKGGSGD
+594 VDLIKGGSGD

-616 CNAKTL
+616 CNARYLIKTNGE
-622 IQING
+622 IN
-627 KVNDVIMRENVVSSS
+627 NVIMRDNNIASS
-642 FITNVISINNLLFE
+642 FISGAISIDNLLFE
-656 NNSGNGH
+656 NNSGNGQ
-663 ISAEK
+663 ISSIEK
-668 GIYNSTFVNNK
+668 GIYNSTFINNK
-679 ITVKSSTDYG
+679 ITAKSTNDYG
-689 IIYVSRA
+689 IISVSDA

-710 KGLYINRGS
+710 KGFSISRGC
-719 ANFTSINDTFVNNDG
+719 ANFTSINDTFINNAG
-734 VSGGAVKG
+734 VTGGAVKG
-742 GGTFINAKFINN
+742 GGTFIHAKFINN
-754 KATKGGAIYHDYGVL
+754 TATKGGAIYHDSNAL

-792 PNGLTGGS
+792 TNGMTRGL

-812 TSSSNVKSELK
+812 TNSSSIKSELK

-882 VKGVLN
+882 VNGVLN

-925 EYGMSQNTLSLTIHI
+925 EYGMSQNTLSLIIHI

-1004 TTYPTQGGG
+1004 TKYPSQGSGYA
-1013 KTVDVGLVR
+1013 VDTGLVR
-1022 IDGYYLSVDD
+1022 IDGYYLNVDN

-1066 YSATKA
+1066 SSARA

-1085 NLGVNKNGR
+1085 NLGVINNGR
-1094 TVYLTGLIAV
+1094 TVYLTGLIAI
-1104 SDIFISSSS
+1104 SDIFSSTSSS
-1113 IPRYNVT
+1113 PRYNVT

-1133 KGTKTV
+1133 NGTKIV
-1139 GSALYLE
+1139 GSLYLS
-1146 GTNATVIN
+1146 GTNTTVIN

-1186 NNTRDIDYGYGATN
+1186 NNTRDIDYGYGQTN

-1249 SVSSTH
+1249 SVSSPH
-1255 KDDSLPD
+1255 KDDPLPD

-1275 LNNEKGVHFIG
+1275 LNNEKGVRFIG

-1294 YNTVVTASG
+1294 YNTVVTAGGSYG
-1303 RAYIVYLDNNFWN
+1303 VYLDNNFWN

-1325 PTISCDTWLVQ
+1325 PSISCGSWIVP

-1366 VSKVPIFDVNANL
+1366 VSKVPILDVNA
-1379 TVSNGVINPNKGIF
+1379 TFSVSGGIINPGAGIF
-1393 NTDGLTANYTY
+1393 TRDGLTANYTY
-1404 NGVGNQTVTATLS
+1404 NGVGNQVVTATLS

-1566 VLGKEAKVIVPPLAV
+1566 VSGKEAKVIVPPLAV

-1625 VAVLTDYKGNPI
+1625 VAVLTDYLGNPI
-1637 ANATV
+1637 ANAIV
-1642 YFSINGVTYVRTTDV
+1642 YFTINGQTYNKTTDV
-1657 NGSASIGLNLGSGVY
+1657 NGTASMGLNLASNVY
-1672 GASVYYNGSD
+1672 KTTVSYKGSD
-1682 MYDKV
+1682 KYNAV
-1687 SKNITVTINPTV
+1687 SKNITVTINPTIISK
-1699 LADDLVKMYK
+1699 DLVKMYQ
-1709 NATKFSAKFTDSTGK
+1709 NATRFYAKFTDSTGK
-1724 ALVNSDV
+1724 AIANKEI

-1741 RTTDAN
+1741 KKTDKD
-1747 GVASLAINLRP
+1747 GVADLGIMLRP
-1758 GDYILTAYNPVNGEQ
+1758 GNYILTAYNPVTGEE
-1773 KGVTITVKS
+1773 KGFNITVKS
-1782 LIVQNDLTKYY
+1782 LIMQNDLTKYY

-1798 FQATIYNKDGSLAVN
+1798 FEATVYNKDGSLAVN
-1813 KNVTFNINGV
+1813 KEVTFNINGV
-1823 FYIRTTDSNGV
+1823 FYTKTTDKNGV
-1834 VSLAINLRPGDYI
+1834 ASLGIALRPGEYT
-1847 ITTIFDGLDIGNKVT
+1847 ITTMYDGLDIGNKVN

-1867 VTKDLNMKYMDGSNF
+1867 VTKDLSMKYLDGSNF
-1882 TAQTLDSQGKA
+1882 TALTLDGQGKP

-1906 FYHRITNEDGI
+1906 FYHKVTNKDGI
-1917 ASLRIR
+1917 ASLGIR

-1932 SYWNNFQTGNTI
+1932 SYWNDFQTGNTI

>member
-1 MRKRL
+1 MRNKLAILIL
-6 LIVFSVL
+6 LI
-13 LFLLCLSVV
+13 LFIVSISCV
-22 SATDE
+22 SAE
-27 NTNSSIVAQDYDGNE
+27 
-42 FYVDLGGDDS
+42 DS
-52 NSGQLNSPFNSI
+52 NSVSVLSGSNSDVYVSPTGNDNNVGDVNNPFATI
-64 NKAVEVS
+64 NKAIDSNVS
-71 KSNDNV
+71 N
-77 VIHLGEGTF
+77 IHLSEGKFIGT
-86 EGNGNV
+86 GNNGLT
-92 MISINKAHLS
+92 IENK
-102 QGGSITIVGAGADK
+102 SITIIGAGADK
-116 TIIKGSSAYYAFNI
+116 TIIDLNKTQFMDIKSTS
-130 YADSVVTL
+130 SVVLTNL
-138 RDLSIVDCK
+138 TIINGYTK
-147 SVEGGAICNSG
+147 YGGAIYNNGNLTIQNCN
-158 TLLVDNCIFRNN
+158 F
-170 FAFNTGGAIS
+170 
-180 SIENGDCKIYNSV
+180 K
-193 FINNS
+193 NNS
-198 VICNDEYENANG
+198 AT
-210 GAVYSLKSDLLV
+210 
-222 DSCRFVGNF
+222 
-231 AKGNC
+231 
-236 LNAISGG
+236 SGG
-243 AIYSGTTANLN
+243 AIYSGTSANLD
-254 IYSST
+254 IYYST
-259 FEDNVVTNNGGAV
+259 FEDNVVTDRGGAI

-285 LRNKGTGTY
+285 IRNKGTGTS

-324 QGGALYLSYVNV
+324 QGGAIYLSYGNV

-345 TTDTGSS
+345 TTATGSS
-352 NGGGAIYGSS
+352 YGGGAIYGSS

-373 VSKSGN
+373 VAKSGN

-397 GKTADVTSSTFT
+397 GKTADITSSTFT

-444 FITGTFSKLL
+444 FINGTFSKLL
-454 DDGKYIVTVSGPLN
+454 DDGKYTVTVSGPLN
-468 NNAIV
+468 DNAVV
-473 KTTTAN
+473 KKATAN

-487 DYYVSPNGDD
+487 DYYVSPDGDD
-497 DNNDGSKDK
+497 VNNDGSKDK

-556 DGKTIIDGNDKDYA
+556 DGKTIIDGNGKDYA

-589 YSKKY
+589 YNKKY
-594 AGLIKGGSGD
+594 AGLIEGGSGD

-616 CNAKTL
+616 CNAKYL
-622 IQING
+622 IETNGEIN
-627 KVNDVIMRENVVSSS
+627 NVIMRDNNIASS
-642 FITNVISINNLLFE
+642 FISGAVSIDNLLFE
-656 NNSGNGH
+656 NNSGNGQ
-663 ISAEK
+663 ISSIEK
-668 GIYNSTFVNNK
+668 GIYNSTFINNK
-679 ITVKSSTDYG
+679 ITAKSTNDYG
-689 IIYVSRA
+689 IISVSDA

-710 KGLYINRGS
+710 KGFSISRGC
-719 ANFTSINDTFVNNDG
+719 ANFTSINDTFINNAG
-734 VSGGAVKG
+734 VTGGAVKG
-742 GGTFINAKFINN
+742 GGTFIHAKFINN
-754 KATKGGAIYHDYGVL
+754 TATKGGAIYHDSNVL

-779 KADDGDDIYGYIA
+779 KADDGDDIYGFIA
-792 PNGLTGGS
+792 TNGMTGGL

-812 TSSSNVKSELK
+812 TNSSSIKSELK

-844 VYKGSAPLVNGVAT
+844 VYKGSAPLVNSVAT

-882 VKGVLN
+882 VNGVLN

-925 EYGMSQNTLSLTIHI
+925 EYGMSQNTLSLIIHI

-1004 TTYPTQGGG
+1004 TKYPSQGGG
-1013 KTVDVGLVR
+1013 ATVDVGLVR
-1022 IDGYYLSVDD
+1022 IDGYYLNVDD

-1133 KGTKTV
+1133 NGTKTV

-1186 NNTRDIDYGYGATN
+1186 NNTRDIDYGYGQTN

-1222 DMRYQD
+1222 DIRYQD

-1249 SVSSTH
+1249 SISSTH
-1255 KDDSLPD
+1255 KDDPLPD

-1275 LNNEKGVHFIG
+1275 LNNEKGVRFIG

-1294 YNTVVTASG
+1294 YNTVVTAGGSYG
-1303 RAYIVYLDNNFWN
+1303 VYLDNNFWN

-1325 PTISCDTWLVQ
+1325 PSISCGSWIVP

-1366 VSKVPIFDVNANL
+1366 VSKVPILDVNA
-1379 TVSNGVINPNKGIF
+1379 TFSVSGGIINPGAGIF
-1393 NTDGLTANYTY
+1393 TRDGLTANYTY

-1483 NGMGS
+1483 NGRGS

-1566 VLGKEAKVIVPPLAV
+1566 VSGKEAKVIVPPLAV

-1625 VAVLTDYKGNPI
+1625 VAVLTDYLGNPI
-1637 ANATV
+1637 ANAIV
-1642 YFSINGVTYVRTTDV
+1642 YFTINGQTYNKTTDV
-1657 NGSASIGLNLGSGVY
+1657 NGTASMGLNLASNVY
-1672 GASVYYNGSD
+1672 KTTVSYKGSD
-1682 MYDKV
+1682 KYNAV
-1687 SKNITVTINPTV
+1687 SKNITVTINPTIISK
-1699 LADDLVKMYK
+1699 DLVKMYQ
-1709 NATKFSAKFTDSTGK
+1709 NATRFYAKFTDSTGK
-1724 ALVNSDV
+1724 AIANKEI

-1741 RTTDAN
+1741 KKTDKD
-1747 GVASLAINLRP
+1747 GVADLGIMLRP
-1758 GDYILTAYNPVNGEQ
+1758 GSYILTAYNPVTGEE
-1773 KGVTITVKS
+1773 KGFNIIVKS
-1782 LIVQNDLTKYY
+1782 LIMQNDLTKYY

-1798 FQATIYNKDGSLAVN
+1798 FEATVYNKDGSLAVN
-1813 KNVTFNINGV
+1813 KEVTFNINGV
-1823 FYIRTTDSNGV
+1823 FYHKKTDEKGV
-1834 VSLAINLRPGDYI
+1834 ASLGIALRPGNYT
-1847 ITTIFDGLDIGNKVT
+1847 ITTMYDGLDIGNKVN

-1867 VTKDLNMKYMDGSNF
+1867 VTKDLSMKYLDGSNF
-1882 TAQTLDSQGKA
+1882 TALTLDGQGKP

-1906 FYHRITNEDGI
+1906 FYHKVTNKDGI
-1917 ASLRIR
+1917 ASLGIR

-1932 SYWNNFQTGNTI
+1932 SYWNDFQTGNTI

>member
-1 MRKRL
+1 MRNKLAILIL
-6 LIVFSVL
+6 LI
-13 LFLLCLSVV
+13 LFIVSISCV
-22 SATDE
+22 SAE
-27 NTNSSIVAQDYDGNE
+27 
-42 FYVDLGGDDS
+42 DS
-52 NSGQLNSPFNSI
+52 NSVSVLSGSNSDVYVSPTGNDNNVGDVNNPFATI
-64 NKAVEVS
+64 NKAIDSNVS
-71 KSNDNV
+71 N
-77 VIHLGEGTF
+77 IHLSEGKFIGT
-86 EGNGNV
+86 GNNGLT
-92 MISINKAHLS
+92 IENK
-102 QGGSITIVGAGADK
+102 SITIIGAGADK
-116 TIIKGSSAYYAFNI
+116 TIIDLNKTQFMDIKSTS
-130 YADSVVTL
+130 SVVLTNL
-138 RDLSIVDCK
+138 TIINGYTK
-147 SVEGGAICNSG
+147 YGGAIYNNGNLTIQNCN
-158 TLLVDNCIFRNN
+158 F
-170 FAFNTGGAIS
+170 
-180 SIENGDCKIYNSV
+180 K
-193 FINNS
+193 NNS
-198 VICNDEYENANG
+198 AT
-210 GAVYSLKSDLLV
+210 
-222 DSCRFVGNF
+222 
-231 AKGNC
+231 
-236 LNAISGG
+236 SGG
-243 AIYSGTTANLN
+243 AIYSGTSANLD
-254 IYSST
+254 IYYST
-259 FEDNVVTNNGGAV
+259 FEDNVVTDRGGAI

-285 LRNKGTGTY
+285 IRNKGTGTS

-324 QGGALYLSYVNV
+324 QGGAIYLSYGNV

-345 TTDTGSS
+345 TTATGSS
-352 NGGGAIYGSS
+352 YGGGAIYGSS

-373 VSKSGN
+373 VAKSGN

-397 GKTADVTSSTFT
+397 GKTADITSSTFT

-444 FITGTFSKLL
+444 FINGTFSKLL
-454 DDGKYIVTVSGPLN
+454 DDGKYTVTVSGPLN
-468 NNAIV
+468 DNAVV
-473 KTTTAN
+473 KKATAN

-487 DYYVSPNGDD
+487 DYYVSPDGDD
-497 DNNDGSKDK
+497 VNNDGSKDK

-556 DGKTIIDGNDKDYA
+556 DGKTIIDGNGKDYA

-589 YSKKY
+589 YNKKY
-594 AGLIKGGSGD
+594 AGLIEGGSGD

-616 CNAKTL
+616 CNAKYL
-622 IQING
+622 IETNGEIN
-627 KVNDVIMRENVVSSS
+627 NVIMRDNNIASS
-642 FITNVISINNLLFE
+642 FISGAVSIDNLLFE
-656 NNSGNGH
+656 NNSGNGQ
-663 ISAEK
+663 ISSIEK
-668 GIYNSTFVNNK
+668 GIYNSTFINNK
-679 ITVKSSTDYG
+679 ITAKSTNDYG
-689 IIYVSRA
+689 IISVSDA

-710 KGLYINRGS
+710 KGFSISRGC
-719 ANFTSINDTFVNNDG
+719 ANFTSINDTFINNAG
-734 VSGGAVKG
+734 VTGGAVKG
-742 GGTFINAKFINN
+742 GGTFIHAKFINN
-754 KATKGGAIYHDYGVL
+754 TATKGGAIYHDSNVL

-779 KADDGDDIYGYIA
+779 KADDGDDIYGFIA
-792 PNGLTGGS
+792 TNGMTGGL

-812 TSSSNVKSELK
+812 TNSSSIKSELK

-844 VYKGSAPLVNGVAT
+844 VYKGSAPLVNSVAT

-882 VKGVLN
+882 VNGVLN

-925 EYGMSQNTLSLTIHI
+925 EYGMSQNTLSLIIHI

-1004 TTYPTQGGG
+1004 TKYPSQGGG
-1013 KTVDVGLVR
+1013 ATVDVGLVR
-1022 IDGYYLSVDD
+1022 IDGYYLNVDD

-1133 KGTKTV
+1133 NGTKTV

-1186 NNTRDIDYGYGATN
+1186 NNTRDIDYGYGQTN

-1222 DMRYQD
+1222 DIRYQD

-1249 SVSSTH
+1249 SVSFSH
-1255 KDDSLPD
+1255 KDDPLPD

-1275 LNNEKGVHFIG
+1275 LNNEKGVRFIG

-1294 YNTVVTASG
+1294 YNTVVTAGGSYG
-1303 RAYIVYLDNNFWN
+1303 VYLDNNFWN

-1325 PTISCDTWLVQ
+1325 PSISCGSWIVP

-1366 VSKVPIFDVNANL
+1366 VSKVPILDVNA
-1379 TVSNGVINPNKGIF
+1379 TFSVSGGIINPGAGIF
-1393 NTDGLTANYTY
+1393 TRDGLTANYTY

-1566 VLGKEAKVIVPPLAV
+1566 VSGKEAKVIVPPLAV

-1625 VAVLTDYKGNPI
+1625 VAVLTDYLGNPI
-1637 ANATV
+1637 ANAIV
-1642 YFSINGVTYVRTTDV
+1642 YFTINGQTYNKTTDV
-1657 NGSASIGLNLGSGVY
+1657 NGTASMGLNLASNVY
-1672 GASVYYNGSD
+1672 KATVSYNGSD
-1682 MYDKV
+1682 KYNAV
-1687 SKNITVTINPTV
+1687 SKNITVTINPTIISK
-1699 LADDLVKMYK
+1699 DLVKMYQ
-1709 NATKFSAKFTDSTGK
+1709 NATRFYAKFTDSTGK
-1724 ALVNSDV
+1724 AIANKEI

-1741 RTTDAN
+1741 KKTDKD
-1747 GVASLAINLRP
+1747 GVADLGIMLRP
-1758 GDYILTAYNPVNGEQ
+1758 GSYILTAYNPVTGEE
-1773 KGVTITVKS
+1773 KGFNITVKS
-1782 LIVQNDLTKYY
+1782 LIMQNDLTKYY

-1798 FQATIYNKDGSLAVN
+1798 FEATVYNKDGSLAVN
-1813 KNVTFNINGV
+1813 KEVTFNINGV
-1823 FYIRTTDSNGV
+1823 FYTKTTDKNGV
-1834 VSLAINLRPGDYI
+1834 ASLGIALRPGNYT
-1847 ITTIFDGLDIGNKVT
+1847 ITTMYDGLDIGNRVS

-1867 VTKDLNMKYMDGSNF
+1867 VTNDLNMKHLDGSNF
-1882 TAQTLDSQGKA
+1882 TALTLDGQGKP

-1906 FYHRITNEDGI
+1906 FYHKVTNKEGI
-1917 ASLRIR
+1917 ASLGIR

-1932 SYWNNFQTGNTI
+1932 SYWNDFQTGNTI
-1944 KISP
+1944 KISS

>member
-1 MRKRL
+1 MIL
-6 LIVFSVL
+6 FIVSIS
-13 LFLLCLSVV
+13 CV
-22 SATDE
+22 SAE
-27 NTNSSIVAQDYDGNE
+27 
-42 FYVDLGGDDS
+42 DS
-52 NSGQLNSPFNSI
+52 NSVSVLSGSNSDVYVSPTGNDNNVGDVNNPFATI
-64 NKAVEVS
+64 NKAIDSNVS
-71 KSNDNV
+71 N
-77 VIHLGEGTF
+77 IHLSEGKFIGT
-86 EGNGNV
+86 GNNGLT
-92 MISINKAHLS
+92 IENK
-102 QGGSITIVGAGADK
+102 SITIIGAGADK
-116 TIIKGSSAYYAFNI
+116 TIIDLNKTQFMDIKSTS
-130 YADSVVTL
+130 SVVLTNL
-138 RDLSIVDCK
+138 TIINGYTK
-147 SVEGGAICNSG
+147 YGGAIYNNGNLTIQNCN
-158 TLLVDNCIFRNN
+158 F
-170 FAFNTGGAIS
+170 
-180 SIENGDCKIYNSV
+180 K
-193 FINNS
+193 NNS
-198 VICNDEYENANG
+198 AT
-210 GAVYSLKSDLLV
+210 
-222 DSCRFVGNF
+222 
-231 AKGNC
+231 
-236 LNAISGG
+236 SGG
-243 AIYSGTTANLN
+243 AIYNNGNLD
-254 IYSST
+254 IYYST
-259 FEDNVVTNNGGAV
+259 FEDNVVTDRGGAV

-285 LRNKGTGTY
+285 IRNKGTGTS

-315 IFKDTSVAR
+315 IFKDTSVVR

-373 VSKSGN
+373 VAKSGN
-379 GNYIFASSGFNG
+379 GNYIFASYDFNG

-397 GKTADVTSSTFT
+397 GKTADITSSTFT

-444 FITGTFSKLL
+444 FINGTFSKLL
-454 DDGKYIVTVSGPLN
+454 DDGKYTVTVSGPLN
-468 NNAIV
+468 DNAVV
-473 KTTTAN
+473 KKATAN

-487 DYYVSPNGDD
+487 DYYVSPDGDD
-497 DNNDGSKDK
+497 VNNDGSKDK

-556 DGKTIIDGNDKDYA
+556 DGKTIIDGNGKDYA

-577 NVNIKNIIFTNL
+577 NVNLKNIIFTNL
-589 YSKKY
+589 YNKKY
-594 AGLIKGGSGD
+594 VDLIKGGSGD

-616 CNAKTL
+616 CNAIYLIKTNGE
-622 IQING
+622 IN
-627 KVNDVIMRENVVSSS
+627 NVIMRDNNIASS
-642 FITNVISINNLLFE
+642 FISGAISIDNLLFE
-656 NNSGNGH
+656 NNSGNGQ
-663 ISAEK
+663 ISSIEK
-668 GIYNSTFVNNK
+668 GIYNSTFINNK
-679 ITVKSSTDYG
+679 ITAKSTNDYG
-689 IIYVSRA
+689 IISVSDA

-710 KGLYINRGS
+710 KGFSISRGC
-719 ANFTSINDTFVNNDG
+719 ANFTSINDTFINNAG
-734 VSGGAVKG
+734 VTGGAVKG
-742 GGTFINAKFINN
+742 GGTFIHAKFINN
-754 KATKGGAIYHDYGVL
+754 TATKGGAIYHDSNAL

-792 PNGLTGGS
+792 TNGMTRGL

-812 TSSSNVKSELK
+812 TNSSSIKSELK

-882 VKGVLN
+882 VNGVLN

-925 EYGMSQNTLSLTIHI
+925 EYGMSQNTLSLIIHI

-1004 TTYPTQGGG
+1004 TKYPSQGSGYA
-1013 KTVDVGLVR
+1013 VDTGLVR
-1022 IDGYYLSVDD
+1022 IDGYYLNVDN

-1066 YSATKA
+1066 SSARA

-1085 NLGVNKNGR
+1085 NLGVINNGR
-1094 TVYLTGLIAV
+1094 TVYLTGLIAI
-1104 SDIFISSSS
+1104 SDIFSSTSSS
-1113 IPRYNVT
+1113 PRYNVT

-1325 PTISCDTWLVQ
+1325 PSISCGSWIVPVLVG
-1336 ALVTDNASGPV
+1336 DNASGPV
-1347 QTIKLVYLAFNG
+1347 QVIRLVYMAFNG

-1625 VAVLTDYKGNPI
+1625 VAVLTDYEGNPI

-1773 KGVTITVKS
+1773 KGVNITVKS

-1823 FYIRTTDSNGV
+1823 FYIRTTDANGV

-1867 VTKDLNMKYMDGSNF
+1867 VTKDLNMKYLDGSNF
-1882 TAQTLDSQGKA
+1882 TAQVLDGKGTP
-1893 LANQNVSFNVNGV
+1893 LANQTVSFNVNGV